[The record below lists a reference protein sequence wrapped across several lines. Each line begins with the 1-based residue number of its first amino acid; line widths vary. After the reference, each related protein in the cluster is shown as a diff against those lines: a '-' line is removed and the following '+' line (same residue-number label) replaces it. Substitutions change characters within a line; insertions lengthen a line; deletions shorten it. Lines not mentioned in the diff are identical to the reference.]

1 MNKIFKVIWNKTT
14 QSVVVVS
21 ELAKSVSG
29 STKSTST
36 SNATNVFKL
45 TAITGS
51 LLVALSADASVNL
64 GTVSSTDVG
73 VDTIV
78 VGERGTKAKASN
90 SQVIGGNTNVSS
102 LNNTVIGNDITTDYD
117 NSILIGNKAGSNIGS
132 ENGGRNIIIGTNAQV
147 GMKGTVNSQSI
158 AIGSGLATNETL
170 NPNVMGGSL
179 TEGAWARGD
188 QSVAIGGNVV
198 AYGNSSVAIGG
209 DDTNKASETVTKYI
223 DPITGKEITG
233 TGRVAFKSLTGVD
246 MQLPLYRNT
255 RAGEAS
261 VALGAKT
268 YAGDLSLALGTVA
281 TAEKTNT
288 VAIGSASHAK
298 YANSVAIGG
307 GSVTDKEGRAYVT
320 QTILGKTYTWAG
332 GAQTIAGDIVS
343 FGKKGYERQ
352 LINIAPGEVSET
364 STDAINGSQLFG
376 VMNSLERGPIV
387 FKGNE
392 NKVFHNLDTGLNE
405 TVAGAN
411 KKEGTGNRLNS
422 TIQIVGGVT
431 GTDETSS
438 SNLKT
443 VVTDGKVEIQMKT
456 KPEFKGTT
464 LKDGNNV
471 VNLAPTADGLKL
483 ANGTSNVKISGV
495 ANGTKAG
502 DAVNFEQLDALKNSP
517 ITFAGNTGN
526 IVKKLGET
534 LKIYGSDITAN
545 AGANGI
551 ELTLNK
557 GNVASGETK
566 AVSGGD
572 VYDAINTAKNSIVL
586 NTKAGSTT
594 GSVNLADKSLTFVS
608 SDLDITTA
616 NENVNL
622 GLSTAIKN
630 KINSIDTKIG
640 NNKIKL
646 TGDDGSTN
654 EVDLSNNGGINFD
667 IKGGATSANSG
678 GYALTENNIGVEKT
692 TTGVK
697 LKLAP
702 VLKGMKDITL
712 DSDDDVNK
720 LAINANNGL
729 TFTNGADGSTVKLNH
744 DGLNNGGHKI
754 TNVGEGAVTKTS
766 TDAVNGNQLFKVK
779 EDIEKSQYKGWKVN
793 TDKVTGGENTGSAST
808 DVASTDEVKFIA
820 GKNIKI
826 AQNGKDLT
834 FSTTDEISASKVT
847 VGDVELGSNG
857 INAGNKVVSN
867 VADGNIVANS
877 KEAVNGGQLF
887 DAKKEV
893 KDDLMDILAKK
904 KFGLTDD
911 DGNAVNQNLDNT
923 IGVIGDNANIQTE
936 VNGNNIAVKLKKDL
950 TLDSVTTG
958 NTVMDGNGIRIADA
972 GKTVS
977 LNHNGLDN
985 GGNKITNVDKGDIK
999 KNGTD
1004 AVNAGQLYDLQEIVN
1019 QNEAK
1024 AYKGF
1029 NVNSGKTTGEVSG
1042 NAKTKVNSDD
1052 EVKFVAGKNIK
1063 IGQNGTEFT
1072 FSTTDQLVADKVTV
1086 GDVNIDSNGIDAGN
1100 KKIKNVAD
1108 GDVSAN
1114 SKEAVNGGQ
1123 LHELKEEIRN
1133 TAATGYKGWKLTTDK
1148 VDTGESDG
1156 AEVKNIAS
1164 ETQVKFIAGKN
1175 MKVIQNG
1182 ADVTFTTVA
1191 DLVADSIKIGDV
1203 IINSDG
1209 INAGNKVVSNVADG
1223 VADKDAVN
1231 VSQLKDAKDTLNNKI
1246 DTTKDDLINKGFAI
1260 QATGGTVTKKLGE
1273 VVEMVGDDNITV
1285 KAENGKIN
1293 VNLNKDLVLT
1303 GGSITMGDNVMN
1315 DDGFKAGTNTFTK
1328 DGLKVGDVNI
1338 TNDGINAGNK
1348 VISNVADGKINQTS
1362 KDAVN
1367 GSQLYAVQ
1375 KDLDDTKQSIN
1386 NDIAGV
1392 KGDINTMKGNIAD
1405 LNTKVDDAK
1414 TDAIDT
1420 VTKKGFG
1427 IGTQNGS
1434 VMKELGQKVDI
1445 VGKNNIETKVDNGQV
1460 VVEMKKDVDLTN
1472 DGSLTIGNN
1481 KIDKDGVKIGDV
1493 TITASGI
1500 GAGNKTIVD
1509 VANGRVAKD
1518 SKEAVNGGQLFEIDE
1533 KIKNI
1538 STTANAGFNI
1548 TTDSVNGGEVTGTTV
1563 ENVRPTETVK
1573 FTAGKNIK
1581 VEQKGKEIVV
1591 ATSDNLKVTTITAGD
1606 TVVSDDGITISTG
1619 PALTKNGLN
1628 MGGKKV
1634 TNVADGEISENS
1646 KDAVNG
1652 SQIYALAGD
1661 QKEIV
1666 TQNEFVNTK
1675 GQKVTTNTKV
1685 VTDKDGNALLKTYNV
1700 EGNTEIVSNNVIEA
1714 INNMNEQ
1721 GIKFF
1726 HSNDGV
1732 KRTPKAEDTN
1742 DFDSSAT
1749 GKYATAIGAKTKV
1762 NGDQSSGLGVGN
1774 KINANDSIAVGN
1786 SNTIN
1791 KQKSGT
1797 YGSGNT
1803 INGEN
1808 SYAVG
1813 NDNTIESSNTV
1824 VVGNNVKSTAD
1835 NSVILGNNSGYSKAS
1850 NRTAGNGALTSQVL
1864 NGKERHFAGGAANE
1878 VVGVVSVGNTTVD
1891 PSGKETIQTRRI
1903 QNVAP
1908 GLISKDSTDAING
1921 SQLYALMEENSQ
1933 NLGKLKGQVNKMQK
1947 RHRAGLAGVNAAAT
1961 LPQVFL
1967 PGKSMV
1973 SVGAG
1978 HYKGQ
1983 NAIAVGYSRAAD
1995 SGKLI
2000 FKLQGNVNTQGEFGA
2015 GAGIG
2020 YQW

>member
-147 GMKGTVNSQSI
+147 GMRGTVNSQSI

-209 DDTNKASETVTKYI
+209 DDTTKASQTITKYI
-223 DPITGKEITG
+223 DPITGKEVTG
-233 TGRVAFKSLTGVD
+233 TGRIAFKSLTGVD
-246 MQLPLYRNT
+246 MQVPLYRNT
-255 RAGEAS
+255 QAGEAS

-431 GTDETSS
+431 GTDETSA

-471 VNLAPTADGLKL
+471 VDLAPTADGLKL

-517 ITFAGNTGN
+517 LTFAGNTGN
-526 IVKKLGET
+526 IVKRLGET
-534 LKIYGSDITAN
+534 LKIYGTDITTN

-557 GNVASGETK
+557 GGVTSGETK

-572 VYDAINTAKNSIVL
+572 VFDAINTAKNSIVL

-622 GLSTAIKN
+622 GLSTAIKD
-630 KINSIDTKIG
+630 KINSIDTKISD
-640 NNKIKL
+640 NKIKL
-646 TGDDGSTN
+646 TGDDGSTD
-654 EVDLSNNGGINFD
+654 EVALSNNGGINFD
-667 IKGGATSANSG
+667 IKGGATQANSG

-702 VLKGMKDITL
+702 VLKNMKNISLLGDDGFSTTEL
-712 DSDDDVNK
+712 D
-720 LAINANNGL
+720 ANNGL
-729 TFTNGADGSTVKLNH
+729 KLLNGTDGSIVKLNY
-744 DGLNNGGHKI
+744 DGLDNGGHKI
-754 TNVGEGAVTKTS
+754 TNVGEGAVSKTS
-766 TDAVNGNQLFKVK
+766 TDAVNGSQLFKIK

-834 FSTTDEISASKVT
+834 FSTTDEISASKVK
-847 VGDVELGSNG
+847 VGDVELGTDG
-857 INAGNKVVSN
+857 INAGNKVIKN
-867 VADGNIVANS
+867 VADGNVAANS

-893 KDDLMDILAKK
+893 KDDLMDVIAKK

-911 DGNAVNQNLDNT
+911 DGNAVTQNLDNT
-923 IGVIGDNANIQTE
+923 IGVIGDNTNIQTE
-936 VNGNNIAVKLKKDL
+936 VSGNNIAVKLKKDL
-950 TLDSVTTG
+950 NLDSVTTG
-958 NTVMDGNGIRIADA
+958 NTKVNSDGIKITDV

-977 LNHNGLDN
+977 LTYDGLDN

-1004 AVNAGQLYDLQEIVN
+1004 AVNAGQLYDLKEIVN

-1042 NAKTKVNSDD
+1042 SAKTKVNSDD

-1072 FSTTDQLVADKVTV
+1072 FSTTDELVADKVTV
-1086 GDVNIDSNGIDAGN
+1086 GDVNIGS
-1100 KKIKNVAD
+1100 
-1108 GDVSAN
+1108 
-1114 SKEAVNGGQ
+1114 
-1123 LHELKEEIRN
+1123 
-1133 TAATGYKGWKLTTDK
+1133 T
-1148 VDTGESDG
+1148 
-1156 AEVKNIAS
+1156 
-1164 ETQVKFIAGKN
+1164 
-1175 MKVIQNG
+1175 
-1182 ADVTFTTVA
+1182 
-1191 DLVADSIKIGDV
+1191 
-1203 IINSDG
+1203 G
-1209 INAGNKVVSNVADG
+1209 INAGNK
-1223 VADKDAVN
+1223 
-1231 VSQLKDAKDTLNNKI
+1231 KI
-1246 DTTKDDLINKGFAI
+1246 A
-1260 QATGGTVTKKLGE
+1260 
-1273 VVEMVGDDNITV
+1273 
-1285 KAENGKIN
+1285 
-1293 VNLNKDLVLT
+1293 
-1303 GGSITMGDNVMN
+1303 
-1315 DDGFKAGTNTFTK
+1315 
-1328 DGLKVGDVNI
+1328 
-1338 TNDGINAGNK
+1338 
-1348 VISNVADGKINQTS
+1348 
-1362 KDAVN
+1362 
-1367 GSQLYAVQ
+1367 
-1375 KDLDDTKQSIN
+1375 
-1386 NDIAGV
+1386 
-1392 KGDINTMKGNIAD
+1392 
-1405 LNTKVDDAK
+1405 
-1414 TDAIDT
+1414 
-1420 VTKKGFG
+1420 
-1427 IGTQNGS
+1427 
-1434 VMKELGQKVDI
+1434 
-1445 VGKNNIETKVDNGQV
+1445 
-1460 VVEMKKDVDLTN
+1460 
-1472 DGSLTIGNN
+1472 
-1481 KIDKDGVKIGDV
+1481 
-1493 TITASGI
+1493 
-1500 GAGNKTIVD
+1500 D
-1509 VANGRVAKD
+1509 VANGLVAKD
-1518 SKEAVNGGQLFEIDE
+1518 SKEAVNGGQLFELNE

-1538 STTANAGFNI
+1538 STSANAGFNV
-1548 TTDSVNGGEVTGTTV
+1548 TTDSVDGGEVTGTTV
-1563 ENVRPTETVK
+1563 ENVSPSETVK

-1581 VEQKGKEIVV
+1581 IEQKGKEIVV

-1661 QKEIV
+1661 QKNVV
-1666 TQNEFVNTK
+1666 TQNEFVNNK
-1675 GQKVTTNTKV
+1675 GQKVTTTNKV

-1774 KINANDSIAVGN
+1774 TINANDSVAVGN

-1850 NRTAGNGALTSQVL
+1850 KRTAGNGALTSQTL

-1891 PSGKETIQTRRI
+1891 PNGKETVQTRRI

-1921 SQLYALMEENSQ
+1921 SQLYAMMNESRGDLD
-1933 NLGKLKGQVNKMQK
+1933 KLKGQVNKMGK
-1947 RHRAGLAGVNAAAT
+1947 RHRAGLAGVNAATT
-1961 LPQVFL
+1961 LPQVFM
-1967 PGKSMV
+1967 PGKSMI
-1973 SVGAG
+1973 SAGAG

>member
-1 MNKIFKVIWNKTT
+1 MNKTFKVIWNKAT
-14 QSVVVVS
+14 QSMVVVS
-21 ELAKSVSG
+21 ELAKSISG
-29 STKSTST
+29 TKSTRT
-36 SNATNVFKL
+36 SNVLK
-45 TAITGS
+45 
-51 LLVALSADASVNL
+51 LSAVAGALLIATSANAKVSL
-64 GTVSSTDVG
+64 GNIDPNDVG
-73 VDTIV
+73 AGTIA
-78 VGERGTKAKASN
+78 VGDGGTTARGGN
-90 SQVIGGNTNVSS
+90 GQVIGTNNTIPNG
-102 LNNTVIGNDITTDYD
+102 NNTVVGNNIKNNLDTSVILGNNAGTVGADRG
-117 NSILIGNKAGSNIGS
+117 SRHILIGAY
-132 ENGGRNIIIGTNAQV
+132 AQV
-147 GMKGTVNSQSI
+147 GQKGVTNSQSI
-158 AIGSGLATNETL
+158 AIGGGWRTNDTL
-170 NPNVMGGSL
+170 DPNLLGGSL

-209 DDTNKASETVTKYI
+209 DDTNKAAGVITTYINPDNGQET
-223 DPITGKEITG
+223 TG
-233 TGRVAFKSLTGVD
+233 TVQTAFNKLTGVN
-246 MQLPLYRNT
+246 MQNPRYRNT
-255 RAGEAS
+255 QSGEAS

-268 YAGDLSLALGTVA
+268 FAGDLSLALGPVA

-307 GSVTDKEGRAYVT
+307 GSITDKEGRAYT
-320 QTILGKTYTWAG
+320 SETILGKTYTWAG
-332 GAQTIAGDIVS
+332 GAQTIAGDVVS
-343 FGKKGYERQ
+343 FGQRGYERQ

-364 STDAINGSQLFG
+364 STDAINGSQLFS
-376 VMNSLERGPIV
+376 VMNSLERGPII
-387 FKGNE
+387 FKGND
-392 NKVFHNLDTGLNE
+392 NKVYYNLDTGLND

-411 KKEGTGNRLNS
+411 KKEGTGNRLN
-422 TIQIVGGVT
+422 TTVEIVGGASNS
-431 GTDETSS
+431 DETSA

-471 VNLAPTADGLKL
+471 VDLAPTADGLKL
-483 ANGTSNVKISGV
+483 ANGTNNVKISGV
-495 ANGTKAG
+495 ANGTTAG

-517 ITFAGNTGN
+517 LTFAGNTGN

-534 LKIYGSDITAN
+534 LKIYGTDITTN
-545 AGANGI
+545 AGTNGI

-557 GNVASGETK
+557 GGVTSGETK

-572 VYDAINTAKNSIVL
+572 VFDAINTAKNSIVL

-630 KINSIDTKIG
+630 KIDSIDTKLSD
-640 NNKIKL
+640 NKIKL
-646 TGDDGSTN
+646 TGDDGSTD
-654 EVDLSNNGGINFD
+654 EVALSNNGGINFD
-667 IKGGATSANSG
+667 IKGGATQANSG

-702 VLKGMKDITL
+702 VLKNMKNISLLGDDGFSTTEL
-712 DSDDDVNK
+712 D
-720 LAINANNGL
+720 ANNGL
-729 TFTNGADGSTVKLNH
+729 KLINGTDGSIVKLNY
-744 DGLNNGGHKI
+744 DGLDNGGHKI

-766 TDAVNGNQLFKVK
+766 TDAVNGSQLFKVK

-834 FSTTDEISASKVT
+834 FSTTDEISASKVK
-847 VGDVELGSNG
+847 VGDVELGTDG
-857 INAGNKVVSN
+857 INAGNKVIKN
-867 VADGNIVANS
+867 VADGNIAANS

-893 KDDLMDILAKK
+893 KDDLMDVIAKK

-911 DGNAVNQNLDNT
+911 DGNAVTQNLDNT
-923 IGVIGDNANIQTE
+923 IGVIGDNTNIQTE
-936 VNGNNIAVKLKKDL
+936 VSGNNIAVKLKKDL
-950 TLDSVTTG
+950 NLDSVTTG
-958 NTVMDGNGIRIADA
+958 NTKVNSDGIKITDA

-977 LNHNGLDN
+977 LTYDGLDN

-1004 AVNAGQLYDLQEIVN
+1004 AVNAGQLYDLKEIVN

-1042 NAKTKVNSDD
+1042 SAKTKVNSDD

-1072 FSTTDQLVADKVTV
+1072 FSTTDELVADKVTV
-1086 GDVNIDSNGIDAGN
+1086 GDVNIGS
-1100 KKIKNVAD
+1100 
-1108 GDVSAN
+1108 
-1114 SKEAVNGGQ
+1114 
-1123 LHELKEEIRN
+1123 
-1133 TAATGYKGWKLTTDK
+1133 T
-1148 VDTGESDG
+1148 
-1156 AEVKNIAS
+1156 
-1164 ETQVKFIAGKN
+1164 
-1175 MKVIQNG
+1175 
-1182 ADVTFTTVA
+1182 
-1191 DLVADSIKIGDV
+1191 
-1203 IINSDG
+1203 G
-1209 INAGNKVVSNVADG
+1209 INAGNK
-1223 VADKDAVN
+1223 
-1231 VSQLKDAKDTLNNKI
+1231 KI
-1246 DTTKDDLINKGFAI
+1246 A
-1260 QATGGTVTKKLGE
+1260 
-1273 VVEMVGDDNITV
+1273 
-1285 KAENGKIN
+1285 
-1293 VNLNKDLVLT
+1293 
-1303 GGSITMGDNVMN
+1303 
-1315 DDGFKAGTNTFTK
+1315 
-1328 DGLKVGDVNI
+1328 
-1338 TNDGINAGNK
+1338 
-1348 VISNVADGKINQTS
+1348 
-1362 KDAVN
+1362 
-1367 GSQLYAVQ
+1367 
-1375 KDLDDTKQSIN
+1375 
-1386 NDIAGV
+1386 
-1392 KGDINTMKGNIAD
+1392 
-1405 LNTKVDDAK
+1405 
-1414 TDAIDT
+1414 
-1420 VTKKGFG
+1420 
-1427 IGTQNGS
+1427 
-1434 VMKELGQKVDI
+1434 
-1445 VGKNNIETKVDNGQV
+1445 
-1460 VVEMKKDVDLTN
+1460 
-1472 DGSLTIGNN
+1472 
-1481 KIDKDGVKIGDV
+1481 
-1493 TITASGI
+1493 
-1500 GAGNKTIVD
+1500 D
-1509 VANGRVAKD
+1509 VANGLVAKD
-1518 SKEAVNGGQLFEIDE
+1518 SKEAVNGGQLFELNE

-1538 STTANAGFNI
+1538 STSANAGFNV
-1548 TTDSVNGGEVTGTTV
+1548 TTDSVDGGEVTGTTV
-1563 ENVRPTETVK
+1563 ENISPTETVK

-1581 VEQKGKEIVV
+1581 IEQKGKEIVV

-1661 QKEIV
+1661 QKNVV
-1666 TQNEFVNTK
+1666 TQNEFVNNK
-1675 GQKVTTNTKV
+1675 GQKVTTTNKV

-1700 EGNTEIVSNNVIEA
+1700 EGNTEIVSNNVVDA

-1808 SYAVG
+1808 SYVVG
-1813 NDNTIESSNTV
+1813 NDNTVDSANTV

-1850 NRTAGNGALTSQVL
+1850 KRTAGNGALTSQTL

-1891 PSGKETIQTRRI
+1891 PNGKETVQTRRI

-1921 SQLYALMEENSQ
+1921 SQLYAMMNESNN
-1933 NLGKLKGQVNKMQK
+1933 NLDKLKGQVNKMGK
-1947 RHRAGLAGVNAAAT
+1947 RHRAGLAGVNAATT

>member
-1 MNKIFKVIWNKTT
+1 MNKTFKVIWNKAT
-14 QSVVVVS
+14 QSMVVVS
-21 ELAKSVSG
+21 ELAKSISG
-29 STKSTST
+29 TKSTRT
-36 SNATNVFKL
+36 SNVLK
-45 TAITGS
+45 
-51 LLVALSADASVNL
+51 LSAVAGALLIATSANAKVSL
-64 GTVSSTDVG
+64 GNIDPNDVG
-73 VDTIV
+73 AGTIA
-78 VGERGTKAKASN
+78 VGDGGTTARGGN
-90 SQVIGGNTNVSS
+90 GQVIGTNNTIPNG
-102 LNNTVIGNDITTDYD
+102 NNTVVGNNIENNLDTSVILGNNAGTVGADRG
-117 NSILIGNKAGSNIGS
+117 SRHILIGAY
-132 ENGGRNIIIGTNAQV
+132 AQV
-147 GMKGTVNSQSI
+147 GQKGVTNSQSI
-158 AIGSGLATNETL
+158 AIGGGWRTNDTL
-170 NPNVMGGSL
+170 NPNLLGGSL

-209 DDTNKASETVTKYI
+209 DDTNKAAGVITTYINPDNGQET
-223 DPITGKEITG
+223 TG
-233 TGRVAFKSLTGVD
+233 TVQTAFNRLTGVN
-246 MQLPLYRNT
+246 MQNPRYRNT
-255 RAGEAS
+255 QSGEAS

-268 YAGDLSLALGTVA
+268 FAGDLSLALGPVA

-307 GSVTDKEGRAYVT
+307 GSITDKAGRAYT
-320 QTILGKTYTWAG
+320 SETILGKTYTWAG
-332 GAQTIAGDIVS
+332 GAQTIAGDVVS
-343 FGKKGYERQ
+343 FGQRGYERQ

-364 STDAINGSQLFG
+364 STDAVNGSQLFS
-376 VMNSLERGPIV
+376 VMNSLERGPII
-387 FKGNE
+387 FKGND
-392 NKVFHNLDTGLNE
+392 NKVYHNLDTGLND
-405 TVAGAN
+405 TVAGPD

-422 TIQIVGGVT
+422 TVEIVGGASNS
-431 GTDETSS
+431 DETSA

-456 KPEFKGTT
+456 KPEFKGTS

-471 VNLAPTADGLKL
+471 VDLTPTADGLKL
-483 ANGTSNVKISGV
+483 ANGTNNVKISGV
-495 ANGTKAG
+495 ANGTTAG

-517 ITFAGNTGN
+517 LTFAGNTGN

-534 LKIYGSDITAN
+534 LKIYGTDITTN

-557 GNVASGETK
+557 GGVTSGETK

-572 VYDAINTAKNSIVL
+572 VFDAINTAKNSIVL

-622 GLSTAIKN
+622 GLSTAIKD
-630 KINSIDTKIG
+630 KINSIDTKISD
-640 NNKIKL
+640 NKIKL
-646 TGDDGSTN
+646 TGDDGSTD
-654 EVDLSNNGGINFD
+654 EVALSNNGGINFD
-667 IKGGATSANSG
+667 IKGGATQANSG

-702 VLKGMKDITL
+702 VLKNMKNISLLGDDGFSTTEL
-712 DSDDDVNK
+712 D
-720 LAINANNGL
+720 ANNGL
-729 TFTNGADGSTVKLNH
+729 KLLNGTDGSIVKLNY
-744 DGLNNGGHKI
+744 DGLDNGGHKI

-766 TDAVNGNQLFKVK
+766 TDAVNGSQLFKIK

-834 FSTTDEISASKVT
+834 FSTTDEISASKVK
-847 VGDVELGSNG
+847 VGDVELGTDG
-857 INAGNKVVSN
+857 INAGNKVIKN
-867 VADGNIVANS
+867 VADGNVAANS

-893 KDDLMDILAKK
+893 KDDLMDVIAKK

-911 DGNAVNQNLDNT
+911 DGNAVTQNLDNT
-923 IGVIGDNANIQTE
+923 IGVIGDNTNIQTE
-936 VNGNNIAVKLKKDL
+936 VSGNNIAVKLKKDL
-950 TLDSVTTG
+950 NLDSVTTG
-958 NTVMDGNGIRIADA
+958 NTKVNSDGIKITDA

-977 LNHNGLDN
+977 LTYDGLDN

-1004 AVNAGQLYDLQEIVN
+1004 AVNAGQLYDLKEIVN

-1042 NAKTKVNSDD
+1042 SAKTKVNSDD

-1072 FSTTDQLVADKVTV
+1072 FSTTDELVADKVTV
-1086 GDVNIDSNGIDAGN
+1086 GDVNIGS
-1100 KKIKNVAD
+1100 
-1108 GDVSAN
+1108 
-1114 SKEAVNGGQ
+1114 
-1123 LHELKEEIRN
+1123 
-1133 TAATGYKGWKLTTDK
+1133 T
-1148 VDTGESDG
+1148 
-1156 AEVKNIAS
+1156 
-1164 ETQVKFIAGKN
+1164 
-1175 MKVIQNG
+1175 
-1182 ADVTFTTVA
+1182 
-1191 DLVADSIKIGDV
+1191 
-1203 IINSDG
+1203 G
-1209 INAGNKVVSNVADG
+1209 INAGNK
-1223 VADKDAVN
+1223 
-1231 VSQLKDAKDTLNNKI
+1231 KI
-1246 DTTKDDLINKGFAI
+1246 A
-1260 QATGGTVTKKLGE
+1260 
-1273 VVEMVGDDNITV
+1273 
-1285 KAENGKIN
+1285 
-1293 VNLNKDLVLT
+1293 
-1303 GGSITMGDNVMN
+1303 
-1315 DDGFKAGTNTFTK
+1315 
-1328 DGLKVGDVNI
+1328 
-1338 TNDGINAGNK
+1338 
-1348 VISNVADGKINQTS
+1348 
-1362 KDAVN
+1362 
-1367 GSQLYAVQ
+1367 
-1375 KDLDDTKQSIN
+1375 
-1386 NDIAGV
+1386 
-1392 KGDINTMKGNIAD
+1392 
-1405 LNTKVDDAK
+1405 
-1414 TDAIDT
+1414 
-1420 VTKKGFG
+1420 
-1427 IGTQNGS
+1427 
-1434 VMKELGQKVDI
+1434 
-1445 VGKNNIETKVDNGQV
+1445 
-1460 VVEMKKDVDLTN
+1460 
-1472 DGSLTIGNN
+1472 
-1481 KIDKDGVKIGDV
+1481 
-1493 TITASGI
+1493 
-1500 GAGNKTIVD
+1500 D
-1509 VANGRVAKD
+1509 VANGLVAKD
-1518 SKEAVNGGQLFEIDE
+1518 SKEAVNGGQLFELNE

-1538 STTANAGFNI
+1538 STSANAGFNV
-1548 TTDSVNGGEVTGTTV
+1548 TTDSVDGGEVTGTTV
-1563 ENVRPTETVK
+1563 ENVSPSETVK

-1581 VEQKGKEIVV
+1581 IEQKGKEIVV

-1661 QKEIV
+1661 QKNVV
-1666 TQNEFVNTK
+1666 TQNEFVNNK
-1675 GQKVTTNTKV
+1675 GQKVTTNNKV

-1700 EGNTEIVSNNVIEA
+1700 EGNTEIVSNNVVDA

-1774 KINANDSIAVGN
+1774 TINANDSVAVGN

-1791 KQKSGT
+1791 KQKSGA

-1813 NDNTIESSNTV
+1813 NGNTVDSANTV

-1850 NRTAGNGALTSQVL
+1850 KRTAGNGALTSQTL

-1891 PSGKETIQTRRI
+1891 PNGKETVQTRRI

-1921 SQLYALMEENSQ
+1921 SQLYAMMNESRGDLD
-1933 NLGKLKGQVNKMQK
+1933 KLKGQVNKMGK
-1947 RHRAGLAGVNAAAT
+1947 RHRAGLAGVNAATT
-1961 LPQVFL
+1961 LPQVFM
-1967 PGKSMV
+1967 PGKSMI
-1973 SVGAG
+1973 SAGAG

>member
-1 MNKIFKVIWNKTT
+1 MNKTFKVIWNKAT
-14 QSVVVVS
+14 QSMVVVS

-29 STKSTST
+29 TKSTRT
-36 SNATNVFKL
+36 SNVLK
-45 TAITGS
+45 
-51 LLVALSADASVNL
+51 LSAVAGALLIATSANAKVSL
-64 GTVSSTDVG
+64 GNIDPNDVG
-73 VDTIV
+73 AGTIA
-78 VGERGTKAKASN
+78 VGDGGTTARGGN
-90 SQVIGGNTNVSS
+90 GQVIGTNNTIPNG
-102 LNNTVIGNDITTDYD
+102 NNTVVGNNIKNNLDTSVILGNNAGTVGADRG
-117 NSILIGNKAGSNIGS
+117 SRHILIGAY
-132 ENGGRNIIIGTNAQV
+132 AQV
-147 GMKGTVNSQSI
+147 GQKGVTNSQSI
-158 AIGSGLATNETL
+158 AIGGGWRTNDTL
-170 NPNVMGGSL
+170 DPNLLGGSL

-209 DDTNKASETVTKYI
+209 DDTNKAAGVITAYINPDNGQET
-223 DPITGKEITG
+223 TG
-233 TGRVAFKSLTGVD
+233 TVQTAFNRLTGVN
-246 MQLPLYRNT
+246 MQNPRYRNT
-255 RAGEAS
+255 QSGEAS

-268 YAGDLSLALGTVA
+268 FAGDLSLALGPVA

-307 GSVTDKEGRAYVT
+307 GSITDKAGRAYT
-320 QTILGKTYTWAG
+320 SETILGKTYTWAG
-332 GAQTIAGDIVS
+332 GAQTIAGDVVS
-343 FGKKGYERQ
+343 FGQRGYERQ

-364 STDAINGSQLFG
+364 STDAVNGSQLFS
-376 VMNSLERGPIV
+376 VMNSLERGPII
-387 FKGNE
+387 FKGND
-392 NKVFHNLDTGLNE
+392 NKVYHNLDTGLND
-405 TVAGAN
+405 TVAGPD

-422 TIQIVGGVT
+422 TVEIVGGASSS
-431 GTDETSS
+431 DETSA

-471 VNLAPTADGLKL
+471 VDLTPTADGLKL
-483 ANGTSNVKISGV
+483 ANGTNNVKISGV
-495 ANGTKAG
+495 ANGTTAG

-517 ITFAGNTGN
+517 LTFAGNTGN

-534 LKIYGSDITAN
+534 LKIYGTDITTN

-557 GNVASGETK
+557 GGVTSGETK

-572 VYDAINTAKNSIVL
+572 VFDAINTAKNSIVL

-622 GLSTAIKN
+622 GLSTAIKD
-630 KINSIDTKIG
+630 KINSIDTKISD
-640 NNKIKL
+640 NKIKL
-646 TGDDGSTN
+646 TGDDGSTD
-654 EVDLSNNGGINFD
+654 EVALSNNGGINFD
-667 IKGGATSANSG
+667 IKGGATQANSG

-702 VLKGMKDITL
+702 VLKNMKNISLLGDDGFSTTEL
-712 DSDDDVNK
+712 D
-720 LAINANNGL
+720 ANNGL
-729 TFTNGADGSTVKLNH
+729 KLINGTDGSIVKLNY
-744 DGLNNGGHKI
+744 DGLDNGGHKI

-766 TDAVNGNQLFKVK
+766 TDAVNGSQLFKVK

-834 FSTTDEISASKVT
+834 FSTTDEISASKVK
-847 VGDVELGSNG
+847 VGDIELGTDG
-857 INAGNKVVSN
+857 INAGNKVIKN
-867 VADGNIVANS
+867 VADGNIAANS

-893 KDDLMDILAKK
+893 KDDLMDVIAKK

-911 DGNAVNQNLDNT
+911 DGNAVTQNLDNT
-923 IGVIGDNANIQTE
+923 IGVIGDNTNIQTE
-936 VNGNNIAVKLKKDL
+936 VSGNNIAVKLKKDL
-950 TLDSVTTG
+950 NLDSVTTG
-958 NTVMDGNGIRIADA
+958 NTKVNSDGIKITDA

-977 LNHNGLDN
+977 LTYDGLDN

-1004 AVNAGQLYDLQEIVN
+1004 AVNAGQLYDLKEIVN

-1042 NAKTKVNSDD
+1042 SAKTKVNSDD

-1072 FSTTDQLVADKVTV
+1072 FSTTDELVADKVTV
-1086 GDVNIDSNGIDAGN
+1086 GDVNIGS
-1100 KKIKNVAD
+1100 
-1108 GDVSAN
+1108 
-1114 SKEAVNGGQ
+1114 
-1123 LHELKEEIRN
+1123 
-1133 TAATGYKGWKLTTDK
+1133 T
-1148 VDTGESDG
+1148 
-1156 AEVKNIAS
+1156 
-1164 ETQVKFIAGKN
+1164 
-1175 MKVIQNG
+1175 
-1182 ADVTFTTVA
+1182 
-1191 DLVADSIKIGDV
+1191 
-1203 IINSDG
+1203 G
-1209 INAGNKVVSNVADG
+1209 INAGNK
-1223 VADKDAVN
+1223 
-1231 VSQLKDAKDTLNNKI
+1231 KI
-1246 DTTKDDLINKGFAI
+1246 A
-1260 QATGGTVTKKLGE
+1260 
-1273 VVEMVGDDNITV
+1273 
-1285 KAENGKIN
+1285 
-1293 VNLNKDLVLT
+1293 
-1303 GGSITMGDNVMN
+1303 
-1315 DDGFKAGTNTFTK
+1315 
-1328 DGLKVGDVNI
+1328 
-1338 TNDGINAGNK
+1338 
-1348 VISNVADGKINQTS
+1348 
-1362 KDAVN
+1362 
-1367 GSQLYAVQ
+1367 
-1375 KDLDDTKQSIN
+1375 
-1386 NDIAGV
+1386 
-1392 KGDINTMKGNIAD
+1392 
-1405 LNTKVDDAK
+1405 
-1414 TDAIDT
+1414 
-1420 VTKKGFG
+1420 
-1427 IGTQNGS
+1427 
-1434 VMKELGQKVDI
+1434 
-1445 VGKNNIETKVDNGQV
+1445 
-1460 VVEMKKDVDLTN
+1460 
-1472 DGSLTIGNN
+1472 
-1481 KIDKDGVKIGDV
+1481 
-1493 TITASGI
+1493 
-1500 GAGNKTIVD
+1500 D
-1509 VANGRVAKD
+1509 VANGLVAKD
-1518 SKEAVNGGQLFEIDE
+1518 SKEAVNGGQLFELNE

-1538 STTANAGFNI
+1538 STSANAGFNV
-1548 TTDSVNGGEVTGTTV
+1548 TTDSVDGGEVTGTTV
-1563 ENVRPTETVK
+1563 ENVSPSETVK

-1581 VEQKGKEIVV
+1581 IEQKGKEIVV

-1661 QKEIV
+1661 QKNVV
-1666 TQNEFVNTK
+1666 TQNEFVNNK
-1675 GQKVTTNTKV
+1675 GQKVTTTNKV

-1700 EGNTEIVSNNVIEA
+1700 EGNTEIVSNNVVDA

-1762 NGDQSSGLGVGN
+1762 NGDRSSGLGVGN
-1774 KINANDSIAVGN
+1774 TINANDSVAVGN
-1786 SNTIN
+1786 TNTIN
-1791 KQKSGT
+1791 KQKSGA
-1797 YGSGNT
+1797 YGSSNT

-1808 SYAVG
+1808 SYVVG
-1813 NDNTIESSNTV
+1813 NDNTVDSANTV

-1850 NRTAGNGALTSQVL
+1850 KRTAGNGALTSQTL

-1891 PSGKETIQTRRI
+1891 PNGKETVQTRRI

-1921 SQLYALMEENSQ
+1921 SQLYAMMNESRGDLD
-1933 NLGKLKGQVNKMQK
+1933 KLKGQVNKMGK
-1947 RHRAGLAGVNAAAT
+1947 RHRAGLAGVNAATT
-1961 LPQVFL
+1961 LPQVFM
-1967 PGKSMV
+1967 PGKSMI
-1973 SVGAG
+1973 SAGAG

-1983 NAIAVGYSRAAD
+1983 SAVAVGYSRASD

>member
-431 GTDETSS
+431 GTDETSA

-471 VNLAPTADGLKL
+471 VDLAPTADGLKL

-495 ANGTKAG
+495 ANGTKTG

-545 AGANGI
+545 ADANGI

-557 GNVASGETK
+557 GNVISGETK

-572 VYDAINTAKNSIVL
+572 VYNAINTAKNSIVL

-594 GSVNLADKSLTFVS
+594 GSVNLSDKSLTFVS

-640 NNKIKL
+640 DNKIKL

-678 GYALTENNIGVEKT
+678 GYALTENNIAVEKT

-712 DSDDDVNK
+712 DSDDGVNK

-766 TDAVNGNQLFKVK
+766 TDAVNGSQLFKVK
-779 EDIEKSQYKGWKVN
+779 DDLEKAQYKGWKVN
-793 TDKVTGGENTGSAST
+793 TDKTTGGENTGSAST

-834 FSTTDEISASKVT
+834 FSTTDEINASKVT
-847 VGDVELGSNG
+847 VGDVELGANG
-857 INAGNKVVSN
+857 INAGNKVINN
-867 VADGNIVANS
+867 VADGSVA
-877 KEAVNGGQLF
+877 
-887 DAKKEV
+887 
-893 KDDLMDILAKK
+893 
-904 KFGLTDD
+904 
-911 DGNAVNQNLDNT
+911 
-923 IGVIGDNANIQTE
+923 
-936 VNGNNIAVKLKKDL
+936 
-950 TLDSVTTG
+950 
-958 NTVMDGNGIRIADA
+958 
-972 GKTVS
+972 
-977 LNHNGLDN
+977 
-985 GGNKITNVDKGDIK
+985 
-999 KNGTD
+999 
-1004 AVNAGQLYDLQEIVN
+1004 
-1019 QNEAK
+1019 
-1024 AYKGF
+1024 
-1029 NVNSGKTTGEVSG
+1029 
-1042 NAKTKVNSDD
+1042 
-1052 EVKFVAGKNIK
+1052 
-1063 IGQNGTEFT
+1063 
-1072 FSTTDQLVADKVTV
+1072 
-1086 GDVNIDSNGIDAGN
+1086 
-1100 KKIKNVAD
+1100 
-1108 GDVSAN
+1108 AN

-1156 AEVKNIAS
+1156 AEIKNIAS

-1209 INAGNKVVSNVADG
+1209 INAGNKVVSNVDNG

-1273 VVEMVGDDNITV
+1273 AVEMVGDDNITV

-1338 TNDGINAGNK
+1338 NNDGINAGNK
-1348 VISNVADGKINQTS
+1348 IISNVADGKINPTS

-1375 KDLDDTKQSIN
+1375 KDLDDTKQAIN

-1392 KGDINTMKGNIAD
+1392 KGDINTMKGDIAN

-1414 TDAIDT
+1414 ADAIDT

-1434 VMKELGQKVDI
+1434 IMKELGQKVDI
-1445 VGKNNIETKVDNGQV
+1445 VGKDNIETKVENGQV
-1460 VVEMKKDVDLTN
+1460 VIEMKKDVDLTN

-1481 KIDKDGVKIGDV
+1481 KIDKDGAKIGDV
-1493 TITASGI
+1493 TITDKGI
-1500 GAGNKTIVD
+1500 NAGNKKIAD
-1509 VANGRVAKD
+1509 VANGLVAKD

-1538 STTANAGFNI
+1538 STAANAGFNI

-1661 QKEIV
+1661 QKNVV
-1666 TQNEFVNTK
+1666 TQNEFVNNK
-1675 GQKVTTNTKV
+1675 GQKVTTTNKV

-1700 EGNTEIVSNNVIEA
+1700 EGNTEIVSNNVVDA

-1762 NGDQSSGLGVGN
+1762 NGDRSSGLGVGN
-1774 KINANDSIAVGN
+1774 TINANDSIAVGN

-1813 NDNTIESSNTV
+1813 NDNTVDSANTV

-1850 NRTAGNGALTSQVL
+1850 NRTAGNGALTSQTL

-1891 PSGKETIQTRRI
+1891 PSGKETVQTRRI

>member
-45 TAITGS
+45 TAITSS

-209 DDTNKASETVTKYI
+209 DDTTKASQTITKYI
-223 DPITGKEITG
+223 DPITGKEVTG

-246 MQLPLYRNT
+246 MQVPLYRNT
-255 RAGEAS
+255 QAGEAS

-483 ANGTSNVKISGV
+483 ANGTNNVKISGV

-557 GNVASGETK
+557 GNIASGETK

-594 GSVNLADKSLTFVS
+594 GSVNLSDKSLTFVS

-640 NNKIKL
+640 DNKIKL

-712 DSDDDVNK
+712 DSDDGVNK

-766 TDAVNGNQLFKVK
+766 TDAVNGSQLFKVK
-779 EDIEKSQYKGWKVN
+779 DDLEKAQYKGWKVN
-793 TDKVTGGENTGSAST
+793 TDKTTGGENTGSAST

-834 FSTTDEISASKVT
+834 FSTTDEINASKVT
-847 VGDVELGSNG
+847 VGDVELGANG
-857 INAGNKVVSN
+857 INAGNKVINN
-867 VADGNIVANS
+867 VADGSVA
-877 KEAVNGGQLF
+877 
-887 DAKKEV
+887 
-893 KDDLMDILAKK
+893 
-904 KFGLTDD
+904 
-911 DGNAVNQNLDNT
+911 
-923 IGVIGDNANIQTE
+923 
-936 VNGNNIAVKLKKDL
+936 
-950 TLDSVTTG
+950 
-958 NTVMDGNGIRIADA
+958 
-972 GKTVS
+972 
-977 LNHNGLDN
+977 
-985 GGNKITNVDKGDIK
+985 
-999 KNGTD
+999 
-1004 AVNAGQLYDLQEIVN
+1004 
-1019 QNEAK
+1019 
-1024 AYKGF
+1024 
-1029 NVNSGKTTGEVSG
+1029 
-1042 NAKTKVNSDD
+1042 
-1052 EVKFVAGKNIK
+1052 
-1063 IGQNGTEFT
+1063 
-1072 FSTTDQLVADKVTV
+1072 
-1086 GDVNIDSNGIDAGN
+1086 
-1100 KKIKNVAD
+1100 
-1108 GDVSAN
+1108 AN

-1148 VDTGESDG
+1148 VDTGENDG

-1231 VSQLKDAKDTLNNKI
+1231 VSQLKDVKDTLNNKI

-1260 QATGGTVTKKLGE
+1260 KATGGTVTKKLGE
-1273 VVEMVGDDNITV
+1273 AVEMVGDDNITV

-1303 GGSITMGDNVMN
+1303 GGSITMGNNVMN

-1375 KDLDDTKQSIN
+1375 KDLDDTKQAIN

-1414 TDAIDT
+1414 ADAIDT

-1481 KIDKDGVKIGDV
+1481 KIDKDGAKIGDV

-1591 ATSDNLKVTTITAGD
+1591 ATSDNLKVTTIIAGD

-1661 QKEIV
+1661 QKNVV
-1666 TQNEFVNTK
+1666 TQNEFVNNK
-1675 GQKVTTNTKV
+1675 GQKVTTNNKV

-1700 EGNTEIVSNNVIEA
+1700 EGNTEIVSNNVVDA

-1774 KINANDSIAVGN
+1774 TINANDSVAVGN

-1791 KQKSGT
+1791 KQKSGA

-1813 NDNTIESSNTV
+1813 NGNTVDSANTV

-1850 NRTAGNGALTSQVL
+1850 KRTAGNGALTSQTL

-1891 PSGKETIQTRRI
+1891 PNGKETVQTRRI

-1921 SQLYALMEENSQ
+1921 SQLYAMMNESRGDLD
-1933 NLGKLKGQVNKMQK
+1933 KLKGQVNKMQK

-1983 NAIAVGYSRAAD
+1983 SAVAVGYSRASD

>member
-1 MNKIFKVIWNKTT
+1 MNKTFKVIWNKAT
-14 QSVVVVS
+14 QSMVVVS
-21 ELAKSVSG
+21 ELAKSISG
-29 STKSTST
+29 TKSTRT
-36 SNATNVFKL
+36 SNVLK
-45 TAITGS
+45 
-51 LLVALSADASVNL
+51 LSAVAGALLIATSANAKVSL
-64 GTVSSTDVG
+64 GNIDPNDVG
-73 VDTIV
+73 AGTIA
-78 VGERGTKAKASN
+78 VGDGGTTARGGN
-90 SQVIGGNTNVSS
+90 GQVIGTNNTIPNG
-102 LNNTVIGNDITTDYD
+102 NNTVVGNNIENNLDTSVILGNNAGTVGADRG
-117 NSILIGNKAGSNIGS
+117 SRHILIGAY
-132 ENGGRNIIIGTNAQV
+132 AQV
-147 GMKGTVNSQSI
+147 GQKGVTNSQSI
-158 AIGSGLATNETL
+158 AIGGGWRTNDTL
-170 NPNVMGGSL
+170 NPNLLGGSL

-209 DDTNKASETVTKYI
+209 DDTNKAAGVITTYINPDNGQET
-223 DPITGKEITG
+223 TG
-233 TGRVAFKSLTGVD
+233 TVQTAFNRLTGVN
-246 MQLPLYRNT
+246 MQNPRYRNT
-255 RAGEAS
+255 QSGEAS

-268 YAGDLSLALGTVA
+268 FAGDLSLALGPVA

-307 GSVTDKEGRAYVT
+307 GSITDKAGRAYT
-320 QTILGKTYTWAG
+320 SETILGKTYTWAG
-332 GAQTIAGDIVS
+332 GAQTIAGDVVS
-343 FGKKGYERQ
+343 FGQRGYERQ

-364 STDAINGSQLFG
+364 STDAVNGSQLFS
-376 VMNSLERGPIV
+376 VMNSLERGPII
-387 FKGNE
+387 FKGND
-392 NKVFHNLDTGLNE
+392 NKVYHNLDTGLND
-405 TVAGAN
+405 TVAGPD

-422 TIQIVGGVT
+422 TVEIVGGASNS
-431 GTDETSS
+431 DETSA

-471 VNLAPTADGLKL
+471 VDLTPTADGLKL
-483 ANGTSNVKISGV
+483 ANGTNNVKISGV
-495 ANGTKAG
+495 ANGTTAG

-517 ITFAGNTGN
+517 LTFAGNTGN

-534 LKIYGSDITAN
+534 LKIYGTDITTN

-557 GNVASGETK
+557 GGVTSGETK

-572 VYDAINTAKNSIVL
+572 VFDAINTAKNSIVL

-630 KINSIDTKIG
+630 KIDSIDTKLSD
-640 NNKIKL
+640 NKIKL
-646 TGDDGSTN
+646 TGDDGSTD
-654 EVDLSNNGGINFD
+654 EVALSNNGGINFD
-667 IKGGATSANSG
+667 IKGGATQANSG

-702 VLKGMKDITL
+702 VLKNMKNISLLGDDGFSTTEL
-712 DSDDDVNK
+712 D
-720 LAINANNGL
+720 ANNGL
-729 TFTNGADGSTVKLNH
+729 KLLNGTDGSIVKLNYE
-744 DGLNNGGHKI
+744 GLDNGGHKI

-766 TDAVNGNQLFKVK
+766 TDAVNGSQLFKVK

-834 FSTTDEISASKVT
+834 FSTTDEINASKVK
-847 VGDVELGSNG
+847 VGDVELGTDG
-857 INAGNKVVSN
+857 INAGNKVIKN
-867 VADGNIVANS
+867 VADGNVAANS

-893 KDDLMDILAKK
+893 KDDLMDVIAKK

-911 DGNAVNQNLDNT
+911 DGNAVTQNLDNT
-923 IGVIGDNANIQTE
+923 IGVIGDNTNIQTE
-936 VNGNNIAVKLKKDL
+936 VSGNNIAVKLKKDL
-950 TLDSVTTG
+950 NLDSVTTG
-958 NTVMDGNGIRIADA
+958 NTKVNSDGIKITDA

-977 LNHNGLDN
+977 LTYDGLDN

-1004 AVNAGQLYDLQEIVN
+1004 AVNAGQLYDLKEIVN

-1042 NAKTKVNSDD
+1042 SAKTKVNSDD

-1072 FSTTDQLVADKVTV
+1072 FSTTDELVADKVTV
-1086 GDVNIDSNGIDAGN
+1086 GDVNIGS
-1100 KKIKNVAD
+1100 
-1108 GDVSAN
+1108 
-1114 SKEAVNGGQ
+1114 
-1123 LHELKEEIRN
+1123 
-1133 TAATGYKGWKLTTDK
+1133 T
-1148 VDTGESDG
+1148 
-1156 AEVKNIAS
+1156 
-1164 ETQVKFIAGKN
+1164 
-1175 MKVIQNG
+1175 
-1182 ADVTFTTVA
+1182 
-1191 DLVADSIKIGDV
+1191 
-1203 IINSDG
+1203 G
-1209 INAGNKVVSNVADG
+1209 INAGNK
-1223 VADKDAVN
+1223 
-1231 VSQLKDAKDTLNNKI
+1231 KI
-1246 DTTKDDLINKGFAI
+1246 A
-1260 QATGGTVTKKLGE
+1260 
-1273 VVEMVGDDNITV
+1273 
-1285 KAENGKIN
+1285 
-1293 VNLNKDLVLT
+1293 
-1303 GGSITMGDNVMN
+1303 
-1315 DDGFKAGTNTFTK
+1315 
-1328 DGLKVGDVNI
+1328 
-1338 TNDGINAGNK
+1338 
-1348 VISNVADGKINQTS
+1348 
-1362 KDAVN
+1362 
-1367 GSQLYAVQ
+1367 
-1375 KDLDDTKQSIN
+1375 
-1386 NDIAGV
+1386 
-1392 KGDINTMKGNIAD
+1392 
-1405 LNTKVDDAK
+1405 
-1414 TDAIDT
+1414 
-1420 VTKKGFG
+1420 
-1427 IGTQNGS
+1427 
-1434 VMKELGQKVDI
+1434 
-1445 VGKNNIETKVDNGQV
+1445 
-1460 VVEMKKDVDLTN
+1460 
-1472 DGSLTIGNN
+1472 
-1481 KIDKDGVKIGDV
+1481 
-1493 TITASGI
+1493 
-1500 GAGNKTIVD
+1500 D
-1509 VANGRVAKD
+1509 VANGLVAKD
-1518 SKEAVNGGQLFEIDE
+1518 SKEAVNGGQLFELNE

-1538 STTANAGFNI
+1538 STSANAGFNV
-1548 TTDSVNGGEVTGTTV
+1548 TTDSVDGGEVTGTTV
-1563 ENVRPTETVK
+1563 ENVSPSETVK

-1581 VEQKGKEIVV
+1581 IEQKGKEIVV

-1661 QKEIV
+1661 QKNVV
-1666 TQNEFVNTK
+1666 TQNEFVNNK
-1675 GQKVTTNTKV
+1675 GQKVTTTNKV

-1850 NRTAGNGALTSQVL
+1850 KRTAGNGALTSQTL

-1891 PSGKETIQTRRI
+1891 PNGKETVQTRRI

-1921 SQLYALMEENSQ
+1921 SQLYAMMNESRGDLD
-1933 NLGKLKGQVNKMQK
+1933 KLKGQVNKMGK
-1947 RHRAGLAGVNAAAT
+1947 RHRAGLAGVNAATT
-1961 LPQVFL
+1961 LPQVFM
-1967 PGKSMV
+1967 PGKSMI
-1973 SVGAG
+1973 SAGAG

>member
-1 MNKIFKVIWNKTT
+1 MNKTFKVIWNKAT
-14 QSVVVVS
+14 QSMVVVS
-21 ELAKSVSG
+21 ELAKSISG
-29 STKSTST
+29 TKSTRT
-36 SNATNVFKL
+36 SNVLK
-45 TAITGS
+45 
-51 LLVALSADASVNL
+51 LSAVAGALLIATSANAKVSL
-64 GTVSSTDVG
+64 GNIDPNDVG
-73 VDTIV
+73 AGTIA
-78 VGERGTKAKASN
+78 VGDGGTTARGGN
-90 SQVIGGNTNVSS
+90 GQVIGTNNTIPNG
-102 LNNTVIGNDITTDYD
+102 NNTVVGNNIENNLDTSVILGNNAGTVGADRG
-117 NSILIGNKAGSNIGS
+117 SRHILIGAY
-132 ENGGRNIIIGTNAQV
+132 AQV
-147 GMKGTVNSQSI
+147 GQKGVTNSQSI
-158 AIGSGLATNETL
+158 AIGGGWRTNDTL
-170 NPNVMGGSL
+170 NPNLLGGSL

-209 DDTNKASETVTKYI
+209 DDTNKAAGVITTYINPDNGQET
-223 DPITGKEITG
+223 TG
-233 TGRVAFKSLTGVD
+233 TVQTAFNRLTGVN
-246 MQLPLYRNT
+246 MQNPRYRNT
-255 RAGEAS
+255 QSGEAS

-268 YAGDLSLALGTVA
+268 FAGDLSLALGPVA

-307 GSVTDKEGRAYVT
+307 GSITDKAGRAYT
-320 QTILGKTYTWAG
+320 SETILGKTYTWAG
-332 GAQTIAGDIVS
+332 GAQTIAGDVVS
-343 FGKKGYERQ
+343 FGQRGYERQ

-364 STDAINGSQLFG
+364 STDAVNGSQLFS
-376 VMNSLERGPIV
+376 VMNSLERGPII
-387 FKGNE
+387 FKGND
-392 NKVFHNLDTGLNE
+392 NKVYHNLDTGLND
-405 TVAGAN
+405 TVAGPD

-422 TIQIVGGVT
+422 TVQIVGGASNS
-431 GTDETSS
+431 DETSA

-471 VNLAPTADGLKL
+471 VDLAPTADGLKL
-483 ANGTSNVKISGV
+483 ANGTNNVKISGV
-495 ANGTKAG
+495 ANGTTAG

-517 ITFAGNTGN
+517 LTFAGNTGN

-534 LKIYGSDITAN
+534 LKIYGTDVTTN
-545 AGANGI
+545 AGTNGI

-557 GNVASGETK
+557 GGVTSGETK

-572 VYDAINTAKNSIVL
+572 VFDAINTAKNSIVL

-622 GLSTAIKN
+622 GLSTAIKD
-630 KINSIDTKIG
+630 KINSIDTKISD
-640 NNKIKL
+640 NKIKL
-646 TGDDGSTN
+646 TGDDGSTD
-654 EVDLSNNGGINFD
+654 EVALSNNGGINFD
-667 IKGGATSANSG
+667 IKGGATQANSG

-702 VLKGMKDITL
+702 VLKNMKNISLLGDDGFSTTEL
-712 DSDDDVNK
+712 D
-720 LAINANNGL
+720 ANNGL
-729 TFTNGADGSTVKLNH
+729 KLLNGTDGSIVKLNY
-744 DGLNNGGHKI
+744 DGLDNGGHKI

-766 TDAVNGNQLFKVK
+766 TDAVNGSQLFKIK

-793 TDKVTGGENTGSAST
+793 TDKVTGGENTGSTST

-834 FSTTDEISASKVT
+834 FSTTDEISASKVK
-847 VGDVELGSNG
+847 VGDVELGTDG
-857 INAGNKVVSN
+857 INAGNKVIKN
-867 VADGNIVANS
+867 VADGNIAANS

-893 KDDLMDILAKK
+893 KDDLMDVIAKK

-911 DGNAVNQNLDNT
+911 DGNAVSQNLDNT
-923 IGVIGDNANIQTE
+923 IGVIGDNTNIQTE
-936 VNGNNIAVKLKKDL
+936 VSGNNIAVKLKKDL
-950 TLDSVTTG
+950 NLDSVTTG
-958 NTVMDGNGIRIADA
+958 NTKVNSDGIKITDA

-977 LNHNGLDN
+977 LTYDGLDN

-1004 AVNAGQLYDLQEIVN
+1004 AVNAGQLYDLKEIVN

-1029 NVNSGKTTGEVSG
+1029 NVNSSKTTGEVSG
-1042 NAKTKVNSDD
+1042 SAKTKVNSDD

-1072 FSTTDQLVADKVTV
+1072 FSTTDELVADKVTV
-1086 GDVNIDSNGIDAGN
+1086 GDVNIGS
-1100 KKIKNVAD
+1100 
-1108 GDVSAN
+1108 
-1114 SKEAVNGGQ
+1114 
-1123 LHELKEEIRN
+1123 
-1133 TAATGYKGWKLTTDK
+1133 T
-1148 VDTGESDG
+1148 
-1156 AEVKNIAS
+1156 
-1164 ETQVKFIAGKN
+1164 
-1175 MKVIQNG
+1175 
-1182 ADVTFTTVA
+1182 
-1191 DLVADSIKIGDV
+1191 
-1203 IINSDG
+1203 G
-1209 INAGNKVVSNVADG
+1209 INAGNK
-1223 VADKDAVN
+1223 
-1231 VSQLKDAKDTLNNKI
+1231 KI
-1246 DTTKDDLINKGFAI
+1246 A
-1260 QATGGTVTKKLGE
+1260 
-1273 VVEMVGDDNITV
+1273 
-1285 KAENGKIN
+1285 
-1293 VNLNKDLVLT
+1293 
-1303 GGSITMGDNVMN
+1303 
-1315 DDGFKAGTNTFTK
+1315 
-1328 DGLKVGDVNI
+1328 
-1338 TNDGINAGNK
+1338 
-1348 VISNVADGKINQTS
+1348 
-1362 KDAVN
+1362 
-1367 GSQLYAVQ
+1367 
-1375 KDLDDTKQSIN
+1375 
-1386 NDIAGV
+1386 
-1392 KGDINTMKGNIAD
+1392 
-1405 LNTKVDDAK
+1405 
-1414 TDAIDT
+1414 
-1420 VTKKGFG
+1420 
-1427 IGTQNGS
+1427 
-1434 VMKELGQKVDI
+1434 
-1445 VGKNNIETKVDNGQV
+1445 
-1460 VVEMKKDVDLTN
+1460 
-1472 DGSLTIGNN
+1472 
-1481 KIDKDGVKIGDV
+1481 
-1493 TITASGI
+1493 
-1500 GAGNKTIVD
+1500 D
-1509 VANGRVAKD
+1509 VANGLVAKD
-1518 SKEAVNGGQLFEIDE
+1518 SKEAVNGGQLFELNE

-1538 STTANAGFNI
+1538 STSANAGFNV
-1548 TTDSVNGGEVTGTTV
+1548 TTDSVDGGEVTGTTV
-1563 ENVRPTETVK
+1563 ENVSPSETVK

-1581 VEQKGKEIVV
+1581 IEQKGKEIVV

-1661 QKEIV
+1661 QKNVV
-1666 TQNEFVNTK
+1666 TQNEFVNNK
-1675 GQKVTTNTKV
+1675 GQKVTTTNKV

-1700 EGNTEIVSNNVIEA
+1700 EGNTEIVSNNVVDA

-1762 NGDQSSGLGVGN
+1762 NGDRSSGLGVSN
-1774 KINANDSIAVGN
+1774 TINANDSVAVGN
-1786 SNTIN
+1786 TNTIN
-1791 KQKSGT
+1791 KQKSGA
-1797 YGSGNT
+1797 YGSSNT

-1813 NDNTIESSNTV
+1813 NDNTVDSANTV

-1850 NRTAGNGALTSQVL
+1850 KRTAGNGALTSQTL

-1891 PSGKETIQTRRI
+1891 PNGKETVQTRRI

-1921 SQLYALMEENSQ
+1921 SQLYAMMNESRGDLD
-1933 NLGKLKGQVNKMQK
+1933 KLKGQVNKMGK
-1947 RHRAGLAGVNAAAT
+1947 RHRAGLAGVNAATT
-1961 LPQVFL
+1961 LPQVFM
-1967 PGKSMV
+1967 PGKSMI
-1973 SVGAG
+1973 SAGAG

-1983 NAIAVGYSRAAD
+1983 SAVAVGYSRASD

>member
-1 MNKIFKVIWNKTT
+1 MNKTFKVIWNKAT
-14 QSVVVVS
+14 QSMVVVS

-29 STKSTST
+29 TKSTHT
-36 SNATNVFKL
+36 SNVLK
-45 TAITGS
+45 
-51 LLVALSADASVNL
+51 LSAVAGALLIATSANAKVSL
-64 GTVSSTDVG
+64 GNIDPNDVG
-73 VDTIV
+73 AGTIA
-78 VGERGTKAKASN
+78 VGDGGTTARGGN
-90 SQVIGGNTNVSS
+90 GQVIGTNNTIPNG
-102 LNNTVIGNDITTDYD
+102 NNTVVGNNIKNNLDTSVILGNNAGTVGADRG
-117 NSILIGNKAGSNIGS
+117 SRHILIGAY
-132 ENGGRNIIIGTNAQV
+132 AQV
-147 GMKGTVNSQSI
+147 GQKGVVNSQSI
-158 AIGSGLATNETL
+158 AIGGGWRTNDTL
-170 NPNVMGGSL
+170 DPNLLGGSL

-209 DDTNKASETVTKYI
+209 DDTNKAAGVITTYINPDNGQET
-223 DPITGKEITG
+223 TG
-233 TGRVAFKSLTGVD
+233 TVQTAFNRLTGVN
-246 MQLPLYRNT
+246 MQNPRYRNT
-255 RAGEAS
+255 QSGEAS

-268 YAGDLSLALGTVA
+268 FAGDLSLALGPVA

-307 GSVTDKEGRAYVT
+307 GSITDKAGRAYT
-320 QTILGKTYTWAG
+320 SETILGKTYTWAG
-332 GAQTIAGDIVS
+332 GAQTIAGDVVS
-343 FGKKGYERQ
+343 FGQRGYERQ

-364 STDAINGSQLFG
+364 STDAINGSQLFS
-376 VMNSLERGPIV
+376 VMNSLERGPII
-387 FKGNE
+387 FKGND
-392 NKVFHNLDTGLNE
+392 NKVYHNLDTGLND
-405 TVAGAN
+405 TVAGPD

-422 TIQIVGGVT
+422 TVQIVGGASNS
-431 GTDETSS
+431 DETSA

-471 VNLAPTADGLKL
+471 VDLTPTADGLKL
-483 ANGTSNVKISGV
+483 ANGTNNVKISGV
-495 ANGTKAG
+495 ANGTTAG

-517 ITFAGNTGN
+517 LTFAGNTGN

-534 LKIYGSDITAN
+534 LKIYGTDITTN
-545 AGANGI
+545 AGTNGI

-557 GNVASGETK
+557 GGVASGETK

-572 VYDAINTAKNSIVL
+572 VFDAINTAKNSIVL

-622 GLSTAIKN
+622 GLSTAIKD
-630 KINSIDTKIG
+630 KINSIDTKI
-640 NNKIKL
+640 NDNKIKL
-646 TGDDGSTN
+646 TGDDGSTD
-654 EVDLSNNGGINFD
+654 EVALSNNGGINFD
-667 IKGGATSANSG
+667 IKGGATQANSG

-702 VLKGMKDITL
+702 VLKNMKNISLLGDDGFSTTEL
-712 DSDDDVNK
+712 D
-720 LAINANNGL
+720 ANNGL
-729 TFTNGADGSTVKLNH
+729 KLLNGTDGSIVKLNY
-744 DGLNNGGHKI
+744 DGLDNGGHKI

-766 TDAVNGNQLFKVK
+766 TDAVNGSQLFKVK

-834 FSTTDEISASKVT
+834 FSTTDEISASKVK
-847 VGDVELGSNG
+847 VGDVELGTDG
-857 INAGNKVVSN
+857 INAGNKVIKN
-867 VADGNIVANS
+867 VADGNVAANS

-893 KDDLMDILAKK
+893 KDDLMDVIAKK

-923 IGVIGDNANIQTE
+923 IGVVGDNTNINTE
-936 VNGNNIAVKLKKDL
+936 VSGNNIAVKLKRDL
-950 TLDSVTTG
+950 NLDSVTTG
-958 NTVMDGNGIRIADA
+958 NTKVNSDGIKIADA

-977 LNHNGLDN
+977 LTYDGLDN

-1042 NAKTKVNSDD
+1042 SAKTKVNSDD
-1052 EVKFVAGKNIK
+1052 EVKFVAGQNIK

-1072 FSTTDQLVADKVTV
+1072 FSTTDELVADKVTV
-1086 GDVNIDSNGIDAGN
+1086 GDVNIDSTGIDAGN

-1108 GDVSAN
+1108 GDISAN
-1114 SKEAVNGGQ
+1114 SKDAINGGQ
-1123 LHELKEEIRN
+1123 LHDLKEQIRN

-1156 AEVKNIAS
+1156 SEVKNIAS
-1164 ETQVKFIAGKN
+1164 ETEVKFIAGKN

-1203 IINSDG
+1203 IVNSSG

-1260 QATGGTVTKKLGE
+1260 KATGGTVTKKLGE
-1273 VVEMVGDDNITV
+1273 AVEMVGDDNITV
-1285 KAENGKIN
+1285 KAENGKIA

-1303 GGSITMGDNVMN
+1303 GGSITMGDNLMN
-1315 DDGFKAGTNTFTK
+1315 DNGFKAGTNTFTK

-1338 TNDGINAGNK
+1338 NNDGINAGNK
-1348 VISNVADGKINQTS
+1348 VISNVADGKINPTS

-1375 KDLDDTKQSIN
+1375 KDLDDTKKAIN
-1386 NDIAGV
+1386 D
-1392 KGDINTMKGNIAD
+1392 DIAD
-1405 LNTKVDDAK
+1405 LNTKVDNAK
-1414 TDAIDT
+1414 SDAIDT

-1460 VVEMKKDVDLTN
+1460 VIEMKKDVDLTN

-1481 KIDKDGVKIGDV
+1481 KINKDGAKIGDV
-1493 TITASGI
+1493 TINDKGI
-1500 GAGNKTIVD
+1500 NAGNKKIAD
-1509 VANGRVAKD
+1509 VANGLVAKD
-1518 SKEAVNGGQLFEIDE
+1518 SKEAVNGGQLFELDE

-1538 STTANAGFNI
+1538 STSANAGFNV
-1548 TTDSVNGGEVTGTTV
+1548 TTDSVDGGEVTGTTV

-1581 VEQKGKEIVV
+1581 IEQKGKEIVV

-1634 TNVADGEISENS
+1634 TNLADGEISENS

-1661 QKEIV
+1661 QKNVV
-1666 TQNEFVNTK
+1666 TQNEFVNNK
-1675 GQKVTTNTKV
+1675 GQKVTTTNKV

-1700 EGNTEIVSNNVIEA
+1700 EGNTEIVSNNVVDA

-1762 NGDQSSGLGVGN
+1762 NGDHSSGLGVSN
-1774 KINANDSIAVGN
+1774 TINANDSVAVGN

-1808 SYAVG
+1808 SYVVG

-1864 NGKERHFAGGAANE
+1864 NGKERQFAGGAANE

-1891 PSGKETIQTRRI
+1891 PSGKETVQTRRI

-1908 GLISKDSTDAING
+1908 GLISKDSTDAVNG
-1921 SQLYALMEENSQ
+1921 SQLYALMEENGQ

-1983 NAIAVGYSRAAD
+1983 NAIAVGYSRASD

-2000 FKLQGNVNTQGEFGA
+2000 FKLQGNANTQGEFGA

>member
-1 MNKIFKVIWNKTT
+1 MNKTFKVIWNKAT
-14 QSVVVVS
+14 QSMVVVS

-29 STKSTST
+29 TKSTRT
-36 SNATNVFKL
+36 SNVLK
-45 TAITGS
+45 
-51 LLVALSADASVNL
+51 LSAVAGALLIATSANAKVSL
-64 GTVSSTDVG
+64 GNIDPNDVG
-73 VDTIV
+73 AGTIA
-78 VGERGTKAKASN
+78 VGDGGTTARGGN
-90 SQVIGGNTNVSS
+90 GQVIGTNNTIPNG
-102 LNNTVIGNDITTDYD
+102 NNTVVGNNIKNNLDTSVILGNNAGTVGADRG
-117 NSILIGNKAGSNIGS
+117 SRHILIGAY
-132 ENGGRNIIIGTNAQV
+132 AQV
-147 GMKGTVNSQSI
+147 GQKGVTNSQSI
-158 AIGSGLATNETL
+158 AIGGGWRTNDTL
-170 NPNVMGGSL
+170 DPNLLGGSL

-209 DDTNKASETVTKYI
+209 DDTNKAAGVITAYINPDNGQET
-223 DPITGKEITG
+223 TG
-233 TGRVAFKSLTGVD
+233 TVQTAFNRLTGVN
-246 MQLPLYRNT
+246 MQNPRYRNT
-255 RAGEAS
+255 QSGEAS

-268 YAGDLSLALGTVA
+268 FAGDLSLALGPVA

-307 GSVTDKEGRAYVT
+307 GSITDKAGRAYT
-320 QTILGKTYTWAG
+320 SETILGKTYTWAG
-332 GAQTIAGDIVS
+332 GAQTIAGDVVS
-343 FGKKGYERQ
+343 FGQRGYERQ

-364 STDAINGSQLFG
+364 STDAVNGSQLFS
-376 VMNSLERGPIV
+376 VMNSLERGPII
-387 FKGNE
+387 FKGND
-392 NKVFHNLDTGLNE
+392 NKVYHNLDTGLND
-405 TVAGAN
+405 TVAGPD

-422 TIQIVGGVT
+422 TVEIVGGASSS
-431 GTDETSS
+431 DETSA

-471 VNLAPTADGLKL
+471 VDLTPTADGLKL
-483 ANGTSNVKISGV
+483 ANGTNNVKISGV
-495 ANGTKAG
+495 ANGTTAG

-517 ITFAGNTGN
+517 LTFAGNTGN

-534 LKIYGSDITAN
+534 LKIYGTDITTN

-557 GNVASGETK
+557 GGVTSGETK

-572 VYDAINTAKNSIVL
+572 VFDAINTAKNSIVL

-622 GLSTAIKN
+622 GLSTAIKD
-630 KINSIDTKIG
+630 KINSIDTKISD
-640 NNKIKL
+640 NKIKL
-646 TGDDGSTN
+646 TGDDGSTD
-654 EVDLSNNGGINFD
+654 EVALSNNGGINFD
-667 IKGGATSANSG
+667 IKGGATQANSG

-702 VLKGMKDITL
+702 VLKNMKNISLLGDDGFSTTEL
-712 DSDDDVNK
+712 D
-720 LAINANNGL
+720 ANNGL
-729 TFTNGADGSTVKLNH
+729 KLINGTDGSIVKLNY
-744 DGLNNGGHKI
+744 DGLDNGGHKI

-766 TDAVNGNQLFKVK
+766 TDAVNGSQLFKVK

-834 FSTTDEISASKVT
+834 FSTTDEISASKVK
-847 VGDVELGSNG
+847 VGDIELGTDG
-857 INAGNKVVSN
+857 INAGNKVIKN
-867 VADGNIVANS
+867 VADGNIAANS

-893 KDDLMDILAKK
+893 KDDLMDVIAKK

-911 DGNAVNQNLDNT
+911 DGNAVTQNLDNT
-923 IGVIGDNANIQTE
+923 IGVIGDNTNIQTE
-936 VNGNNIAVKLKKDL
+936 VSGNNIAVKLKKDL
-950 TLDSVTTG
+950 NLDSVTTG
-958 NTVMDGNGIRIADA
+958 NTKVNSDGIKITDA

-977 LNHNGLDN
+977 LTYDGLDN

-1004 AVNAGQLYDLQEIVN
+1004 AVNAGQLYDLKEIVN

-1042 NAKTKVNSDD
+1042 SAKTKVNSDD

-1072 FSTTDQLVADKVTV
+1072 FSTTDELVADKVTV
-1086 GDVNIDSNGIDAGN
+1086 GDVNIGS
-1100 KKIKNVAD
+1100 
-1108 GDVSAN
+1108 
-1114 SKEAVNGGQ
+1114 
-1123 LHELKEEIRN
+1123 
-1133 TAATGYKGWKLTTDK
+1133 T
-1148 VDTGESDG
+1148 
-1156 AEVKNIAS
+1156 
-1164 ETQVKFIAGKN
+1164 
-1175 MKVIQNG
+1175 
-1182 ADVTFTTVA
+1182 
-1191 DLVADSIKIGDV
+1191 
-1203 IINSDG
+1203 G
-1209 INAGNKVVSNVADG
+1209 INAGNK
-1223 VADKDAVN
+1223 
-1231 VSQLKDAKDTLNNKI
+1231 KI
-1246 DTTKDDLINKGFAI
+1246 A
-1260 QATGGTVTKKLGE
+1260 
-1273 VVEMVGDDNITV
+1273 
-1285 KAENGKIN
+1285 
-1293 VNLNKDLVLT
+1293 
-1303 GGSITMGDNVMN
+1303 
-1315 DDGFKAGTNTFTK
+1315 
-1328 DGLKVGDVNI
+1328 
-1338 TNDGINAGNK
+1338 
-1348 VISNVADGKINQTS
+1348 
-1362 KDAVN
+1362 
-1367 GSQLYAVQ
+1367 
-1375 KDLDDTKQSIN
+1375 
-1386 NDIAGV
+1386 
-1392 KGDINTMKGNIAD
+1392 
-1405 LNTKVDDAK
+1405 
-1414 TDAIDT
+1414 
-1420 VTKKGFG
+1420 
-1427 IGTQNGS
+1427 
-1434 VMKELGQKVDI
+1434 
-1445 VGKNNIETKVDNGQV
+1445 
-1460 VVEMKKDVDLTN
+1460 
-1472 DGSLTIGNN
+1472 
-1481 KIDKDGVKIGDV
+1481 
-1493 TITASGI
+1493 
-1500 GAGNKTIVD
+1500 D
-1509 VANGRVAKD
+1509 VANGLVAKD
-1518 SKEAVNGGQLFEIDE
+1518 SKEAVNGGQLFELNE

-1538 STTANAGFNI
+1538 STSANAGFNV
-1548 TTDSVNGGEVTGTTV
+1548 TTDSVDGGEVTGTTV
-1563 ENVRPTETVK
+1563 ENVSPSETVK

-1581 VEQKGKEIVV
+1581 IEQKGKEIVV

-1661 QKEIV
+1661 QKNVV
-1666 TQNEFVNTK
+1666 TQNEFVNNK
-1675 GQKVTTNTKV
+1675 GQKVTTTNKV

-1700 EGNTEIVSNNVIEA
+1700 EGNTEIVSNNVVDA

-1762 NGDQSSGLGVGN
+1762 NGDRSSGLGVGN
-1774 KINANDSIAVGN
+1774 TINANDSVAVGN
-1786 SNTIN
+1786 TNTIN
-1791 KQKSGT
+1791 KQKSGA
-1797 YGSGNT
+1797 YGSSNT

-1808 SYAVG
+1808 SYVVG
-1813 NDNTIESSNTV
+1813 NDNTVDSANTV

-1850 NRTAGNGALTSQVL
+1850 KRTAGNGALTSQTL

-1891 PSGKETIQTRRI
+1891 PNGKETVQTRRI

-1921 SQLYALMEENSQ
+1921 SQLYAMMNESRGDLD
-1933 NLGKLKGQVNKMQK
+1933 KLKGQVNKTGK
-1947 RHRAGLAGVNAAAT
+1947 RHRAGLAGVNAATT
-1961 LPQVFL
+1961 LPQVFM
-1967 PGKSMV
+1967 PGKSMI
-1973 SVGAG
+1973 SAGAG

-1983 NAIAVGYSRAAD
+1983 SAVAVGYSRASD

>member
-1 MNKIFKVIWNKTT
+1 MNKTFKVIWNKAT
-14 QSVVVVS
+14 QSMVVVS
-21 ELAKSVSG
+21 ELAKSISG
-29 STKSTST
+29 TKSTRT
-36 SNATNVFKL
+36 SNVLKLSTVAGALLIATSANAKV
-45 TAITGS
+45 S
-51 LLVALSADASVNL
+51 LGNIDPN
-64 GTVSSTDVG
+64 DVG
-73 VDTIV
+73 AGTIA
-78 VGERGTKAKASN
+78 VGDGGTTARGGN
-90 SQVIGGNTNVSS
+90 GQVIGTNNTIPNG
-102 LNNTVIGNDITTDYD
+102 NNTVVGNNIENNLDTSVILGNNAGTVGADRG
-117 NSILIGNKAGSNIGS
+117 SRHILIGAY
-132 ENGGRNIIIGTNAQV
+132 AQV
-147 GMKGTVNSQSI
+147 GQKGVTNSQSI
-158 AIGSGLATNETL
+158 AIGGGWRTNDTL
-170 NPNVMGGSL
+170 NPNLLGGSL

-209 DDTNKASETVTKYI
+209 DDTNKAAGVITTYINPDNGQET
-223 DPITGKEITG
+223 TG
-233 TGRVAFKSLTGVD
+233 TVQTAFNRLTGVN
-246 MQLPLYRNT
+246 MQNPRYRNT
-255 RAGEAS
+255 QSGEAS

-268 YAGDLSLALGTVA
+268 FAGDLSLALGPVA

-307 GSVTDKEGRAYVT
+307 GSITDKAGRAYT
-320 QTILGKTYTWAG
+320 SETILGKTYTWAG
-332 GAQTIAGDIVS
+332 GAQTIAGDVVS
-343 FGKKGYERQ
+343 FGQRGYERQ

-364 STDAINGSQLFG
+364 STDAVNGSQLFS
-376 VMNSLERGPIV
+376 VMNSLERGPII
-387 FKGNE
+387 FKGND
-392 NKVFHNLDTGLNE
+392 NKVYHNLDTGLND
-405 TVAGAN
+405 TVAGPD

-422 TIQIVGGVT
+422 TVQIVGGASNS
-431 GTDETSS
+431 DETSA

-443 VVTDGKVEIQMKT
+443 VVTDGKVEIQIKT

-471 VNLAPTADGLKL
+471 VDLTPTADGLKL
-483 ANGTSNVKISGV
+483 ANGTNNVKISGV
-495 ANGTKAG
+495 ANGTTAG

-517 ITFAGNTGN
+517 LTFAGNTGN

-534 LKIYGSDITAN
+534 LKIYGTDITTN
-545 AGANGI
+545 AGTNGI

-557 GNVASGETK
+557 GGVASGETK

-572 VYDAINTAKNSIVL
+572 VFDAINTAKNSIVL

-622 GLSTAIKN
+622 GLSTAIKD
-630 KINSIDTKIG
+630 KINSIDTKISD
-640 NNKIKL
+640 NKIKL
-646 TGDDGSTN
+646 TGDDGSTD
-654 EVDLSNNGGINFD
+654 EVALSNNGGINFD
-667 IKGGATSANSG
+667 IKGGATQANSG

-702 VLKGMKDITL
+702 VLKNMKNISLLGDDGFSTTEL
-712 DSDDDVNK
+712 D
-720 LAINANNGL
+720 ANNGL
-729 TFTNGADGSTVKLNH
+729 KLLNGTDGSIVKLNY
-744 DGLNNGGHKI
+744 DGLDNGGHKI

-766 TDAVNGNQLFKVK
+766 TDAVNGSQLFKVK

-834 FSTTDEISASKVT
+834 FSTTDEISASKVK
-847 VGDVELGSNG
+847 VGDVELGTDG
-857 INAGNKVVSN
+857 INAGNKVIKN
-867 VADGNIVANS
+867 VADGNVAANS

-893 KDDLMDILAKK
+893 KDDLMDVIAKK

-911 DGNAVNQNLDNT
+911 DGNAVTQNLDNT
-923 IGVIGDNANIQTE
+923 IGVIGDNTNIQTE
-936 VNGNNIAVKLKKDL
+936 VSGNNIAVKLKKDL
-950 TLDSVTTG
+950 NLDSVTTG
-958 NTVMDGNGIRIADA
+958 NTKVNSDGIKITDA

-977 LNHNGLDN
+977 LTYDGLDN

-1004 AVNAGQLYDLQEIVN
+1004 AVNAGQLYDLKEIVN

-1042 NAKTKVNSDD
+1042 SAKTKVNSDD

-1072 FSTTDQLVADKVTV
+1072 FSTTDELVADKVTV
-1086 GDVNIDSNGIDAGN
+1086 GDVNIGS
-1100 KKIKNVAD
+1100 
-1108 GDVSAN
+1108 
-1114 SKEAVNGGQ
+1114 
-1123 LHELKEEIRN
+1123 
-1133 TAATGYKGWKLTTDK
+1133 T
-1148 VDTGESDG
+1148 
-1156 AEVKNIAS
+1156 
-1164 ETQVKFIAGKN
+1164 
-1175 MKVIQNG
+1175 
-1182 ADVTFTTVA
+1182 
-1191 DLVADSIKIGDV
+1191 
-1203 IINSDG
+1203 G
-1209 INAGNKVVSNVADG
+1209 INAGNK
-1223 VADKDAVN
+1223 
-1231 VSQLKDAKDTLNNKI
+1231 KI
-1246 DTTKDDLINKGFAI
+1246 A
-1260 QATGGTVTKKLGE
+1260 
-1273 VVEMVGDDNITV
+1273 
-1285 KAENGKIN
+1285 
-1293 VNLNKDLVLT
+1293 
-1303 GGSITMGDNVMN
+1303 
-1315 DDGFKAGTNTFTK
+1315 
-1328 DGLKVGDVNI
+1328 
-1338 TNDGINAGNK
+1338 
-1348 VISNVADGKINQTS
+1348 
-1362 KDAVN
+1362 
-1367 GSQLYAVQ
+1367 
-1375 KDLDDTKQSIN
+1375 
-1386 NDIAGV
+1386 
-1392 KGDINTMKGNIAD
+1392 
-1405 LNTKVDDAK
+1405 
-1414 TDAIDT
+1414 
-1420 VTKKGFG
+1420 
-1427 IGTQNGS
+1427 
-1434 VMKELGQKVDI
+1434 
-1445 VGKNNIETKVDNGQV
+1445 
-1460 VVEMKKDVDLTN
+1460 
-1472 DGSLTIGNN
+1472 
-1481 KIDKDGVKIGDV
+1481 
-1493 TITASGI
+1493 
-1500 GAGNKTIVD
+1500 D
-1509 VANGRVAKD
+1509 VANGLVAKD
-1518 SKEAVNGGQLFEIDE
+1518 SKEAVNGGQLFELNE

-1538 STTANAGFNI
+1538 STSANAGFNV
-1548 TTDSVNGGEVTGTTV
+1548 TTDSVDGGEVTGTTV
-1563 ENVRPTETVK
+1563 ENVSPSETVK

-1581 VEQKGKEIVV
+1581 IEQKGKEIVV

-1661 QKEIV
+1661 QKNVV
-1666 TQNEFVNTK
+1666 TQNEFVNSK
-1675 GQKVTTNTKV
+1675 GEKVTTANKV

-1700 EGNTEIVSNNVIEA
+1700 EGNTEIVSNNVVDA

-1808 SYAVG
+1808 SYVVG
-1813 NDNTIESSNTV
+1813 NDNTVDSANTV

-1850 NRTAGNGALTSQVL
+1850 KRTAGNGALTSQTL

-1891 PSGKETIQTRRI
+1891 PNGKETVQTRRI

-1921 SQLYALMEENSQ
+1921 SQLYAMMNESRGDLD
-1933 NLGKLKGQVNKMQK
+1933 KLKGQVNKMGK
-1947 RHRAGLAGVNAAAT
+1947 RHRAGLAGVNAATT
-1961 LPQVFL
+1961 LPQVFM
-1967 PGKSMV
+1967 PGKSMI
-1973 SVGAG
+1973 SAGAG

-1983 NAIAVGYSRAAD
+1983 SAVAVGYSRASD

>member
-1 MNKIFKVIWNKTT
+1 MNKTFKVIWNKAT
-14 QSVVVVS
+14 QSMVVVS

-29 STKSTST
+29 TKSTHT
-36 SNATNVFKL
+36 SNVLK
-45 TAITGS
+45 
-51 LLVALSADASVNL
+51 LSAVAGALLIATSANAKVSL
-64 GTVSSTDVG
+64 GNIDPNDVG
-73 VDTIV
+73 AGTIA
-78 VGERGTKAKASN
+78 VGDGGTTARGGN
-90 SQVIGGNTNVSS
+90 GQVIGTNNTIPNG
-102 LNNTVIGNDITTDYD
+102 NNTVVGNNIKNNLDTSVILGNNAGTVGADRG
-117 NSILIGNKAGSNIGS
+117 SRHILIGAY
-132 ENGGRNIIIGTNAQV
+132 AQV
-147 GMKGTVNSQSI
+147 GQKGVVNSQSI
-158 AIGSGLATNETL
+158 AIGGGWRTNDTL
-170 NPNVMGGSL
+170 DPNLLGGSL

-209 DDTNKASETVTKYI
+209 DDTNKAAGVITTYINPDNGQET
-223 DPITGKEITG
+223 TG
-233 TGRVAFKSLTGVD
+233 TVQTAFNRLTGVN
-246 MQLPLYRNT
+246 MQNPRYRNT
-255 RAGEAS
+255 QSGEAS

-268 YAGDLSLALGTVA
+268 FAGDLSLALGPVA

-307 GSVTDKEGRAYVT
+307 GSITDKAGRAYT
-320 QTILGKTYTWAG
+320 SETILGKTYTWAG
-332 GAQTIAGDIVS
+332 GAQTIAGDVVS
-343 FGKKGYERQ
+343 FGQRGYERQ

-364 STDAINGSQLFG
+364 STDAINGSQLFS
-376 VMNSLERGPIV
+376 VMNSLERGPII
-387 FKGNE
+387 FKGND
-392 NKVFHNLDTGLNE
+392 NKVYHNLDTGLNDS
-405 TVAGAN
+405 VAGAN

-422 TIQIVGGVT
+422 TVQIVGGASNS
-431 GTDETSS
+431 DEITA

-471 VNLAPTADGLKL
+471 VDLTPTADGLKL
-483 ANGTSNVKISGV
+483 ANGTNNVKISGV
-495 ANGTKAG
+495 ANGTTAG

-517 ITFAGNTGN
+517 LTFAGNTGN

-534 LKIYGSDITAN
+534 LKIYGTDITTN
-545 AGANGI
+545 AGTNGI

-557 GNVASGETK
+557 GGVTSGETK

-572 VYDAINTAKNSIVL
+572 VFDAINTAKNSIVL

-622 GLSTAIKN
+622 GLSTAIKD
-630 KINSIDTKIG
+630 KINSIDTKISD
-640 NNKIKL
+640 NKIKL
-646 TGDDGSTN
+646 TGDDGSTD
-654 EVDLSNNGGINFD
+654 EVALSNNGGINFD
-667 IKGGATSANSG
+667 IKGGATQANSG

-702 VLKGMKDITL
+702 VLKNMKNISLLGDDGFSTTEL
-712 DSDDDVNK
+712 D
-720 LAINANNGL
+720 ANNGL
-729 TFTNGADGSTVKLNH
+729 KLLNGTDGSIVKLNY
-744 DGLNNGGHKI
+744 DGLDNGGHKI

-766 TDAVNGNQLFKVK
+766 TDAVNGSQLFKVK

-834 FSTTDEISASKVT
+834 FSTTDEINASKVK
-847 VGDVELGSNG
+847 VGDVELGTDG
-857 INAGNKVVSN
+857 INAGNKVVKN
-867 VADGNIVANS
+867 VADGNVAANS

-893 KDDLMDILAKK
+893 KDDLMDVIAKK

-923 IGVIGDNANIQTE
+923 IGVVGDNTNINTE
-936 VNGNNIAVKLKKDL
+936 VSGNNIAVKLKRDL
-950 TLDSVTTG
+950 NLDSVTTG
-958 NTVMDGNGIRIADA
+958 NTKVNSDGIKITDA

-977 LNHNGLDN
+977 LTYNGLDN

-1042 NAKTKVNSDD
+1042 SAKTKVNSDD

-1072 FSTTDQLVADKVTV
+1072 FSTTDELVADKVTV
-1086 GDVNIDSNGIDAGN
+1086 GDVNIDSTGIDAGN

-1108 GDVSAN
+1108 GDISAN
-1114 SKEAVNGGQ
+1114 SKDAINGGQ
-1123 LHELKEEIRN
+1123 LHDLKEQIRN

-1156 AEVKNIAS
+1156 SEVKNIAS
-1164 ETQVKFIAGKN
+1164 ETEVKFIAGKN

-1203 IINSDG
+1203 IVNSSG

-1260 QATGGTVTKKLGE
+1260 KATGGTVTKKLGE
-1273 VVEMVGDDNITV
+1273 AVEMVGDDNITV
-1285 KAENGKIN
+1285 KAENGKIA

-1303 GGSITMGDNVMN
+1303 GGSITMGDNLMN
-1315 DDGFKAGTNTFTK
+1315 DNGFKAGTNTFTK

-1338 TNDGINAGNK
+1338 NNDGINAGNK
-1348 VISNVADGKINQTS
+1348 VISNVADGKINPTS

-1375 KDLDDTKQSIN
+1375 KDLDDTKKAIN
-1386 NDIAGV
+1386 D
-1392 KGDINTMKGNIAD
+1392 DIAD
-1405 LNTKVDDAK
+1405 LNTKVDNAK
-1414 TDAIDT
+1414 SDAIDT

-1460 VVEMKKDVDLTN
+1460 VIEMKKDVDLTN

-1481 KIDKDGVKIGDV
+1481 KINKDGAKIGDV
-1493 TITASGI
+1493 TINDKGI
-1500 GAGNKTIVD
+1500 NAGNKKIAD
-1509 VANGRVAKD
+1509 VANGLVAKD
-1518 SKEAVNGGQLFEIDE
+1518 SKEAVNGGQLFELDE

-1538 STTANAGFNI
+1538 STSANAGFNV
-1548 TTDSVNGGEVTGTTV
+1548 TTDSVDGGEVTGTTV

-1581 VEQKGKEIVV
+1581 IEQKGKEIVV

-1661 QKEIV
+1661 QKNVV
-1666 TQNEFVNTK
+1666 TQNEFVNNK
-1675 GQKVTTNTKV
+1675 GQKVTTTNKV

-1700 EGNTEIVSNNVIEA
+1700 EGNTEIVSNNVVDA

-1762 NGDQSSGLGVGN
+1762 NGDHSSGLGVSN
-1774 KINANDSIAVGN
+1774 TINANDSVAVGN

-1808 SYAVG
+1808 SYVVG

-1864 NGKERHFAGGAANE
+1864 NGKERQFAGGAANE

-1891 PSGKETIQTRRI
+1891 PSGKETVQTRRI

-1908 GLISKDSTDAING
+1908 GLISKDSTDAVNG
-1921 SQLYALMEENSQ
+1921 SQLYALMEENGQ

-1983 NAIAVGYSRAAD
+1983 NAIAVGYSRASD

-2000 FKLQGNVNTQGEFGA
+2000 FKLQGNANTQGEFGA

>member
-1 MNKIFKVIWNKTT
+1 MNKTFKVIWNKAT
-14 QSVVVVS
+14 QSMVVVS
-21 ELAKSVSG
+21 ELAKSISG
-29 STKSTST
+29 TKSTRT
-36 SNATNVFKL
+36 SNVLK
-45 TAITGS
+45 
-51 LLVALSADASVNL
+51 LSAVAGALLIATSANAKVSL
-64 GTVSSTDVG
+64 GNIDPNDVG
-73 VDTIV
+73 AGTIA
-78 VGERGTKAKASN
+78 VGDGGTTARGGN
-90 SQVIGGNTNVSS
+90 GQVIGTNNTIPNG
-102 LNNTVIGNDITTDYD
+102 NNTVVGNNIENNLDTSVILGNNAGTVGADRG
-117 NSILIGNKAGSNIGS
+117 SRHILIGAY
-132 ENGGRNIIIGTNAQV
+132 AQV
-147 GMKGTVNSQSI
+147 GQKGVTNSQSI
-158 AIGSGLATNETL
+158 AIGGGWRTNDTL
-170 NPNVMGGSL
+170 NPNLLGGSL

-209 DDTNKASETVTKYI
+209 DDTNKAAGVITTYINPDNGQET
-223 DPITGKEITG
+223 TG
-233 TGRVAFKSLTGVD
+233 TVQTAFNRLTGVN
-246 MQLPLYRNT
+246 MQNPRYRNT
-255 RAGEAS
+255 QSGEAS

-268 YAGDLSLALGTVA
+268 FAGDLSLALGPVA

-307 GSVTDKEGRAYVT
+307 GSITDKAGRAYT
-320 QTILGKTYTWAG
+320 SETILGKTYTWAG
-332 GAQTIAGDIVS
+332 GAQTIAGDVVS
-343 FGKKGYERQ
+343 FGQRGYERQ

-364 STDAINGSQLFG
+364 STDAVNGSQLFS
-376 VMNSLERGPIV
+376 VMNSLERGPII
-387 FKGNE
+387 FKGND
-392 NKVFHNLDTGLNE
+392 NKVYHNLDTGLND

-411 KKEGTGNRLNS
+411 KKEGTGNRLN
-422 TIQIVGGVT
+422 TTVEIVGGASNS
-431 GTDETSS
+431 DETSA

-471 VNLAPTADGLKL
+471 VDLTPTADGLKL
-483 ANGTSNVKISGV
+483 ANGTNNVKISGV
-495 ANGTKAG
+495 ANGTTAG

-517 ITFAGNTGN
+517 LTFAGNTGN

-534 LKIYGSDITAN
+534 LKIYGTDITTN
-545 AGANGI
+545 AGTNGI

-557 GNVASGETK
+557 GGVTSGETK

-572 VYDAINTAKNSIVL
+572 VFDAINNAKNSIVL

-622 GLSTAIKN
+622 GLSTAIKD
-630 KINSIDTKIG
+630 KINSIDTKISD
-640 NNKIKL
+640 NKIKL
-646 TGDDGSTN
+646 TGDDGSTD
-654 EVDLSNNGGINFD
+654 EVALSNNGGINFD
-667 IKGGATSANSG
+667 IKGGATQANSG

-702 VLKGMKDITL
+702 VLKNMKNISLLGDDGFSTTEL
-712 DSDDDVNK
+712 D
-720 LAINANNGL
+720 ANNGFKL
-729 TFTNGADGSTVKLNH
+729 LNGTDGSIVKLNY
-744 DGLNNGGHKI
+744 DGLDNGGHKI

-766 TDAVNGNQLFKVK
+766 TDAVNGSQLFKVK

-834 FSTTDEISASKVT
+834 FSTTDEISASKVK
-847 VGDVELGSNG
+847 VGDVELGTDG
-857 INAGNKVVSN
+857 INAGNKVIKN
-867 VADGNIVANS
+867 VADGNIAANS

-893 KDDLMDILAKK
+893 KDDLMDVIAKK

-911 DGNAVNQNLDNT
+911 DGNAVTQNLDNT
-923 IGVIGDNANIQTE
+923 IGVIGDNTNIQTE
-936 VNGNNIAVKLKKDL
+936 VSGNNIAVKLKKDL
-950 TLDSVTTG
+950 NLDSVTTG
-958 NTVMDGNGIRIADA
+958 NTKVNSDGIKITDA

-977 LNHNGLDN
+977 LTYDGLDN

-1004 AVNAGQLYDLQEIVN
+1004 AVNAGQLYDLKEIVN

-1042 NAKTKVNSDD
+1042 SAKTKVNSDD

-1072 FSTTDQLVADKVTV
+1072 FSTTDELVADKVTV
-1086 GDVNIDSNGIDAGN
+1086 GDVNIGS
-1100 KKIKNVAD
+1100 
-1108 GDVSAN
+1108 
-1114 SKEAVNGGQ
+1114 
-1123 LHELKEEIRN
+1123 
-1133 TAATGYKGWKLTTDK
+1133 T
-1148 VDTGESDG
+1148 
-1156 AEVKNIAS
+1156 
-1164 ETQVKFIAGKN
+1164 
-1175 MKVIQNG
+1175 
-1182 ADVTFTTVA
+1182 
-1191 DLVADSIKIGDV
+1191 
-1203 IINSDG
+1203 G
-1209 INAGNKVVSNVADG
+1209 INAGNK
-1223 VADKDAVN
+1223 
-1231 VSQLKDAKDTLNNKI
+1231 KI
-1246 DTTKDDLINKGFAI
+1246 A
-1260 QATGGTVTKKLGE
+1260 
-1273 VVEMVGDDNITV
+1273 
-1285 KAENGKIN
+1285 
-1293 VNLNKDLVLT
+1293 
-1303 GGSITMGDNVMN
+1303 
-1315 DDGFKAGTNTFTK
+1315 
-1328 DGLKVGDVNI
+1328 
-1338 TNDGINAGNK
+1338 
-1348 VISNVADGKINQTS
+1348 
-1362 KDAVN
+1362 
-1367 GSQLYAVQ
+1367 
-1375 KDLDDTKQSIN
+1375 
-1386 NDIAGV
+1386 
-1392 KGDINTMKGNIAD
+1392 
-1405 LNTKVDDAK
+1405 
-1414 TDAIDT
+1414 
-1420 VTKKGFG
+1420 
-1427 IGTQNGS
+1427 
-1434 VMKELGQKVDI
+1434 
-1445 VGKNNIETKVDNGQV
+1445 
-1460 VVEMKKDVDLTN
+1460 
-1472 DGSLTIGNN
+1472 
-1481 KIDKDGVKIGDV
+1481 
-1493 TITASGI
+1493 
-1500 GAGNKTIVD
+1500 D
-1509 VANGRVAKD
+1509 VANGLVAKD
-1518 SKEAVNGGQLFEIDE
+1518 SKEAVNGGQLFELNE

-1538 STTANAGFNI
+1538 STSANAGFNV
-1548 TTDSVNGGEVTGTTV
+1548 TTDSVDGGEVTGTTV
-1563 ENVRPTETVK
+1563 ENVSPSETVK

-1581 VEQKGKEIVV
+1581 IEQKGKEIVV

-1661 QKEIV
+1661 QKNVV
-1666 TQNEFVNTK
+1666 TQNEFVNNK
-1675 GQKVTTNTKV
+1675 GQKVTTNNKV

-1700 EGNTEIVSNNVIEA
+1700 EGNTEIVSNNVVDA

-1774 KINANDSIAVGN
+1774 TINANDSVAVGN

-1808 SYAVG
+1808 SYVVG
-1813 NDNTIESSNTV
+1813 NDNTVDSANTV

-1850 NRTAGNGALTSQVL
+1850 KRTAGNGALTSQTL

-1891 PSGKETIQTRRI
+1891 PNGKETVQTRRI

-1921 SQLYALMEENSQ
+1921 SQLYAMMNESRGDLD
-1933 NLGKLKGQVNKMQK
+1933 KLKGQVNKMGK
-1947 RHRAGLAGVNAAAT
+1947 RHRAGLAGVNAATT
-1961 LPQVFL
+1961 LPQVFM
-1967 PGKSMV
+1967 PGKSMI
-1973 SVGAG
+1973 SAGAG

-1983 NAIAVGYSRAAD
+1983 SAVAVGYSRASD

>member
-1 MNKIFKVIWNKTT
+1 MNKTFKVIWNKAT
-14 QSVVVVS
+14 QSMVVVS
-21 ELAKSVSG
+21 ELAKSISG
-29 STKSTST
+29 TKSTRT
-36 SNATNVFKL
+36 SNALKL
-45 TAITGS
+45 SAVAGALLIAI
-51 LLVALSADASVNL
+51 SADAKVNL
-64 GTVSSTDVG
+64 GTVNANDVG
-73 VDTIV
+73 GSTIAI
-78 VGERGTKAKASN
+78 GDEGTTAR
-90 SQVIGGNTNVSS
+90 GGNAQIIGSNNTLNTP
-102 LNNTVIGNDITTDYD
+102 NNTVVGNNINTNIDTSVILGNNAGNAGADRG
-117 NSILIGNKAGSNIGS
+117 SRHILIGA
-132 ENGGRNIIIGTNAQV
+132 NAQV
-147 GMKGTVNSQSI
+147 GQKGVFNSQSI
-158 AIGSGLATNETL
+158 AIGAGWRTNETL
-170 NPNVMGGSL
+170 NPNLMGGSL

-188 QSVAIGGNVV
+188 QSVAIGGNVI
-198 AYGNSSVAIGG
+198 AYGNASIAIGG
-209 DDTNKASETVTKYI
+209 DDTDKASRVITSYINPDDGQEATDTVQS
-223 DPITGKEITG
+223 
-233 TGRVAFKSLTGVD
+233 AFRKLTGVD
-246 MQLPLYRNT
+246 MQSPRYRNT
-255 RAGEAS
+255 QSGEAS

-268 YAGDLSLALGTVA
+268 FAGDLSLALGPVA
-281 TAEKTNT
+281 NAEKTNT

-307 GSVTDKEGRAYVT
+307 GSITDKAGRAYT
-320 QTILGKTYTWAG
+320 SETILGKTYTWAG
-332 GAQTIAGDIVS
+332 GAQTIAGDVVS
-343 FGKKGYERQ
+343 FGQRGYERQ

-364 STDAINGSQLFG
+364 STDAVNGSQLFS
-376 VMNSLERGPIV
+376 VMNSLERGPII
-387 FKGNE
+387 FKGND
-392 NKVFHNLDTGLNE
+392 NKVYHNLDTGLND
-405 TVAGAN
+405 TVAGPD

-422 TIQIVGGVT
+422 TVQIVGGASNS
-431 GTDETSS
+431 DETSA

-471 VNLAPTADGLKL
+471 VDLAPTVDGLKL
-483 ANGTSNVKISGV
+483 ANGTNNVKISGV
-495 ANGTKAG
+495 ANGTTAG

-517 ITFAGNTGN
+517 LTFAGNTGN

-534 LKIYGSDITAN
+534 LKIYGTDITTN
-545 AGANGI
+545 AGTNGI

-557 GNVASGETK
+557 GSVTSGETK

-572 VYDAINTAKNSIVL
+572 VFDAINTAKNSIVL

-630 KINSIDTKIG
+630 KIDSIDTKLSD
-640 NNKIKL
+640 NKIKL
-646 TGDDGSTN
+646 TGDDGSTD
-654 EVDLSNNGGINFD
+654 EVALSNNGGINFD
-667 IKGGATSANSG
+667 IKGGATQANSG

-702 VLKGMKDITL
+702 VLKNMKNISLLGDDGFSTTEL
-712 DSDDDVNK
+712 D
-720 LAINANNGL
+720 ANNGL
-729 TFTNGADGSTVKLNH
+729 KLLNGTDGSIVKLNYE
-744 DGLNNGGHKI
+744 GLDNGGHKI

-766 TDAVNGNQLFKVK
+766 TDAVNGSQLFKVK

-834 FSTTDEISASKVT
+834 FSTTDEINASKVK
-847 VGDVELGSNG
+847 VGDVELGTDG
-857 INAGNKVVSN
+857 INAGNKVIKN
-867 VADGNIVANS
+867 VADGNVAANS

-893 KDDLMDILAKK
+893 KDDLMDVIAKK

-911 DGNAVNQNLDNT
+911 DGNAVTQNLDNT
-923 IGVIGDNANIQTE
+923 IGVIGDNTNIQTE

-950 TLDSVTTG
+950 NLDSVTTG
-958 NTVMDGNGIRIADA
+958 NTKVNSDGIKITDA

-977 LNHNGLDN
+977 LTYDGLDN

-1004 AVNAGQLYDLQEIVN
+1004 AVNAGQLYDLKEIVN

-1042 NAKTKVNSDD
+1042 SAKTKVNSDD

-1072 FSTTDQLVADKVTV
+1072 FSTTDELVADKVTV
-1086 GDVNIDSNGIDAGN
+1086 GDVNIGS
-1100 KKIKNVAD
+1100 
-1108 GDVSAN
+1108 
-1114 SKEAVNGGQ
+1114 
-1123 LHELKEEIRN
+1123 
-1133 TAATGYKGWKLTTDK
+1133 T
-1148 VDTGESDG
+1148 
-1156 AEVKNIAS
+1156 
-1164 ETQVKFIAGKN
+1164 
-1175 MKVIQNG
+1175 
-1182 ADVTFTTVA
+1182 
-1191 DLVADSIKIGDV
+1191 
-1203 IINSDG
+1203 G
-1209 INAGNKVVSNVADG
+1209 INAGNK
-1223 VADKDAVN
+1223 
-1231 VSQLKDAKDTLNNKI
+1231 KI
-1246 DTTKDDLINKGFAI
+1246 A
-1260 QATGGTVTKKLGE
+1260 
-1273 VVEMVGDDNITV
+1273 
-1285 KAENGKIN
+1285 
-1293 VNLNKDLVLT
+1293 
-1303 GGSITMGDNVMN
+1303 
-1315 DDGFKAGTNTFTK
+1315 
-1328 DGLKVGDVNI
+1328 
-1338 TNDGINAGNK
+1338 
-1348 VISNVADGKINQTS
+1348 
-1362 KDAVN
+1362 
-1367 GSQLYAVQ
+1367 
-1375 KDLDDTKQSIN
+1375 
-1386 NDIAGV
+1386 
-1392 KGDINTMKGNIAD
+1392 
-1405 LNTKVDDAK
+1405 
-1414 TDAIDT
+1414 
-1420 VTKKGFG
+1420 
-1427 IGTQNGS
+1427 
-1434 VMKELGQKVDI
+1434 
-1445 VGKNNIETKVDNGQV
+1445 
-1460 VVEMKKDVDLTN
+1460 
-1472 DGSLTIGNN
+1472 
-1481 KIDKDGVKIGDV
+1481 
-1493 TITASGI
+1493 
-1500 GAGNKTIVD
+1500 D
-1509 VANGRVAKD
+1509 VANGLVAKD
-1518 SKEAVNGGQLFEIDE
+1518 SKEAVNGGQLFELNE

-1538 STTANAGFNI
+1538 STSANAGFNV
-1548 TTDSVNGGEVTGTTV
+1548 TTDSVDGGEVMGTTV
-1563 ENVRPTETVK
+1563 ENVSPSETVK

-1581 VEQKGKEIVV
+1581 IEQKGKEIVV

-1661 QKEIV
+1661 QKNVV
-1666 TQNEFVNTK
+1666 TQNEFVNSK
-1675 GQKVTTNTKV
+1675 GEKVTTANKV
-1685 VTDKDGNALLKTYNV
+1685 VTDKDGKALLKTYNV
-1700 EGNTEIVSNNVIEA
+1700 EGNTEIVSNNVVDA

-1774 KINANDSIAVGN
+1774 TINANDSVAVGN

-1850 NRTAGNGALTSQVL
+1850 KRTAGNGALTSQTL

-1891 PSGKETIQTRRI
+1891 PNGKETVQTRRI

-1921 SQLYALMEENSQ
+1921 SQLYAMMNESRGDLD
-1933 NLGKLKGQVNKMQK
+1933 KLKGQVNKMGK
-1947 RHRAGLAGVNAAAT
+1947 RHRAGLAGVNAATT
-1961 LPQVFL
+1961 LPQVFM
-1967 PGKSMV
+1967 PGKSMI
-1973 SVGAG
+1973 SAGAG

>member
-1 MNKIFKVIWNKTT
+1 MNKTFKVIWNKAT
-14 QSVVVVS
+14 QSMVVVS

-29 STKSTST
+29 TKSTRT
-36 SNATNVFKL
+36 SNVLK
-45 TAITGS
+45 
-51 LLVALSADASVNL
+51 LSAVAGALLIATSANAKVSL
-64 GTVSSTDVG
+64 GNIDPNDVG
-73 VDTIV
+73 AGTIA
-78 VGERGTKAKASN
+78 VGDGGTTARGGN
-90 SQVIGGNTNVSS
+90 GQVIGTNNTIPNG
-102 LNNTVIGNDITTDYD
+102 NNTVVGNNIKNNLDTSVILGNNAGTVGADRG
-117 NSILIGNKAGSNIGS
+117 SRHILIGAY
-132 ENGGRNIIIGTNAQV
+132 AQV
-147 GMKGTVNSQSI
+147 GQKGVANSQSI
-158 AIGSGLATNETL
+158 AIGGGWRTNDTL
-170 NPNVMGGSL
+170 DPNLLGGSL

-209 DDTNKASETVTKYI
+209 DDTNKAAGVITTYINPDNGQET
-223 DPITGKEITG
+223 TG
-233 TGRVAFKSLTGVD
+233 TVQTAFNKLTGVN
-246 MQLPLYRNT
+246 MQNPRYRNT
-255 RAGEAS
+255 QSGEAS

-268 YAGDLSLALGTVA
+268 FAGDLSLALGPVA

-307 GSVTDKEGRAYVT
+307 GSITDKEGRAYT
-320 QTILGKTYTWAG
+320 SETILGKTYTWAG
-332 GAQTIAGDIVS
+332 GAQTIAGDVVS
-343 FGKKGYERQ
+343 FGQRGYERQ

-364 STDAINGSQLFG
+364 STDAINGSQLFS
-376 VMNSLERGPIV
+376 VMNSLERGPII
-387 FKGNE
+387 FKGND
-392 NKVFHNLDTGLNE
+392 NKVYYNLDTGLND

-411 KKEGTGNRLNS
+411 KKEGTGNRLN
-422 TIQIVGGVT
+422 TTVEIVGGASNS
-431 GTDETSS
+431 DETTA

-471 VNLAPTADGLKL
+471 VDLTPTADGLKL
-483 ANGTSNVKISGV
+483 ANGTNNVKISGV
-495 ANGTKAG
+495 ANGTTSG

-517 ITFAGNTGN
+517 LTFAGNTGN

-534 LKIYGSDITAN
+534 LKIYGTDITTN
-545 AGANGI
+545 AGTNGI

-557 GNVASGETK
+557 GGVTSGETK

-572 VYDAINTAKNSIVL
+572 VFDAINTAKNSIVL

-622 GLSTAIKN
+622 GLSTAIKD
-630 KINSIDTKIG
+630 KINSIDTKISD
-640 NNKIKL
+640 NKIKL
-646 TGDDGSTN
+646 TGDDGSTD
-654 EVDLSNNGGINFD
+654 EVALSNNGGINFD
-667 IKGGATSANSG
+667 IKGGATQANSG

-702 VLKGMKDITL
+702 VLKNMKNISLLGDDGFSTTEL
-712 DSDDDVNK
+712 D
-720 LAINANNGL
+720 ANNGL
-729 TFTNGADGSTVKLNH
+729 KLINGTDGSIVKLNY
-744 DGLNNGGHKI
+744 DGLDNGGHKI

-766 TDAVNGNQLFKVK
+766 TDAVNGSQLFKIK

-834 FSTTDEISASKVT
+834 FSTTDEISASKVK
-847 VGDVELGSNG
+847 VGDVELGTDG
-857 INAGNKVVSN
+857 INAGNKVIKN
-867 VADGNIVANS
+867 VADGNIAANS

-893 KDDLMDILAKK
+893 KDDLMDVIAKK

-911 DGNAVNQNLDNT
+911 DGNAVTQNLDNT
-923 IGVIGDNANIQTE
+923 IGVIGDNTNIQTE
-936 VNGNNIAVKLKKDL
+936 VSGNNIAVKLKKDL
-950 TLDSVTTG
+950 NLDSVTTG
-958 NTVMDGNGIRIADA
+958 NTKVNSDGIKITDA

-977 LNHNGLDN
+977 LTYDGLDN

-1004 AVNAGQLYDLQEIVN
+1004 AVNSGQLYDLQEIVN

-1042 NAKTKVNSDD
+1042 STKTKVNSDD

-1072 FSTTDQLVADKVTV
+1072 FNTTDELVADKVTV
-1086 GDVNIDSNGIDAGN
+1086 GDVNIGS
-1100 KKIKNVAD
+1100 
-1108 GDVSAN
+1108 
-1114 SKEAVNGGQ
+1114 
-1123 LHELKEEIRN
+1123 
-1133 TAATGYKGWKLTTDK
+1133 T
-1148 VDTGESDG
+1148 
-1156 AEVKNIAS
+1156 
-1164 ETQVKFIAGKN
+1164 
-1175 MKVIQNG
+1175 
-1182 ADVTFTTVA
+1182 
-1191 DLVADSIKIGDV
+1191 
-1203 IINSDG
+1203 G
-1209 INAGNKVVSNVADG
+1209 INAGNK
-1223 VADKDAVN
+1223 
-1231 VSQLKDAKDTLNNKI
+1231 KI
-1246 DTTKDDLINKGFAI
+1246 A
-1260 QATGGTVTKKLGE
+1260 
-1273 VVEMVGDDNITV
+1273 
-1285 KAENGKIN
+1285 
-1293 VNLNKDLVLT
+1293 
-1303 GGSITMGDNVMN
+1303 
-1315 DDGFKAGTNTFTK
+1315 
-1328 DGLKVGDVNI
+1328 
-1338 TNDGINAGNK
+1338 
-1348 VISNVADGKINQTS
+1348 
-1362 KDAVN
+1362 
-1367 GSQLYAVQ
+1367 
-1375 KDLDDTKQSIN
+1375 
-1386 NDIAGV
+1386 
-1392 KGDINTMKGNIAD
+1392 
-1405 LNTKVDDAK
+1405 
-1414 TDAIDT
+1414 
-1420 VTKKGFG
+1420 
-1427 IGTQNGS
+1427 
-1434 VMKELGQKVDI
+1434 
-1445 VGKNNIETKVDNGQV
+1445 
-1460 VVEMKKDVDLTN
+1460 
-1472 DGSLTIGNN
+1472 
-1481 KIDKDGVKIGDV
+1481 
-1493 TITASGI
+1493 
-1500 GAGNKTIVD
+1500 D
-1509 VANGRVAKD
+1509 VANGLVAKD
-1518 SKEAVNGGQLFEIDE
+1518 SKEAVNGGQLFELNE

-1538 STTANAGFNI
+1538 STSANAGFNV
-1548 TTDSVNGGEVTGTTV
+1548 TTDSVDGGEVTGTTV
-1563 ENVRPTETVK
+1563 ENISPTETVK

-1581 VEQKGKEIVV
+1581 IEQKGKEIVV

-1606 TVVSDDGITISTG
+1606 TVVSNDGITISTG

-1661 QKEIV
+1661 QKNVV
-1666 TQNEFVNTK
+1666 TQNEFVNNK
-1675 GQKVTTNTKV
+1675 GQKVTTTNKV

-1700 EGNTEIVSNNVIEA
+1700 EGNTEIVSNNVVDA

-1774 KINANDSIAVGN
+1774 TINANDSIAVGN
-1786 SNTIN
+1786 TNTIN

-1797 YGSGNT
+1797 YGSSNT

-1808 SYAVG
+1808 SYVVG
-1813 NDNTIESSNTV
+1813 NGNTVDSANTV

-1850 NRTAGNGALTSQVL
+1850 KRTAGNGALTSQTL

-1891 PSGKETIQTRRI
+1891 PNGKETIQTRRI

-1921 SQLYALMEENSQ
+1921 SQLYAMMNESRGDLD
-1933 NLGKLKGQVNKMQK
+1933 KLKGQVNKMGK
-1947 RHRAGLAGVNAAAT
+1947 RHRAGLAGVNAATT
-1961 LPQVFL
+1961 LPQVFM
-1967 PGKSMV
+1967 PGKSMI
-1973 SVGAG
+1973 SAGAG

>member
-1 MNKIFKVIWNKTT
+1 MNKTFKVIWNKAT
-14 QSVVVVS
+14 QSMVVVS
-21 ELAKSVSG
+21 ELAKSISG
-29 STKSTST
+29 TKSTRT
-36 SNATNVFKL
+36 SNVLK
-45 TAITGS
+45 
-51 LLVALSADASVNL
+51 LSAVAGALLIATSANAKVSL
-64 GTVSSTDVG
+64 GNIDPNDVG
-73 VDTIV
+73 AGTIA
-78 VGERGTKAKASN
+78 VGDGGTTARGGN
-90 SQVIGGNTNVSS
+90 GQVIGTNNTIPNG
-102 LNNTVIGNDITTDYD
+102 NNTVVGNNIENNLDTSVILGNNAGTVGADRG
-117 NSILIGNKAGSNIGS
+117 SRHILIGAY
-132 ENGGRNIIIGTNAQV
+132 AQV
-147 GMKGTVNSQSI
+147 GQKGVTNSQSI
-158 AIGSGLATNETL
+158 AIGGGWRTNDTL
-170 NPNVMGGSL
+170 NPNLLGGSL

-209 DDTNKASETVTKYI
+209 DDTNKAAGVITTYINPDNGQET
-223 DPITGKEITG
+223 TG
-233 TGRVAFKSLTGVD
+233 TVQTAFNRLTGVN
-246 MQLPLYRNT
+246 MQNPRYRNT
-255 RAGEAS
+255 QSGEAS

-268 YAGDLSLALGTVA
+268 FAGDLSLALGPVA

-307 GSVTDKEGRAYVT
+307 GSITDKAGRAYT
-320 QTILGKTYTWAG
+320 SETILGKTYTWAG
-332 GAQTIAGDIVS
+332 GAQTIAGDVVS
-343 FGKKGYERQ
+343 FGQRGYERQ

-364 STDAINGSQLFG
+364 STDAVNGSQLFS
-376 VMNSLERGPIV
+376 VMNSLERGPII
-387 FKGNE
+387 FKGND
-392 NKVFHNLDTGLNE
+392 NKVYHNLDTGLND
-405 TVAGAN
+405 TVAGPD

-422 TIQIVGGVT
+422 TVEIVGGASNS
-431 GTDETSS
+431 DETTA

-471 VNLAPTADGLKL
+471 VDLTPTADGLKL
-483 ANGTSNVKISGV
+483 ANGTNNVKISGV
-495 ANGTKAG
+495 ANGTTAG

-517 ITFAGNTGN
+517 LTFAGNTGN

-534 LKIYGSDITAN
+534 LKIYGTDITTN
-545 AGANGI
+545 AGTNGI

-557 GNVASGETK
+557 GGVTSGETK

-572 VYDAINTAKNSIVL
+572 VFDAINTAKNSIVL

-622 GLSTAIKN
+622 GLSTAIKD
-630 KINSIDTKIG
+630 KINSIDTKISD
-640 NNKIKL
+640 NKIKL
-646 TGDDGSTN
+646 TGDDGSTD
-654 EVDLSNNGGINFD
+654 EVALSNNGGINFD
-667 IKGGATSANSG
+667 IKGGATQANSG

-702 VLKGMKDITL
+702 VLKNMKNISLLGDDGFSTTEL
-712 DSDDDVNK
+712 D
-720 LAINANNGL
+720 ANNGL
-729 TFTNGADGSTVKLNH
+729 KLLNGTDGSIVKLNY
-744 DGLNNGGHKI
+744 DGLDNGGHKI

-766 TDAVNGNQLFKVK
+766 TDAVNGSQLFKVK

-834 FSTTDEISASKVT
+834 FSTTDEINASKVK
-847 VGDVELGSNG
+847 VGDVELGTDG
-857 INAGNKVVSN
+857 INAGNKVVKN
-867 VADGNIVANS
+867 VADGNVAANS

-893 KDDLMDILAKK
+893 KDDLMDVIAKK

-923 IGVIGDNANIQTE
+923 IGVVGDNTNINTE
-936 VNGNNIAVKLKKDL
+936 VSGNNIAVKLKRDL
-950 TLDSVTTG
+950 NLDSVTTG
-958 NTVMDGNGIRIADA
+958 NTKVNSDGIKITDA

-977 LNHNGLDN
+977 LTYNGLDN

-1042 NAKTKVNSDD
+1042 SAKTKVNSDD

-1072 FSTTDQLVADKVTV
+1072 FSTTDELVADKVTV
-1086 GDVNIDSNGIDAGN
+1086 GDVNIDSTGIDAGN

-1108 GDVSAN
+1108 GDISAN
-1114 SKEAVNGGQ
+1114 SKDAINGGQ
-1123 LHELKEEIRN
+1123 LHDLKEQIRN

-1156 AEVKNIAS
+1156 SEVKNIAS
-1164 ETQVKFIAGKN
+1164 ETEVKFIAGKN

-1203 IINSDG
+1203 IVNSSG

-1260 QATGGTVTKKLGE
+1260 KATGGTVTKKLGE
-1273 VVEMVGDDNITV
+1273 AVEMVGDDNITV
-1285 KAENGKIN
+1285 KAENGKIA

-1303 GGSITMGDNVMN
+1303 GGSITMGDNLMN
-1315 DDGFKAGTNTFTK
+1315 DNGFKAGTNTFTK

-1338 TNDGINAGNK
+1338 NNDGINAGNK
-1348 VISNVADGKINQTS
+1348 VISNVADGKINPTS

-1375 KDLDDTKQSIN
+1375 KDLDDTKKAIN
-1386 NDIAGV
+1386 D
-1392 KGDINTMKGNIAD
+1392 DIAD
-1405 LNTKVDDAK
+1405 LNTKVDNAK
-1414 TDAIDT
+1414 SDAIDT

-1460 VVEMKKDVDLTN
+1460 VIEMKKDVDLTN

-1481 KIDKDGVKIGDV
+1481 KINKDGAKIGDV
-1493 TITASGI
+1493 TINDKGI
-1500 GAGNKTIVD
+1500 NAGNKKIAD
-1509 VANGRVAKD
+1509 VANGLVAKD
-1518 SKEAVNGGQLFEIDE
+1518 SKEAVNGGQLFELDE

-1538 STTANAGFNI
+1538 STSANAGFNV
-1548 TTDSVNGGEVTGTTV
+1548 TTDSVDGGEVTGTTV

-1581 VEQKGKEIVV
+1581 IEQKGKEIVV

-1661 QKEIV
+1661 QKNVV
-1666 TQNEFVNTK
+1666 TQNEFVNNK
-1675 GQKVTTNTKV
+1675 GQKVTTTNKV

-1700 EGNTEIVSNNVIEA
+1700 EGNTEIVSNNVVDA

-1762 NGDQSSGLGVGN
+1762 NGDHSSGLGVSN
-1774 KINANDSIAVGN
+1774 TINANDSVAVGN

-1808 SYAVG
+1808 SYVVG

-1864 NGKERHFAGGAANE
+1864 NGKERQFAGGAANE

-1891 PSGKETIQTRRI
+1891 PSGKETVQTRRI

-1908 GLISKDSTDAING
+1908 GLISKDSTDAVNG
-1921 SQLYALMEENSQ
+1921 SQLYALMEENGQ

-1983 NAIAVGYSRAAD
+1983 NAIAVGYSRASD

-2000 FKLQGNVNTQGEFGA
+2000 FKLQGNANTQGEFGA

>member
-1 MNKIFKVIWNKTT
+1 MNKTFKVIWNKAT
-14 QSVVVVS
+14 QSMVVVS
-21 ELAKSVSG
+21 ELAKSISG
-29 STKSTST
+29 TKSTRT
-36 SNATNVFKL
+36 SNVLK
-45 TAITGS
+45 
-51 LLVALSADASVNL
+51 LSAVAGALLIATSANAKVSL
-64 GTVSSTDVG
+64 GNIDPNDVG
-73 VDTIV
+73 AGTIA
-78 VGERGTKAKASN
+78 VGDGGTTARGGN
-90 SQVIGGNTNVSS
+90 GQVIGTNNTIPNG
-102 LNNTVIGNDITTDYD
+102 NNTVVGNNIENNLDTSVILGNNAGTVGADRG
-117 NSILIGNKAGSNIGS
+117 SRHILIGAY
-132 ENGGRNIIIGTNAQV
+132 AQV
-147 GMKGTVNSQSI
+147 GQKGVTNSQSI
-158 AIGSGLATNETL
+158 AIGGGWRTNDTL
-170 NPNVMGGSL
+170 NPNLLGGSL

-209 DDTNKASETVTKYI
+209 DDTNKAAGVITTYINPDNGQET
-223 DPITGKEITG
+223 TG
-233 TGRVAFKSLTGVD
+233 TVQTAFNRLTGVN
-246 MQLPLYRNT
+246 MQNPRYRNT
-255 RAGEAS
+255 QSGEAS

-268 YAGDLSLALGTVA
+268 FAGDLSLALGPVA

-307 GSVTDKEGRAYVT
+307 GSITDKAGRAYT
-320 QTILGKTYTWAG
+320 SETILGKTYTWAG
-332 GAQTIAGDIVS
+332 GAQTIAGDVVS
-343 FGKKGYERQ
+343 FGQRGYERQ

-364 STDAINGSQLFG
+364 STDAVNGSQLFS
-376 VMNSLERGPIV
+376 VMNSLERGPII
-387 FKGNE
+387 FKGND
-392 NKVFHNLDTGLNE
+392 NKVYHNLDTGLND
-405 TVAGAN
+405 TVAGPD

-422 TIQIVGGVT
+422 TVEIVGGASNS
-431 GTDETSS
+431 DETSA

-471 VNLAPTADGLKL
+471 VDLTPTADGLKL
-483 ANGTSNVKISGV
+483 ANGTNNVKISGV
-495 ANGTKAG
+495 ANGTTAG

-517 ITFAGNTGN
+517 LTFAGNTGN

-534 LKIYGSDITAN
+534 LKIYGTDITTN

-557 GNVASGETK
+557 GGVTSGETK

-572 VYDAINTAKNSIVL
+572 VFDAINTAKNSIVL

-630 KINSIDTKIG
+630 KIDSIDTKLSD
-640 NNKIKL
+640 NKIKL
-646 TGDDGSTN
+646 TGDDGSTD
-654 EVDLSNNGGINFD
+654 EVALSNNGGINFD
-667 IKGGATSANSG
+667 IKGGATQANSG

-702 VLKGMKDITL
+702 VLKNMKNISLLGDDGFSTTEL
-712 DSDDDVNK
+712 D
-720 LAINANNGL
+720 ANNGL
-729 TFTNGADGSTVKLNH
+729 KLLNGTDGSIVKLNYE
-744 DGLNNGGHKI
+744 GLDNGGHKI

-766 TDAVNGNQLFKVK
+766 TDAVNGSQLFKVK

-834 FSTTDEISASKVT
+834 FSTTDEINASKVK
-847 VGDVELGSNG
+847 VGDVELGTDG
-857 INAGNKVVSN
+857 INAGNKVIKN
-867 VADGNIVANS
+867 VADGNVAANS

-893 KDDLMDILAKK
+893 KDDLMDVIAKK

-911 DGNAVNQNLDNT
+911 DGNAVTQNLDNT
-923 IGVIGDNANIQTE
+923 IGVIGDNTNIQTE
-936 VNGNNIAVKLKKDL
+936 VSGNNIAVKLKKDL

-958 NTVMDGNGIRIADA
+958 NSKMDVNGVKIADA

-977 LNHNGLDN
+977 LTADGLDN

-1072 FSTTDQLVADKVTV
+1072 FSTTDELVADKVTV
-1086 GDVNIDSNGIDAGN
+1086 GDVNIDSTGIDAGN

-1108 GDVSAN
+1108 GDISAN
-1114 SKEAVNGGQ
+1114 SKDAINGGQ
-1123 LHELKEEIRN
+1123 LHDLKEQIRN
-1133 TAATGYKGWKLTTDK
+1133 TAATGYKGWKLTTGK

-1156 AEVKNIAS
+1156 SEVKNIAS
-1164 ETQVKFIAGKN
+1164 ETEVKFIAGKN

-1203 IINSDG
+1203 IVNSSG

-1260 QATGGTVTKKLGE
+1260 KATGGTVTKKLGE
-1273 VVEMVGDDNITV
+1273 AVEMVGDDNITI
-1285 KAENGKIN
+1285 KAENGKIA

-1303 GGSITMGDNVMN
+1303 GGSITMGDNLMN
-1315 DDGFKAGTNTFTK
+1315 DNGFKAGTNTFTK

-1338 TNDGINAGNK
+1338 NNDGINAGNK
-1348 VISNVADGKINQTS
+1348 VISGVADGKINPTS
-1362 KDAVN
+1362 KEAVN
-1367 GSQLYAVQ
+1367 GSQLYTVQ
-1375 KDLDDTKQSIN
+1375 KDLDATKKAIN
-1386 NDIAGV
+1386 DDIAG
-1392 KGDINTMKGNIAD
+1392 
-1405 LNTKVDDAK
+1405 LNTKVDNAK
-1414 TDAIDT
+1414 SDAIDT

-1460 VVEMKKDVDLTN
+1460 VIEMKKDVDLTN

-1481 KIDKDGVKIGDV
+1481 KINKDGAKIGDV
-1493 TITASGI
+1493 TINDKGI
-1500 GAGNKTIVD
+1500 NAGNKKIAD
-1509 VANGRVAKD
+1509 VANGLVAKD
-1518 SKEAVNGGQLFEIDE
+1518 SKEAVNGGQLFELDE

-1538 STTANAGFNI
+1538 STSANAGFNV
-1548 TTDSVNGGEVTGTTV
+1548 TTDSVDGGEVTGTTV

-1581 VEQKGKEIVV
+1581 IEQKGKEIIV

-1628 MGGKKV
+1628 MTGKKV

-1661 QKEIV
+1661 QKNVV
-1666 TQNEFVNTK
+1666 TQNEFVNNK
-1675 GQKVTTNTKV
+1675 GQKVTTTNKV

-1700 EGNTEIVSNNVIEA
+1700 EGNTEIVSNNVVDA

-1732 KRTPKAEDTN
+1732 KRAPKAEDTN

-1774 KINANDSIAVGN
+1774 TINANDSVAVGN
-1786 SNTIN
+1786 TNAIN
-1791 KQKSGT
+1791 KQKSGA
-1797 YGSGNT
+1797 YGSSNT

-1808 SYAVG
+1808 SYVVG
-1813 NDNTIESSNTV
+1813 NDNTVDSANTV
-1824 VVGNNVKSTAD
+1824 VIGNNVKSTAD

-1850 NRTAGNGALTSQVL
+1850 KRTAGNGALTSQTL

-1891 PSGKETIQTRRI
+1891 PNGKETVQTRRI

-1921 SQLYALMEENSQ
+1921 SQLYAMMNESRGDLN
-1933 NLGKLKGQVNKMQK
+1933 KLKGQVNKMGK
-1947 RHRAGLAGVNAAAT
+1947 RHRAGLAGVNAATT
-1961 LPQVFL
+1961 LPQVFM
-1967 PGKSMV
+1967 PGKSMI
-1973 SVGAG
+1973 SAGAG

-1983 NAIAVGYSRAAD
+1983 SAVAVGYSRASD

>member
-1 MNKIFKVIWNKTT
+1 MNKTFKVIWNKAT
-14 QSVVVVS
+14 QSMVVS

-29 STKSTST
+29 TKSTRA
-36 SNATNVFKL
+36 SNVLK
-45 TAITGS
+45 
-51 LLVALSADASVNL
+51 LSAVAGALLIATSANAKVSL
-64 GTVSSTDVG
+64 GNIDPNDVG
-73 VDTIV
+73 AGTIA
-78 VGERGTKAKASN
+78 VGDGGTTARGGN
-90 SQVIGGNTNVSS
+90 GQVIGTNNTIPNG
-102 LNNTVIGNDITTDYD
+102 NNTVVGNNIKNNLDTSVILGNNAGTVGADRG
-117 NSILIGNKAGSNIGS
+117 SRHILIGAY
-132 ENGGRNIIIGTNAQV
+132 AQV
-147 GMKGTVNSQSI
+147 GQKGVTNSQSI
-158 AIGSGLATNETL
+158 AIGGGWRTNDTL
-170 NPNVMGGSL
+170 DPNLLGGSL

-209 DDTNKASETVTKYI
+209 DDTNKAAGVITTYINPDNGQET
-223 DPITGKEITG
+223 TG
-233 TGRVAFKSLTGVD
+233 TVQTAFNKLTGVN
-246 MQLPLYRNT
+246 MQNPRYRNT
-255 RAGEAS
+255 QSGEAS

-268 YAGDLSLALGTVA
+268 FAGDLSLALGPVA

-307 GSVTDKEGRAYVT
+307 GSITDKAGRAYT
-320 QTILGKTYTWAG
+320 SETILGKTYTWAG
-332 GAQTIAGDIVS
+332 GAQTIAGDVVS
-343 FGKKGYERQ
+343 FGQRGYERQ

-364 STDAINGSQLFG
+364 STDAVNGSQLFS
-376 VMNSLERGPIV
+376 VMNSLERGPII
-387 FKGNE
+387 FKGND
-392 NKVFHNLDTGLNE
+392 NKVYHNLDTGLND
-405 TVAGAN
+405 TVAGPD

-422 TIQIVGGVT
+422 TVQIVGGASNS
-431 GTDETSS
+431 DETSA

-471 VNLAPTADGLKL
+471 VDLTPTADGLKL
-483 ANGTSNVKISGV
+483 ANGTNNVKISGV
-495 ANGTKAG
+495 ANGTTAG

-517 ITFAGNTGN
+517 LTFAGNTGN

-534 LKIYGSDITAN
+534 LKIYGTDITTN
-545 AGANGI
+545 AGTNGI

-557 GNVASGETK
+557 GGVASGETK

-572 VYDAINTAKNSIVL
+572 VFDAINTAKNSIVL

-622 GLSTAIKN
+622 GLSTAIKD
-630 KINSIDTKIG
+630 KINSIDTKI
-640 NNKIKL
+640 NDNKIKL
-646 TGDDGSTN
+646 TGDDGSTD
-654 EVDLSNNGGINFD
+654 EVALSNNGGINFD
-667 IKGGATSANSG
+667 IKGGATQANSG

-692 TTGVK
+692 ATGVK

-702 VLKGMKDITL
+702 VLKNMKNISLLGDDGFSTTEL
-712 DSDDDVNK
+712 D
-720 LAINANNGL
+720 ANNGL
-729 TFTNGADGSTVKLNH
+729 KLLNGTDGSIVKLNY
-744 DGLNNGGHKI
+744 DGLDNGGHKI

-766 TDAVNGNQLFKVK
+766 TDAVNGSQLFKVK

-826 AQNGKDLT
+826 AQNGKNLT
-834 FSTTDEISASKVT
+834 FSTTDEISASKVK
-847 VGDVELGSNG
+847 VGDVELGTDG
-857 INAGNKVVSN
+857 INAGNKVIKN
-867 VADGNIVANS
+867 VADGNVAANS

-893 KDDLMDILAKK
+893 KDDLMDVIAKK

-911 DGNAVNQNLDNT
+911 DGNAVTQNLDNT
-923 IGVIGDNANIQTE
+923 IGVIGDNTNIQTE
-936 VNGNNIAVKLKKDL
+936 VSGNNIAVKLKKDL
-950 TLDSVTTG
+950 NLDSVTTG
-958 NTVMDGNGIRIADA
+958 NTKVNSDGIKITDA

-977 LNHNGLDN
+977 LTYDGLDN

-1004 AVNAGQLYDLQEIVN
+1004 AVNSGQLYDLQEIVN

-1042 NAKTKVNSDD
+1042 SAKTKVNSDD

-1072 FSTTDQLVADKVTV
+1072 FSTTDELVADKVTV
-1086 GDVNIDSNGIDAGN
+1086 GDVNIGS
-1100 KKIKNVAD
+1100 
-1108 GDVSAN
+1108 
-1114 SKEAVNGGQ
+1114 
-1123 LHELKEEIRN
+1123 
-1133 TAATGYKGWKLTTDK
+1133 T
-1148 VDTGESDG
+1148 
-1156 AEVKNIAS
+1156 
-1164 ETQVKFIAGKN
+1164 
-1175 MKVIQNG
+1175 
-1182 ADVTFTTVA
+1182 
-1191 DLVADSIKIGDV
+1191 
-1203 IINSDG
+1203 G
-1209 INAGNKVVSNVADG
+1209 INAGNK
-1223 VADKDAVN
+1223 
-1231 VSQLKDAKDTLNNKI
+1231 KI
-1246 DTTKDDLINKGFAI
+1246 A
-1260 QATGGTVTKKLGE
+1260 
-1273 VVEMVGDDNITV
+1273 
-1285 KAENGKIN
+1285 
-1293 VNLNKDLVLT
+1293 
-1303 GGSITMGDNVMN
+1303 
-1315 DDGFKAGTNTFTK
+1315 
-1328 DGLKVGDVNI
+1328 
-1338 TNDGINAGNK
+1338 
-1348 VISNVADGKINQTS
+1348 
-1362 KDAVN
+1362 
-1367 GSQLYAVQ
+1367 
-1375 KDLDDTKQSIN
+1375 
-1386 NDIAGV
+1386 
-1392 KGDINTMKGNIAD
+1392 
-1405 LNTKVDDAK
+1405 
-1414 TDAIDT
+1414 
-1420 VTKKGFG
+1420 
-1427 IGTQNGS
+1427 
-1434 VMKELGQKVDI
+1434 
-1445 VGKNNIETKVDNGQV
+1445 
-1460 VVEMKKDVDLTN
+1460 
-1472 DGSLTIGNN
+1472 
-1481 KIDKDGVKIGDV
+1481 
-1493 TITASGI
+1493 
-1500 GAGNKTIVD
+1500 D
-1509 VANGRVAKD
+1509 VANGLVAKD
-1518 SKEAVNGGQLFEIDE
+1518 SKEAVNGGQLFELDE

-1538 STTANAGFNI
+1538 STSANAGFNV
-1548 TTDSVNGGEVTGTTV
+1548 TTDSVDGGEVTGTTV

-1581 VEQKGKEIVV
+1581 IEQKGKEIVV

-1628 MGGKKV
+1628 MAGKKV

-1661 QKEIV
+1661 QKNVV
-1666 TQNEFVNTK
+1666 TQNEFVNNK
-1675 GQKVTTNTKV
+1675 GQKVTTTNKV

-1700 EGNTEIVSNNVIEA
+1700 EGNTEIVSNNVVDA

-1774 KINANDSIAVGN
+1774 TINANDSVAVGN
-1786 SNTIN
+1786 TNTIN
-1791 KQKSGT
+1791 KQKSGA
-1797 YGSGNT
+1797 YGSSNT

-1813 NDNTIESSNTV
+1813 NSNTVDSANTV

-1850 NRTAGNGALTSQVL
+1850 NRTAGNGALTSQTL

-1891 PSGKETIQTRRI
+1891 PNGKETVQTRRI

-1921 SQLYALMEENSQ
+1921 SQLYAMMNESRGDLD
-1933 NLGKLKGQVNKMQK
+1933 KLKGQVNKMGK
-1947 RHRAGLAGVNAAAT
+1947 RHRAGLAGVNAATT
-1961 LPQVFL
+1961 LPQVFM
-1967 PGKSMV
+1967 PGKSMI
-1973 SVGAG
+1973 SAGAG

-1983 NAIAVGYSRAAD
+1983 SAVAVGYSRASD

>member
-1 MNKIFKVIWNKTT
+1 MNKTFKVIWNKAT
-14 QSVVVVS
+14 QSMVVVS

-29 STKSTST
+29 TKSTRT
-36 SNATNVFKL
+36 SNVLK
-45 TAITGS
+45 
-51 LLVALSADASVNL
+51 LSAVAGALLIATSANAKVSL
-64 GTVSSTDVG
+64 GNIDPNDVG
-73 VDTIV
+73 AGTIA
-78 VGERGTKAKASN
+78 VGDGGTTARGGN
-90 SQVIGGNTNVSS
+90 GQVIGTNNTIPNG
-102 LNNTVIGNDITTDYD
+102 NNTVVGNNIQNNLDTSVILGNNAGTVGADRG
-117 NSILIGNKAGSNIGS
+117 SRHILIGAY
-132 ENGGRNIIIGTNAQV
+132 AQV
-147 GMKGTVNSQSI
+147 GQKGVTNSQSI
-158 AIGSGLATNETL
+158 AIGGGWRTNDTL
-170 NPNVMGGSL
+170 NPNLLGGSL

-209 DDTNKASETVTKYI
+209 DDTNKAAGVITTYINPDNGQET
-223 DPITGKEITG
+223 TG
-233 TGRVAFKSLTGVD
+233 TVQTAFNRLTGVN
-246 MQLPLYRNT
+246 MQNPRYRNT
-255 RAGEAS
+255 QSGEAS

-268 YAGDLSLALGTVA
+268 FAGDLSLALGPVA

-307 GSVTDKEGRAYVT
+307 GSITDKAGRAYT
-320 QTILGKTYTWAG
+320 SETILGKTYTWAG
-332 GAQTIAGDIVS
+332 GAQTIAGDVVS
-343 FGKKGYERQ
+343 FGQRGYERQ
-352 LINIAPGEVSET
+352 LINVAPGEVSET
-364 STDAINGSQLFG
+364 STDAVNGSQLFS
-376 VMNSLERGPIV
+376 VMNSLERGPII
-387 FKGNE
+387 FKGND
-392 NKVFHNLDTGLNE
+392 NKIYYNLDTGLND

-411 KKEGTGNRLNS
+411 KKEGTGNRLN
-422 TIQIVGGVT
+422 TTVEIVGGASNS
-431 GTDETSS
+431 DETSA

-471 VNLAPTADGLKL
+471 VDLTPTADGLKL
-483 ANGTSNVKISGV
+483 ANGTNNVKISGV
-495 ANGTKAG
+495 ANGTTAG

-517 ITFAGNTGN
+517 LTFAGNTGN

-534 LKIYGSDITAN
+534 LKIYGTDITTN
-545 AGANGI
+545 AGTNGI

-557 GNVASGETK
+557 GGVTSGETK

-572 VYDAINTAKNSIVL
+572 VFDAINTAKNSIVL

-622 GLSTAIKN
+622 GLSTTIKD
-630 KINSIDTKIG
+630 KINSIDTKISD
-640 NNKIKL
+640 NKIKL
-646 TGDDGSTN
+646 TGDDGSTD
-654 EVDLSNNGGINFD
+654 EVALSNNGGINFD
-667 IKGGATSANSG
+667 IKGGATQANSG

-702 VLKGMKDITL
+702 VLKNMKNISLLGDDGFSTTEL
-712 DSDDDVNK
+712 D
-720 LAINANNGL
+720 ANNGL
-729 TFTNGADGSTVKLNH
+729 KLLNGTDGSIVKLNY
-744 DGLNNGGHKI
+744 DGLDNGGHKI

-766 TDAVNGNQLFKVK
+766 TDAVNGSQLFKIK

-834 FSTTDEISASKVT
+834 FSTTDEISASKVK
-847 VGDVELGSNG
+847 VGDVELGTDG
-857 INAGNKVVSN
+857 INAGNKVIKN
-867 VADGNIVANS
+867 VADGNVAANS

-893 KDDLMDILAKK
+893 KDDLMDVIAKK

-911 DGNAVNQNLDNT
+911 DGNAVTQNLDNT
-923 IGVIGDNANIQTE
+923 IGVIGDNTNIQTE
-936 VNGNNIAVKLKKDL
+936 VSGNNIAVKLKKDL
-950 TLDSVTTG
+950 NLDSVTTG
-958 NTVMDGNGIRIADA
+958 NTKVNSDGIKITDA

-977 LNHNGLDN
+977 LTYDGLDN

-1004 AVNAGQLYDLQEIVN
+1004 AVNAGQLYDLKEIVN

-1042 NAKTKVNSDD
+1042 SAKTKVNSDD

-1072 FSTTDQLVADKVTV
+1072 FSTTDELVADKVTV
-1086 GDVNIDSNGIDAGN
+1086 GDVNIGS
-1100 KKIKNVAD
+1100 
-1108 GDVSAN
+1108 
-1114 SKEAVNGGQ
+1114 
-1123 LHELKEEIRN
+1123 
-1133 TAATGYKGWKLTTDK
+1133 T
-1148 VDTGESDG
+1148 
-1156 AEVKNIAS
+1156 
-1164 ETQVKFIAGKN
+1164 
-1175 MKVIQNG
+1175 
-1182 ADVTFTTVA
+1182 
-1191 DLVADSIKIGDV
+1191 
-1203 IINSDG
+1203 G
-1209 INAGNKVVSNVADG
+1209 INAGNK
-1223 VADKDAVN
+1223 
-1231 VSQLKDAKDTLNNKI
+1231 KI
-1246 DTTKDDLINKGFAI
+1246 A
-1260 QATGGTVTKKLGE
+1260 
-1273 VVEMVGDDNITV
+1273 
-1285 KAENGKIN
+1285 
-1293 VNLNKDLVLT
+1293 
-1303 GGSITMGDNVMN
+1303 
-1315 DDGFKAGTNTFTK
+1315 
-1328 DGLKVGDVNI
+1328 
-1338 TNDGINAGNK
+1338 
-1348 VISNVADGKINQTS
+1348 
-1362 KDAVN
+1362 
-1367 GSQLYAVQ
+1367 
-1375 KDLDDTKQSIN
+1375 
-1386 NDIAGV
+1386 
-1392 KGDINTMKGNIAD
+1392 
-1405 LNTKVDDAK
+1405 
-1414 TDAIDT
+1414 
-1420 VTKKGFG
+1420 
-1427 IGTQNGS
+1427 
-1434 VMKELGQKVDI
+1434 
-1445 VGKNNIETKVDNGQV
+1445 
-1460 VVEMKKDVDLTN
+1460 
-1472 DGSLTIGNN
+1472 
-1481 KIDKDGVKIGDV
+1481 
-1493 TITASGI
+1493 
-1500 GAGNKTIVD
+1500 D
-1509 VANGRVAKD
+1509 VANGLVAKD
-1518 SKEAVNGGQLFEIDE
+1518 SKEAVNGGQLFELNE

-1538 STTANAGFNI
+1538 STSANAGFNV
-1548 TTDSVNGGEVTGTTV
+1548 TTDSVDGGEVTGTTV
-1563 ENVRPTETVK
+1563 ENVSPSETVK

-1581 VEQKGKEIVV
+1581 IEQKGKEIVV

-1661 QKEIV
+1661 QKNVV
-1666 TQNEFVNTK
+1666 TQNEFVNNK
-1675 GQKVTTNTKV
+1675 GQKVTTTNKV

-1700 EGNTEIVSNNVIEA
+1700 EGNTEIVSNNVVDA

-1850 NRTAGNGALTSQVL
+1850 KRTAGNGALTSQTL

-1891 PSGKETIQTRRI
+1891 PNGKETVQTRRI

-1921 SQLYALMEENSQ
+1921 SQLYAMMNESRGDLD
-1933 NLGKLKGQVNKMQK
+1933 KLKGQVNKMGK
-1947 RHRAGLAGVNAAAT
+1947 RHRAGLAGVNAATT
-1961 LPQVFL
+1961 LPQVFM
-1967 PGKSMV
+1967 PGKSMI
-1973 SVGAG
+1973 SAGAG

>member
-158 AIGSGLATNETL
+158 AIGSGLATNESL

-209 DDTNKASETVTKYI
+209 DDTTKASQTITKYI
-223 DPITGKEITG
+223 DPITGKEVTG

-246 MQLPLYRNT
+246 MQVPLYRNT
-255 RAGEAS
+255 QAGEAS

-443 VVTDGKVEIQMKT
+443 IVTDGKVEIQMKT

-471 VNLAPTADGLKL
+471 VDLAPTADGLKL

-545 AGANGI
+545 ADANGI

-640 NNKIKL
+640 DNKIKL

-678 GYALTENNIGVEKT
+678 GYALTENNIAVEKT

-712 DSDDDVNK
+712 DSDDGVNK

-766 TDAVNGNQLFKVK
+766 TDAVNGSQLFKVK

-857 INAGNKVVSN
+857 INAGNKVISN
-867 VADGNIVANS
+867 VADGNIA
-877 KEAVNGGQLF
+877 
-887 DAKKEV
+887 
-893 KDDLMDILAKK
+893 
-904 KFGLTDD
+904 
-911 DGNAVNQNLDNT
+911 
-923 IGVIGDNANIQTE
+923 
-936 VNGNNIAVKLKKDL
+936 
-950 TLDSVTTG
+950 
-958 NTVMDGNGIRIADA
+958 
-972 GKTVS
+972 
-977 LNHNGLDN
+977 
-985 GGNKITNVDKGDIK
+985 
-999 KNGTD
+999 
-1004 AVNAGQLYDLQEIVN
+1004 
-1019 QNEAK
+1019 
-1024 AYKGF
+1024 
-1029 NVNSGKTTGEVSG
+1029 
-1042 NAKTKVNSDD
+1042 
-1052 EVKFVAGKNIK
+1052 
-1063 IGQNGTEFT
+1063 
-1072 FSTTDQLVADKVTV
+1072 
-1086 GDVNIDSNGIDAGN
+1086 
-1100 KKIKNVAD
+1100 
-1108 GDVSAN
+1108 AN

-1156 AEVKNIAS
+1156 AEIKNIAS

-1209 INAGNKVVSNVADG
+1209 INAGNKVVSNVDNG

-1273 VVEMVGDDNITV
+1273 AVEMVGDDNITV

-1338 TNDGINAGNK
+1338 NNDGINAGNK
-1348 VISNVADGKINQTS
+1348 IISNVADGKINPTS

-1375 KDLDDTKQSIN
+1375 KDLDDTKQAIN

-1392 KGDINTMKGNIAD
+1392 KGDINTMKGDIAD
-1405 LNTKVDDAK
+1405 LNTKVDNAK
-1414 TDAIDT
+1414 VDAIDT

-1445 VGKNNIETKVDNGQV
+1445 VGKDNIETKVKNGQV
-1460 VVEMKKDVDLTN
+1460 VIEMKKDVDLTN

-1481 KIDKDGVKIGDV
+1481 KINKDGAKIGDV
-1493 TITASGI
+1493 TITDKGI
-1500 GAGNKTIVD
+1500 NAGNKKIAD
-1509 VANGRVAKD
+1509 VANGLVAKD

-1661 QKEIV
+1661 QKDIV

-1685 VTDKDGNALLKTYNV
+1685 ITDKDGNALLKTYNV

-1732 KRTPKAEDTN
+1732 KRKPKAEDTN

-1762 NGDQSSGLGVGN
+1762 NGDHSSGLGVGN

-1891 PSGKETIQTRRI
+1891 PSGKETVQTRRI

-1921 SQLYALMEENSQ
+1921 SQLYAMMNESRGDLD
-1933 NLGKLKGQVNKMQK
+1933 KLKGQVNKMGK
-1947 RHRAGLAGVNAAAT
+1947 RHRAGLAGVNAATT
-1961 LPQVFL
+1961 LPQVFM
-1967 PGKSMV
+1967 PGKSMI
-1973 SVGAG
+1973 SAGAG

-1983 NAIAVGYSRAAD
+1983 SAVAVGYSRASD

>member
-1 MNKIFKVIWNKTT
+1 MNKTFKVIWNKAT
-14 QSVVVVS
+14 QSMVVVS

-29 STKSTST
+29 TKSTRT
-36 SNATNVFKL
+36 SNVLK
-45 TAITGS
+45 
-51 LLVALSADASVNL
+51 LSAVAGALLIATSANAKVSL
-64 GTVSSTDVG
+64 GNIDPNDVG
-73 VDTIV
+73 AGTIA
-78 VGERGTKAKASN
+78 VGDGGTTARGGN
-90 SQVIGGNTNVSS
+90 GQVIGTNNTIPNG
-102 LNNTVIGNDITTDYD
+102 NNTVVGNNIKNNLDTSVILGNNAGTVGADRG
-117 NSILIGNKAGSNIGS
+117 SRHILIGAY
-132 ENGGRNIIIGTNAQV
+132 AQV
-147 GMKGTVNSQSI
+147 GQKGVTNSQSI
-158 AIGSGLATNETL
+158 AIGGGWRTNDTL
-170 NPNVMGGSL
+170 DPNLLGGSL

-209 DDTNKASETVTKYI
+209 DDTNKAAGVITAYINPDNGQET
-223 DPITGKEITG
+223 TG
-233 TGRVAFKSLTGVD
+233 TVQTAFNRLTGVN
-246 MQLPLYRNT
+246 MQNPRYRNT
-255 RAGEAS
+255 QSGEAS

-268 YAGDLSLALGTVA
+268 FAGDLSLALGPVA

-307 GSVTDKEGRAYVT
+307 GSITDKAGRAYT
-320 QTILGKTYTWAG
+320 SETILGKTYTWAG
-332 GAQTIAGDIVS
+332 GAQTIAGDVVS
-343 FGKKGYERQ
+343 FGQRGYERQ

-364 STDAINGSQLFG
+364 STDAVNGSQLFS
-376 VMNSLERGPIV
+376 VMNSLERGPII
-387 FKGNE
+387 FKGND
-392 NKVFHNLDTGLNE
+392 NKVYYNLDTGLND

-411 KKEGTGNRLNS
+411 KKEGTGNRLN
-422 TIQIVGGVT
+422 TTVEIVGGASNS
-431 GTDETSS
+431 DETSA

-471 VNLAPTADGLKL
+471 VDLAPTADGLKL
-483 ANGTSNVKISGV
+483 ANGTNNVKISGV
-495 ANGTKAG
+495 ANGTTAG

-517 ITFAGNTGN
+517 LTFAGNTGN

-534 LKIYGSDITAN
+534 LKIYGTDITTN
-545 AGANGI
+545 AGTNGI

-557 GNVASGETK
+557 GGVTSGETK

-572 VYDAINTAKNSIVL
+572 VFDAINTAKNSIVL

-630 KINSIDTKIG
+630 KIDSIDTKLSD
-640 NNKIKL
+640 NKIKL
-646 TGDDGSTN
+646 TGDDGSTD
-654 EVDLSNNGGINFD
+654 EVALSNNGGINFD
-667 IKGGATSANSG
+667 IKGGATQANSG

-702 VLKGMKDITL
+702 VLKNMKNISLLGDDGFSTTEL
-712 DSDDDVNK
+712 D
-720 LAINANNGL
+720 ANNGL
-729 TFTNGADGSTVKLNH
+729 KLLNGTDGSIVKLNYE
-744 DGLNNGGHKI
+744 GLDNGGHKI

-766 TDAVNGNQLFKVK
+766 TDAVNGSQLFKVK

-834 FSTTDEISASKVT
+834 FSTTDEISASKVK
-847 VGDVELGSNG
+847 VGDVELGTDG
-857 INAGNKVVSN
+857 INAGNKVIKN
-867 VADGNIVANS
+867 VADGNVAANS

-893 KDDLMDILAKK
+893 KDDLMDVIAKK

-923 IGVIGDNANIQTE
+923 IGVIGDNTNINTE
-936 VNGNNIAVKLKKDL
+936 VNGNNIAVKLKRDL
-950 TLDSVTTG
+950 NLDSVSTG
-958 NTVMDGNGIRIADA
+958 NTKVNNDGIKITDA

-977 LNHNGLDN
+977 LTYNGLDN

-1042 NAKTKVNSDD
+1042 SAKTKVNSDD

-1072 FSTTDQLVADKVTV
+1072 FSTTDELVADKVTV
-1086 GDVNIDSNGIDAGN
+1086 GDVNIDSTGIDAGN
-1100 KKIKNVAD
+1100 KKIKNVDD
-1108 GDVSAN
+1108 GDISAN
-1114 SKEAVNGGQ
+1114 SKDAINGGQ
-1123 LHELKEEIRN
+1123 LHDLKEQIRN
-1133 TAATGYKGWKLTTDK
+1133 TAATGYKGWKLTTGK

-1156 AEVKNIAS
+1156 SEVKNIAS
-1164 ETQVKFIAGKN
+1164 ETEVKFIAGKN

-1182 ADVTFTTVA
+1182 VDVTFTTVA

-1203 IINSDG
+1203 IVNSSG

-1260 QATGGTVTKKLGE
+1260 KATGGTVTKKLGE
-1273 VVEMVGDDNITV
+1273 AVEMVGDDNITV
-1285 KAENGKIN
+1285 KAENGKIA

-1303 GGSITMGDNVMN
+1303 GGSITMGDNLMN
-1315 DDGFKAGTNTFTK
+1315 DNGFKAGTNTFTK

-1338 TNDGINAGNK
+1338 NNDGINAGNK
-1348 VISNVADGKINQTS
+1348 VISNVADGKINPTS

-1375 KDLDDTKQSIN
+1375 KDLDDTKKAIN
-1386 NDIAGV
+1386 D
-1392 KGDINTMKGNIAD
+1392 DIAD
-1405 LNTKVDDAK
+1405 LNTKVDNAK
-1414 TDAIDT
+1414 SDAIDT

-1460 VVEMKKDVDLTN
+1460 VIEMKKDVDLTN

-1481 KIDKDGVKIGDV
+1481 KINKDGAKIGDV
-1493 TITASGI
+1493 TINNKGI
-1500 GAGNKTIVD
+1500 NAGNKKIAD
-1509 VANGRVAKD
+1509 VANGLVAKD
-1518 SKEAVNGGQLFEIDE
+1518 SKEAVNGGQLFELDE

-1538 STTANAGFNI
+1538 STSANAGFNV
-1548 TTDSVNGGEVTGTTV
+1548 TTDSVDGGEVTGTTV
-1563 ENVRPTETVK
+1563 ETVRPTETVK

-1581 VEQKGKEIVV
+1581 IEQKGKEIVV

-1619 PALTKNGLN
+1619 PTLTKNGLN

-1661 QKEIV
+1661 QKNVI
-1666 TQNEFVNTK
+1666 TQNEFVNNK
-1675 GQKVTTNTKV
+1675 GRKVTTNNKV

-1700 EGNTEIVSNNVIEA
+1700 EGNTEIVSNNVVDA

-1774 KINANDSIAVGN
+1774 TINANDSV
-1786 SNTIN
+1786 
-1791 KQKSGT
+1791 
-1797 YGSGNT
+1797 
-1803 INGEN
+1803 
-1808 SYAVG
+1808 AVG

-1835 NSVILGNNSGYSKAS
+1835 NSVFLGNNSGYSKAS
-1850 NRTAGNGALTSQVL
+1850 NRTAGNGALTSQTL

-1891 PSGKETIQTRRI
+1891 PNGKETVQTRRI

-1921 SQLYALMEENSQ
+1921 SQLYAMMNESRGDLD
-1933 NLGKLKGQVNKMQK
+1933 KLKGQVNKMGK
-1947 RHRAGLAGVNAAAT
+1947 RHRAGLAGVNAATT
-1961 LPQVFL
+1961 LPQVFM
-1967 PGKSMV
+1967 PGKSMI
-1973 SVGAG
+1973 SAGAG

-1983 NAIAVGYSRAAD
+1983 SAVAVGYSRASD

>member
-1 MNKIFKVIWNKTT
+1 MNKTFKVIWNKAT
-14 QSVVVVS
+14 QSMVVVS

-29 STKSTST
+29 TKSTRT
-36 SNATNVFKL
+36 SNVLK
-45 TAITGS
+45 
-51 LLVALSADASVNL
+51 LSAVAGALLIATSANAKVSL
-64 GTVSSTDVG
+64 GNIDPNDVG
-73 VDTIV
+73 AGTIA
-78 VGERGTKAKASN
+78 VGDGGTTARGGN
-90 SQVIGGNTNVSS
+90 GQVIGTNNTIPNG
-102 LNNTVIGNDITTDYD
+102 NNTVVGNNIQNNLDTSVILGNNAGTVGADRG
-117 NSILIGNKAGSNIGS
+117 SRHILIGAY
-132 ENGGRNIIIGTNAQV
+132 AQV
-147 GMKGTVNSQSI
+147 GQKGVTNSQSI
-158 AIGSGLATNETL
+158 AIGGGWRTNDTL
-170 NPNVMGGSL
+170 NPNLLGGSL

-209 DDTNKASETVTKYI
+209 DDTNKAAGVITTYINPDNGQET
-223 DPITGKEITG
+223 TG
-233 TGRVAFKSLTGVD
+233 TVQTAFNRLTGVN
-246 MQLPLYRNT
+246 MQNPRYRNT
-255 RAGEAS
+255 QSGEAS

-268 YAGDLSLALGTVA
+268 FAGDLSLALGPVA

-307 GSVTDKEGRAYVT
+307 GSITDKAGRAYT
-320 QTILGKTYTWAG
+320 SETILGKTYTWAG
-332 GAQTIAGDIVS
+332 GAQTIAGDVVS
-343 FGKKGYERQ
+343 FGQRGYERQ

-364 STDAINGSQLFG
+364 STDAVNGSQLFS
-376 VMNSLERGPIV
+376 VMNSLERGPII
-387 FKGNE
+387 FKGND
-392 NKVFHNLDTGLNE
+392 NKIYYNLDTGLND

-411 KKEGTGNRLNS
+411 KKEGTGNRLN
-422 TIQIVGGVT
+422 TTVEIVGGASNS
-431 GTDETSS
+431 DETSA

-471 VNLAPTADGLKL
+471 VDLTPTADGLKL
-483 ANGTSNVKISGV
+483 ANGTNNVKISGV
-495 ANGTKAG
+495 ANGTTAG

-517 ITFAGNTGN
+517 LTFAGNTGN

-534 LKIYGSDITAN
+534 LKIYGTDITTN
-545 AGANGI
+545 AGTNGI

-557 GNVASGETK
+557 GGVTSGETK

-572 VYDAINTAKNSIVL
+572 VFDAINTAKNSIVL

-622 GLSTAIKN
+622 GLSTTIKD
-630 KINSIDTKIG
+630 KINSIDTKISD
-640 NNKIKL
+640 NKIKL
-646 TGDDGSTN
+646 TGDDGSTD
-654 EVDLSNNGGINFD
+654 EVALSNNGGINFD
-667 IKGGATSANSG
+667 IKGGATQANSG

-702 VLKGMKDITL
+702 VLKNMKNISLLGDDGFSTTEL
-712 DSDDDVNK
+712 D
-720 LAINANNGL
+720 ANNGL
-729 TFTNGADGSTVKLNH
+729 KLLNGTDGSIVKLNY
-744 DGLNNGGHKI
+744 DGLDNGGHKI

-766 TDAVNGNQLFKVK
+766 TDAVNGSQLFKVK

-834 FSTTDEISASKVT
+834 FSTTDEISASKVK
-847 VGDVELGSNG
+847 VGDVELGTDG
-857 INAGNKVVSN
+857 INAGNKVIKN
-867 VADGNIVANS
+867 VADGNVAANS

-893 KDDLMDILAKK
+893 KDDLMDVIAKK

-911 DGNAVNQNLDNT
+911 DGNAVTQNLDNT
-923 IGVIGDNANIQTE
+923 IGVIGDNTNIQTE
-936 VNGNNIAVKLKKDL
+936 VSGNNIAVKLKKDL
-950 TLDSVTTG
+950 NLDSVTTG
-958 NTVMDGNGIRIADA
+958 NTKVNSDGIKITDA

-977 LNHNGLDN
+977 LTYDGLDN

-1004 AVNAGQLYDLQEIVN
+1004 AVNAGQLYDLKEIVN

-1042 NAKTKVNSDD
+1042 SAKTKVNSDD

-1072 FSTTDQLVADKVTV
+1072 FSTTDELVADKVTV
-1086 GDVNIDSNGIDAGN
+1086 GDVNIGS
-1100 KKIKNVAD
+1100 
-1108 GDVSAN
+1108 
-1114 SKEAVNGGQ
+1114 
-1123 LHELKEEIRN
+1123 
-1133 TAATGYKGWKLTTDK
+1133 T
-1148 VDTGESDG
+1148 
-1156 AEVKNIAS
+1156 
-1164 ETQVKFIAGKN
+1164 
-1175 MKVIQNG
+1175 
-1182 ADVTFTTVA
+1182 
-1191 DLVADSIKIGDV
+1191 
-1203 IINSDG
+1203 G
-1209 INAGNKVVSNVADG
+1209 INAGNK
-1223 VADKDAVN
+1223 
-1231 VSQLKDAKDTLNNKI
+1231 KI
-1246 DTTKDDLINKGFAI
+1246 A
-1260 QATGGTVTKKLGE
+1260 
-1273 VVEMVGDDNITV
+1273 
-1285 KAENGKIN
+1285 
-1293 VNLNKDLVLT
+1293 
-1303 GGSITMGDNVMN
+1303 
-1315 DDGFKAGTNTFTK
+1315 
-1328 DGLKVGDVNI
+1328 
-1338 TNDGINAGNK
+1338 
-1348 VISNVADGKINQTS
+1348 
-1362 KDAVN
+1362 
-1367 GSQLYAVQ
+1367 
-1375 KDLDDTKQSIN
+1375 
-1386 NDIAGV
+1386 
-1392 KGDINTMKGNIAD
+1392 
-1405 LNTKVDDAK
+1405 
-1414 TDAIDT
+1414 
-1420 VTKKGFG
+1420 
-1427 IGTQNGS
+1427 
-1434 VMKELGQKVDI
+1434 
-1445 VGKNNIETKVDNGQV
+1445 
-1460 VVEMKKDVDLTN
+1460 
-1472 DGSLTIGNN
+1472 
-1481 KIDKDGVKIGDV
+1481 
-1493 TITASGI
+1493 
-1500 GAGNKTIVD
+1500 D
-1509 VANGRVAKD
+1509 VANGLVAKD
-1518 SKEAVNGGQLFEIDE
+1518 SKEAVNGGQLFELNE

-1538 STTANAGFNI
+1538 STSANAGFNV
-1548 TTDSVNGGEVTGTTV
+1548 TTDSVDGGEVTGTTV
-1563 ENVRPTETVK
+1563 ENVSPSETVK

-1581 VEQKGKEIVV
+1581 IEQKGKEIVV

-1661 QKEIV
+1661 QKNVV
-1666 TQNEFVNTK
+1666 TQNEFVNNK
-1675 GQKVTTNTKV
+1675 GQKVTTTNKV

-1700 EGNTEIVSNNVIEA
+1700 EGNTEIVSNNVVDA

-1774 KINANDSIAVGN
+1774 TINANDSVAVGN
-1786 SNTIN
+1786 TNAIN
-1791 KQKSGT
+1791 KQKSGA
-1797 YGSGNT
+1797 YGSSNT

-1808 SYAVG
+1808 SYVVG
-1813 NDNTIESSNTV
+1813 NDNTVDSANTV
-1824 VVGNNVKSTAD
+1824 VIGNNVKSTAD

-1850 NRTAGNGALTSQVL
+1850 KRTAGNGALTSQTL

-1891 PSGKETIQTRRI
+1891 PNGKETVQTRRI

-1921 SQLYALMEENSQ
+1921 SQLYAMMNESRGDLD
-1933 NLGKLKGQVNKMQK
+1933 KLKGQVNKMGK
-1947 RHRAGLAGVNAAAT
+1947 RHRAGLAGVNAATT
-1961 LPQVFL
+1961 LPQVFM
-1967 PGKSMV
+1967 PGKSMI
-1973 SVGAG
+1973 SAGAG

-1983 NAIAVGYSRAAD
+1983 SAVAVGYSRASD

>member
-29 STKSTST
+29 SSKSTST

-209 DDTNKASETVTKYI
+209 DDTTKASQTITKYI
-223 DPITGKEITG
+223 DPITGKEVTG

-246 MQLPLYRNT
+246 MQVPLYRNT
-255 RAGEAS
+255 QAGEAS

-471 VNLAPTADGLKL
+471 VDLAPTADGLKL

-545 AGANGI
+545 ADANGI

-557 GNVASGETK
+557 GNVISGETK

-572 VYDAINTAKNSIVL
+572 VYNAINTAKNSIVL

-594 GSVNLADKSLTFVS
+594 GSVNLSDKSLTFVS

-640 NNKIKL
+640 DNKIKL

-678 GYALTENNIGVEKT
+678 GYALTENNIAVEKT

-712 DSDDDVNK
+712 DSDDGVNK

-766 TDAVNGNQLFKVK
+766 TDAVNGSQLFKVK

-834 FSTTDEISASKVT
+834 FSTTDEINASKVT

-867 VADGNIVANS
+867 VADGNIA
-877 KEAVNGGQLF
+877 
-887 DAKKEV
+887 
-893 KDDLMDILAKK
+893 
-904 KFGLTDD
+904 
-911 DGNAVNQNLDNT
+911 
-923 IGVIGDNANIQTE
+923 
-936 VNGNNIAVKLKKDL
+936 
-950 TLDSVTTG
+950 
-958 NTVMDGNGIRIADA
+958 
-972 GKTVS
+972 
-977 LNHNGLDN
+977 
-985 GGNKITNVDKGDIK
+985 
-999 KNGTD
+999 
-1004 AVNAGQLYDLQEIVN
+1004 
-1019 QNEAK
+1019 
-1024 AYKGF
+1024 
-1029 NVNSGKTTGEVSG
+1029 
-1042 NAKTKVNSDD
+1042 
-1052 EVKFVAGKNIK
+1052 
-1063 IGQNGTEFT
+1063 
-1072 FSTTDQLVADKVTV
+1072 
-1086 GDVNIDSNGIDAGN
+1086 
-1100 KKIKNVAD
+1100 
-1108 GDVSAN
+1108 AN

-1203 IINSDG
+1203 LINSDG
-1209 INAGNKVVSNVADG
+1209 INAGNKVVSNVANG

-1273 VVEMVGDDNITV
+1273 AVEMVGDDNITV

-1315 DDGFKAGTNTFTK
+1315 DDGFKAGTNTFSK

-1338 TNDGINAGNK
+1338 NNDGINAGNK
-1348 VISNVADGKINQTS
+1348 VISNVANGKINPTS

-1405 LNTKVDDAK
+1405 LNTKVDNAK
-1414 TDAIDT
+1414 ADAIDT

-1481 KIDKDGVKIGDV
+1481 KIDKDGAKIGDV

-1661 QKEIV
+1661 QKDIV
-1666 TQNEFVNTK
+1666 TKNEFVNTK

-1774 KINANDSIAVGN
+1774 KINANDSVAVGN

-1797 YGSGNT
+1797 YGSGNA

-1808 SYAVG
+1808 SYVVG

-1878 VVGVVSVGNTTVD
+1878 VVGVVSVGNTTVN
-1891 PSGKETIQTRRI
+1891 PSGKETVQTRRI

>member
-1 MNKIFKVIWNKTT
+1 MNKTFKVIWNKAT
-14 QSVVVVS
+14 QSMVVVS
-21 ELAKSVSG
+21 ELAKSISG
-29 STKSTST
+29 TKSTRT
-36 SNATNVFKL
+36 SNVLKL
-45 TAITGS
+45 SAVAGALLIAI
-51 LLVALSADASVNL
+51 SADAKVNL
-64 GTVSSTDVG
+64 GTVNANDVG
-73 VDTIV
+73 GSTIAI
-78 VGERGTKAKASN
+78 GDEGTTAR
-90 SQVIGGNTNVSS
+90 GGNAQIIGSNNTLNTP
-102 LNNTVIGNDITTDYD
+102 NNTVVGNNINTNIDTSVILGNNAGNAGADRG
-117 NSILIGNKAGSNIGS
+117 SRHILIGA
-132 ENGGRNIIIGTNAQV
+132 NAQV
-147 GMKGTVNSQSI
+147 GQKGVFNSQSI
-158 AIGSGLATNETL
+158 AIGAGWRTNETL
-170 NPNVMGGSL
+170 NPNLMGGSL

-198 AYGNSSVAIGG
+198 AYGNASIAIGG
-209 DDTNKASETVTKYI
+209 DDTDKASRVITSYINPDDGQEATDTVQS
-223 DPITGKEITG
+223 
-233 TGRVAFKSLTGVD
+233 AFRKLTGVD
-246 MQLPLYRNT
+246 MQSPRYRNT
-255 RAGEAS
+255 QSGEAS

-268 YAGDLSLALGTVA
+268 FAGDLSLALGPVA
-281 TAEKTNT
+281 NAEKTNT

-307 GSVTDKEGRAYVT
+307 GSITDKAGRAYT
-320 QTILGKTYTWAG
+320 SETILGKTYTWAG
-332 GAQTIAGDIVS
+332 GAQTIAGDVVS
-343 FGKKGYERQ
+343 FGQRGYERQ

-364 STDAINGSQLFG
+364 STDAINGSQLFS

-387 FKGNE
+387 FKGND
-392 NKVFHNLDTGLNE
+392 NKVWHNLDTGLND

-411 KKEGTGNRLNS
+411 SKEGTGNRLN
-422 TIQIVGGVT
+422 TTVQIVGGASNS
-431 GTDETSS
+431 DETTA

-471 VNLAPTADGLKL
+471 VDLTPTADGLKL
-483 ANGTSNVKISGV
+483 ANGTNNVKISGV
-495 ANGTKAG
+495 ANGTTAG
-502 DAVNFEQLDALKNSP
+502 DAVNFEQLDE
-517 ITFAGNTGN
+517 
-526 IVKKLGET
+526 VK
-534 LKIYGSDITAN
+534 
-545 AGANGI
+545 
-551 ELTLNK
+551 
-557 GNVASGETK
+557 
-566 AVSGGD
+566 
-572 VYDAINTAKNSIVL
+572 
-586 NTKAGSTT
+586 
-594 GSVNLADKSLTFVS
+594 
-608 SDLDITTA
+608 
-616 NENVNL
+616 
-622 GLSTAIKN
+622 
-630 KINSIDTKIG
+630 
-640 NNKIKL
+640 
-646 TGDDGSTN
+646 
-654 EVDLSNNGGINFD
+654 
-667 IKGGATSANSG
+667 
-678 GYALTENNIGVEKT
+678 
-692 TTGVK
+692 
-697 LKLAP
+697 
-702 VLKGMKDITL
+702 
-712 DSDDDVNK
+712 
-720 LAINANNGL
+720 
-729 TFTNGADGSTVKLNH
+729 
-744 DGLNNGGHKI
+744 
-754 TNVGEGAVTKTS
+754 
-766 TDAVNGNQLFKVK
+766 
-779 EDIEKSQYKGWKVN
+779 KSQYKGWKVN

-826 AQNGKDLT
+826 AQNGKELT
-834 FSTTDEISASKVT
+834 FSTTDEINASKVK
-847 VGDVELGSNG
+847 VGDVELGTNG
-857 INAGNKVVSN
+857 INAGNKVIDN
-867 VADGNIVANS
+867 VADGDVAANS

-893 KDDLMDILAKK
+893 KDDLMDVIAKK

-923 IGVIGDNANIQTE
+923 IGVVGDNTNINTE
-936 VNGNNIAVKLKKDL
+936 VSGNNIAVKLKRDL
-950 TLDSVTTG
+950 NLDSVTTG
-958 NTVMDGNGIRIADA
+958 NTKVNSDGIKIADA

-977 LNHNGLDN
+977 LTYDGLDN

-1042 NAKTKVNSDD
+1042 SAKTKVNSDD

-1072 FSTTDQLVADKVTV
+1072 FSTTDELVADKVTV
-1086 GDVNIDSNGIDAGN
+1086 GDVNIDSTGIDAGN

-1108 GDVSAN
+1108 GDISAN
-1114 SKEAVNGGQ
+1114 SKDAINGGQ
-1123 LHELKEEIRN
+1123 LHDLKEQIRN
-1133 TAATGYKGWKLTTDK
+1133 TAATGYKGWKLTTGK

-1156 AEVKNIAS
+1156 SEVKNIAS
-1164 ETQVKFIAGKN
+1164 ETEVKFIAGKN

-1203 IINSDG
+1203 IVNSNG

-1260 QATGGTVTKKLGE
+1260 KATGGTVTKKLGE
-1273 VVEMVGDDNITV
+1273 AVEMVGDDNITV
-1285 KAENGKIN
+1285 KAENGKIA

-1303 GGSITMGDNVMN
+1303 GGSITMGDNLIN
-1315 DDGFKAGTNTFTK
+1315 DNGFKAGTNTFTK
-1328 DGLKVGDVNI
+1328 DGLKVGDVKIN
-1338 TNDGINAGNK
+1338 NDGINAGNK
-1348 VISNVADGKINQTS
+1348 VISNVADGKINPTS

-1375 KDLDDTKQSIN
+1375 KDLDDTKKAIN
-1386 NDIAGV
+1386 D
-1392 KGDINTMKGNIAD
+1392 DIAD
-1405 LNTKVDDAK
+1405 LNTKVDNAK
-1414 TDAIDT
+1414 SDAIDT

-1427 IGTQNGS
+1427 IGTQDGS

-1445 VGKNNIETKVDNGQV
+1445 VGKNNIETKVENGQV

-1481 KIDKDGVKIGDV
+1481 KIDKDGAKIGDV
-1493 TITASGI
+1493 TITDKGI
-1500 GAGNKTIVD
+1500 NAGNKKIVD
-1509 VANGRVAKD
+1509 VANGLVAKD
-1518 SKEAVNGGQLFEIDE
+1518 SKEAVNGGQLFEIDQ

-1538 STTANAGFNI
+1538 STAANAGFDI
-1548 TTDSVNGGEVTGTTV
+1548 TTDSVNGGEVIGTTV
-1563 ENVRPTETVK
+1563 ENVRPTDTVK

-1581 VEQKGKEIVV
+1581 IEQKGKEIVV

-1661 QKEIV
+1661 QKNVV
-1666 TQNEFVNTK
+1666 TQNEFVNSK
-1675 GQKVTTNTKV
+1675 GEKVTTANKV
-1685 VTDKDGNALLKTYNV
+1685 VTDKDGKALLKTYNV
-1700 EGNTEIVSNNVIEA
+1700 EGNTEIVSNNVIDA

-1762 NGDQSSGLGVGN
+1762 NGDRSSGLGVGN
-1774 KINANDSIAVGN
+1774 TINANDSVAVGN
-1786 SNTIN
+1786 SNTIS

-1813 NDNTIESSNTV
+1813 NDNTVDSANTV

-1850 NRTAGNGALTSQVL
+1850 KRTAGNGALTSQVL

-1891 PSGKETIQTRRI
+1891 PNGKETVQTRRI

-1921 SQLYALMEENSQ
+1921 SQLYAMMNESKGDLD
-1933 NLGKLKGQVNKMQK
+1933 KLKGQVNKMGK
-1947 RHRAGLAGVNAAAT
+1947 RHRAGLAGVNAATT
-1961 LPQVFL
+1961 LPQVFM
-1967 PGKSMV
+1967 PGKSMI
-1973 SVGAG
+1973 SAGAG
-1978 HYKGQ
+1978 HFKGQ
-1983 NAIAVGYSRAAD
+1983 SAVAVGYSRASD
-1995 SGKLI
+1995 SGKVI

>member
-158 AIGSGLATNETL
+158 AIGSGLATNESL

-209 DDTNKASETVTKYI
+209 DDTTKASQTITKYI
-223 DPITGKEITG
+223 DPITGKEVTG

-246 MQLPLYRNT
+246 MQVPLYRNT
-255 RAGEAS
+255 QAGEAS

-502 DAVNFEQLDALKNSP
+502 EAVNFEQLDALKNSP
-517 ITFAGNTGN
+517 ITFVGNTGN

-640 NNKIKL
+640 DNKIKL

-712 DSDDDVNK
+712 DSDDGVNK

-766 TDAVNGNQLFKVK
+766 TDAVNGSQLFKVK
-779 EDIEKSQYKGWKVN
+779 DDLEKAQYKGWKVN
-793 TDKVTGGENTGSAST
+793 TDKTTGGENTGSAST

-847 VGDVELGSNG
+847 VGDVELGANG
-857 INAGNKVVSN
+857 INAGNKVINN
-867 VADGNIVANS
+867 VADGSVA
-877 KEAVNGGQLF
+877 
-887 DAKKEV
+887 
-893 KDDLMDILAKK
+893 
-904 KFGLTDD
+904 
-911 DGNAVNQNLDNT
+911 
-923 IGVIGDNANIQTE
+923 
-936 VNGNNIAVKLKKDL
+936 
-950 TLDSVTTG
+950 
-958 NTVMDGNGIRIADA
+958 
-972 GKTVS
+972 
-977 LNHNGLDN
+977 
-985 GGNKITNVDKGDIK
+985 
-999 KNGTD
+999 
-1004 AVNAGQLYDLQEIVN
+1004 
-1019 QNEAK
+1019 
-1024 AYKGF
+1024 
-1029 NVNSGKTTGEVSG
+1029 
-1042 NAKTKVNSDD
+1042 
-1052 EVKFVAGKNIK
+1052 
-1063 IGQNGTEFT
+1063 
-1072 FSTTDQLVADKVTV
+1072 
-1086 GDVNIDSNGIDAGN
+1086 
-1100 KKIKNVAD
+1100 
-1108 GDVSAN
+1108 AN

-1273 VVEMVGDDNITV
+1273 AVEMVGDDNITV

-1303 GGSITMGDNVMN
+1303 GGSITMGNNVMN

-1348 VISNVADGKINQTS
+1348 IISNVADGKINPTS

-1375 KDLDDTKQSIN
+1375 KDLDDTKQAIN

-1392 KGDINTMKGNIAD
+1392 KGDINTMKGDIAD
-1405 LNTKVDDAK
+1405 LNTKVDNAK
-1414 TDAIDT
+1414 VDAIDT

-1481 KIDKDGVKIGDV
+1481 KINKDGAKIGDV

-1661 QKEIV
+1661 QKDIV

-1774 KINANDSIAVGN
+1774 KINSNDSIAVGN

-1824 VVGNNVKSTAD
+1824 VVGNNVKSTTD

-1891 PSGKETIQTRRI
+1891 PSGKETVQTRRI

-2000 FKLQGNVNTQGEFGA
+2000 FKLQGNINTQGEFGA

>member
-1 MNKIFKVIWNKTT
+1 MNKTFKVIWNKAT
-14 QSVVVVS
+14 QSMVVVS
-21 ELAKSVSG
+21 ELAKSISG
-29 STKSTST
+29 TKSTRT
-36 SNATNVFKL
+36 SNVLK
-45 TAITGS
+45 
-51 LLVALSADASVNL
+51 LSAVAGALLIATSANAKVSL
-64 GTVSSTDVG
+64 GNIDPNDVG
-73 VDTIV
+73 AGTIA
-78 VGERGTKAKASN
+78 VGDGGTTARGGN
-90 SQVIGGNTNVSS
+90 GQVIGTNNTIPNG
-102 LNNTVIGNDITTDYD
+102 NNTVVGNNIENNLDTSVILGNNAGTVGADRG
-117 NSILIGNKAGSNIGS
+117 SRHILIGAY
-132 ENGGRNIIIGTNAQV
+132 AQV
-147 GMKGTVNSQSI
+147 GQKGVTNSQSI
-158 AIGSGLATNETL
+158 AIGGGWRTNDTL
-170 NPNVMGGSL
+170 NPNLLGGSL

-209 DDTNKASETVTKYI
+209 DDTNKAAGVITTYINPDNGQET
-223 DPITGKEITG
+223 TG
-233 TGRVAFKSLTGVD
+233 TVQTAFNRLTGVN
-246 MQLPLYRNT
+246 MQNPRYRNT
-255 RAGEAS
+255 QSGEAS

-268 YAGDLSLALGTVA
+268 FAGDLSLALGPVA

-307 GSVTDKEGRAYVT
+307 GSITDKAGRAYT
-320 QTILGKTYTWAG
+320 SETILGKTYTWAG
-332 GAQTIAGDIVS
+332 GAQTIAGDVVS
-343 FGKKGYERQ
+343 FGQRGYERQ

-364 STDAINGSQLFG
+364 STDAVNGSQLFS
-376 VMNSLERGPIV
+376 VMNSLERGPII
-387 FKGNE
+387 FKGND
-392 NKVFHNLDTGLNE
+392 NKVYHNLDTGLND
-405 TVAGAN
+405 TVAGPD
-411 KKEGTGNRLNS
+411 KKEGTGNRLN
-422 TIQIVGGVT
+422 TTVQIVGGASNS
-431 GTDETSS
+431 DETSA

-471 VNLAPTADGLKL
+471 VDLTPTADGLKL
-483 ANGTSNVKISGV
+483 ANGTNNVKISGV
-495 ANGTKAG
+495 ANGTTAG
-502 DAVNFEQLDALKNSP
+502 DAVNFEQLEEVKN
-517 ITFAGNTGN
+517 
-526 IVKKLGET
+526 
-534 LKIYGSDITAN
+534 
-545 AGANGI
+545 
-551 ELTLNK
+551 
-557 GNVASGETK
+557 
-566 AVSGGD
+566 
-572 VYDAINTAKNSIVL
+572 
-586 NTKAGSTT
+586 
-594 GSVNLADKSLTFVS
+594 
-608 SDLDITTA
+608 
-616 NENVNL
+616 
-622 GLSTAIKN
+622 
-630 KINSIDTKIG
+630 
-640 NNKIKL
+640 
-646 TGDDGSTN
+646 
-654 EVDLSNNGGINFD
+654 
-667 IKGGATSANSG
+667 
-678 GYALTENNIGVEKT
+678 
-692 TTGVK
+692 
-697 LKLAP
+697 
-702 VLKGMKDITL
+702 
-712 DSDDDVNK
+712 
-720 LAINANNGL
+720 
-729 TFTNGADGSTVKLNH
+729 
-744 DGLNNGGHKI
+744 
-754 TNVGEGAVTKTS
+754 
-766 TDAVNGNQLFKVK
+766 
-779 EDIEKSQYKGWKVN
+779 SQYKGWKVN

-808 DVASTDEVKFIA
+808 NVASTDEVKFIA

-834 FSTTDEISASKVT
+834 FSTTDEINASKVK
-847 VGDVELGSNG
+847 VGDVELGANG
-857 INAGNKVVSN
+857 INAGNKVIDN
-867 VADGNIVANS
+867 VADGDVAANS

-893 KDDLMDILAKK
+893 KDDLMDVIAKK

-923 IGVIGDNANIQTE
+923 IGVIGDNSNIQTE
-936 VNGNNIAVKLKKDL
+936 VSGNNIAVKLKRDL

-958 NTVMDGNGIRIADA
+958 NTKVNSDGIKITDA

-977 LNHNGLDN
+977 LTYDGLNN

-1042 NAKTKVNSDD
+1042 SAKTKVNSDD

-1086 GDVNIDSNGIDAGN
+1086 GDVNIDSTGIDTGN
-1100 KKIKNVAD
+1100 KVIKNVAD
-1108 GDVSAN
+1108 GTVAAN
-1114 SKEAVNGGQ
+1114 SKEAINGGQ
-1123 LHELKEEIRN
+1123 LHDLKEQIKN
-1133 TAATGYKGWKLTTDK
+1133 TAATGYKGWKLTTGK

-1156 AEVKNIAS
+1156 SEVKNIAS
-1164 ETQVKFIAGKN
+1164 ETEVKFIAGKN
-1175 MKVIQNG
+1175 IKVIQNG
-1182 ADVTFTTVA
+1182 VDVTFTTVA

-1203 IINSDG
+1203 IVNSSG

-1260 QATGGTVTKKLGE
+1260 KATGGTVTKKLGE
-1273 VVEMVGDDNITV
+1273 AVEMVGDDNITV
-1285 KAENGKIN
+1285 KAENGKIA

-1303 GGSITMGDNVMN
+1303 GGSITMGDNLMN
-1315 DDGFKAGTNTFTK
+1315 DNGFKAGTNTFNK

-1338 TNDGINAGNK
+1338 NNDGINAGNK
-1348 VISNVADGKINQTS
+1348 IISNVADGKINPTS

-1367 GSQLYAVQ
+1367 GSQLHAVQ
-1375 KDLDDTKQSIN
+1375 KDLDDTKKAIN
-1386 NDIAGV
+1386 D
-1392 KGDINTMKGNIAD
+1392 DIAD
-1405 LNTKVDDAK
+1405 LNTKVDNAK
-1414 TDAIDT
+1414 SDAIDT

-1481 KIDKDGVKIGDV
+1481 KINKDGAKIGDV
-1493 TITASGI
+1493 TINDKGI
-1500 GAGNKTIVD
+1500 NAGNKKIAD
-1509 VANGRVAKD
+1509 VANGLVAKD
-1518 SKEAVNGGQLFEIDE
+1518 SKEAVNGGQLFELDE

-1538 STTANAGFNI
+1538 STSANAGFNV
-1548 TTDSVNGGEVTGTTV
+1548 TTDSVDGGEVTGTTV

-1581 VEQKGKEIVV
+1581 IEQKGKEIVV

-1661 QKEIV
+1661 QKNVV
-1666 TQNEFVNTK
+1666 TQNEFVNNK
-1675 GQKVTTNTKV
+1675 GQKVMTTNKV

-1700 EGNTEIVSNNVIEA
+1700 EGNTEIVSNNVVDA

-1732 KRTPKAEDTN
+1732 KRAPKAEDTN

-1774 KINANDSIAVGN
+1774 TINANDSVAVGN
-1786 SNTIN
+1786 TNTIN

-1835 NSVILGNNSGYSKAS
+1835 NSVILGDNSGYSKAS
-1850 NRTAGNGALTSQVL
+1850 KRTAGNGALTSQTL

-1891 PSGKETIQTRRI
+1891 PNGKETVQTRRI

-1921 SQLYALMEENSQ
+1921 SQLYAMMNESRGDLD
-1933 NLGKLKGQVNKMQK
+1933 KLKGQVNKMGK
-1947 RHRAGLAGVNAAAT
+1947 RHRAGLAGVNAATT
-1961 LPQVFL
+1961 LPQVFM
-1967 PGKSMV
+1967 PGKSMI
-1973 SVGAG
+1973 SAGAG

-1983 NAIAVGYSRAAD
+1983 SAVAVGYSRASD

>member
-1 MNKIFKVIWNKTT
+1 MNKTFKVIWNKAT
-14 QSVVVVS
+14 QSMVVVS

-29 STKSTST
+29 TKSTRT
-36 SNATNVFKL
+36 SNVLKL
-45 TAITGS
+45 SAVAGALLIAI
-51 LLVALSADASVNL
+51 SADAKVNL
-64 GTVSSTDVG
+64 GTVNANDVG
-73 VDTIV
+73 GSTIAI
-78 VGERGTKAKASN
+78 GDEGTTAR
-90 SQVIGGNTNVSS
+90 GGNAQIIGSNNTLNTP
-102 LNNTVIGNDITTDYD
+102 NNTVVGNNINTNIDTSVILGNNAGNAGADRG
-117 NSILIGNKAGSNIGS
+117 SRHILIGA
-132 ENGGRNIIIGTNAQV
+132 NAQV
-147 GMKGTVNSQSI
+147 GQKGVFNSQSI
-158 AIGSGLATNETL
+158 AIGAGWRTNETL
-170 NPNVMGGSL
+170 NPNLMGGSL

-198 AYGNSSVAIGG
+198 AYGNASIAIGG
-209 DDTNKASETVTKYI
+209 DDTDKASRVITSYINPDDGQEATDTVQS
-223 DPITGKEITG
+223 
-233 TGRVAFKSLTGVD
+233 AFRKLTGVD
-246 MQLPLYRNT
+246 MQSPRYRNT
-255 RAGEAS
+255 QSGEAS

-268 YAGDLSLALGTVA
+268 FAGDLSLALGPVA
-281 TAEKTNT
+281 NAEKTNT

-307 GSVTDKEGRAYVT
+307 GSITDKAGRAYT
-320 QTILGKTYTWAG
+320 SETILGKTYTWAG
-332 GAQTIAGDIVS
+332 GAQTIAGDVVS
-343 FGKKGYERQ
+343 FGQRGYERQ

-364 STDAINGSQLFG
+364 STDAINGSQLFS

-387 FKGNE
+387 FKGND
-392 NKVFHNLDTGLNE
+392 NKVWHNLDTGLND

-411 KKEGTGNRLNS
+411 SKEGTGNRLN
-422 TIQIVGGVT
+422 TTVQIVGGASNS
-431 GTDETSS
+431 DETTA

-471 VNLAPTADGLKL
+471 VDLTPTADGLKL
-483 ANGTSNVKISGV
+483 ANGTNNVKISGV
-495 ANGTKAG
+495 ANGTTAG
-502 DAVNFEQLDALKNSP
+502 DAVNFEQLDE
-517 ITFAGNTGN
+517 
-526 IVKKLGET
+526 VK
-534 LKIYGSDITAN
+534 
-545 AGANGI
+545 
-551 ELTLNK
+551 
-557 GNVASGETK
+557 
-566 AVSGGD
+566 
-572 VYDAINTAKNSIVL
+572 
-586 NTKAGSTT
+586 
-594 GSVNLADKSLTFVS
+594 
-608 SDLDITTA
+608 
-616 NENVNL
+616 
-622 GLSTAIKN
+622 
-630 KINSIDTKIG
+630 
-640 NNKIKL
+640 
-646 TGDDGSTN
+646 
-654 EVDLSNNGGINFD
+654 
-667 IKGGATSANSG
+667 
-678 GYALTENNIGVEKT
+678 
-692 TTGVK
+692 
-697 LKLAP
+697 
-702 VLKGMKDITL
+702 
-712 DSDDDVNK
+712 
-720 LAINANNGL
+720 
-729 TFTNGADGSTVKLNH
+729 
-744 DGLNNGGHKI
+744 
-754 TNVGEGAVTKTS
+754 
-766 TDAVNGNQLFKVK
+766 
-779 EDIEKSQYKGWKVN
+779 KSQYKGWKVN

-826 AQNGKDLT
+826 AQNGKELT
-834 FSTTDEISASKVT
+834 FSTTDEINASKVK
-847 VGDVELGSNG
+847 VGDVELGTDG
-857 INAGNKVVSN
+857 INAGNKVIKN
-867 VADGNIVANS
+867 VADGNVAANS

-893 KDDLMDILAKK
+893 KDDLMDVIAKK

-923 IGVIGDNANIQTE
+923 IGVIGDNSNIQTE
-936 VNGNNIAVKLKKDL
+936 VSGNNIAVKLKRDL

-958 NTVMDGNGIRIADA
+958 NTKVNSDGIKITDA

-977 LNHNGLDN
+977 LTYDGLNN

-1042 NAKTKVNSDD
+1042 SAKTKVNSDD

-1086 GDVNIDSNGIDAGN
+1086 GDVNIDSTGIDAGN
-1100 KKIKNVAD
+1100 KVIKNVAD
-1108 GDVSAN
+1108 GTVAAN
-1114 SKEAVNGGQ
+1114 SKEAINGGQ
-1123 LHELKEEIRN
+1123 LHDLKEQIKN
-1133 TAATGYKGWKLTTDK
+1133 TAATGYKGWKLTTGK

-1156 AEVKNIAS
+1156 SEVKNIAS
-1164 ETQVKFIAGKN
+1164 ETEVKFIAGKN
-1175 MKVIQNG
+1175 IKVIQNG

-1203 IINSDG
+1203 IVNSNG

-1260 QATGGTVTKKLGE
+1260 KATGGTVTKKLGE
-1273 VVEMVGDDNITV
+1273 AVEMVGDDNITV
-1285 KAENGKIN
+1285 KAENGKIA
-1293 VNLNKDLVLT
+1293 VNLNKNLVLT
-1303 GGSITMGDNVMN
+1303 GGSITMGDNLIN
-1315 DDGFKAGTNTFTK
+1315 DNGFKAGTNTFTK

-1338 TNDGINAGNK
+1338 NNDGINAGNK
-1348 VISNVADGKINQTS
+1348 VISNVADGKINPTS

-1375 KDLDDTKQSIN
+1375 KDLDDTKKAIN
-1386 NDIAGV
+1386 D
-1392 KGDINTMKGNIAD
+1392 DIAD
-1405 LNTKVDDAK
+1405 LNTKVNNAK
-1414 TDAIDT
+1414 SDAIDT

-1460 VVEMKKDVDLTN
+1460 VIEMKKDVDLTN

-1481 KIDKDGVKIGDV
+1481 KINKDGAKIGDV
-1493 TITASGI
+1493 TINDKGI
-1500 GAGNKTIVD
+1500 NAGNKKIAD
-1509 VANGRVAKD
+1509 VANGLVAKD
-1518 SKEAVNGGQLFEIDE
+1518 SKEAVNGGQLFELDE

-1538 STTANAGFNI
+1538 STSANAGFNV
-1548 TTDSVNGGEVTGTTV
+1548 TTDSVDGGEVTGTTV

-1581 VEQKGKEIVV
+1581 IEQKGKEIVV

-1628 MGGKKV
+1628 MAGKKV

-1661 QKEIV
+1661 QKNVI
-1666 TQNEFVNTK
+1666 TQNEFVNNK
-1675 GQKVTTNTKV
+1675 GQKVTTNNKV

-1700 EGNTEIVSNNVIEA
+1700 EGNTEIVSNNVVDA

-1774 KINANDSIAVGN
+1774 TINANDSVAVGN
-1786 SNTIN
+1786 TNTIN
-1791 KQKSGT
+1791 KQKSGA

-1835 NSVILGNNSGYSKAS
+1835 NSVFLGNNSGYSKAS

-1891 PSGKETIQTRRI
+1891 PNGKETVQTRRI

-1921 SQLYALMEENSQ
+1921 SQLYAMMNESNA
-1933 NLGKLKGQVNKMQK
+1933 NLDKLKGQVNKMSK
-1947 RHRAGLAGVNAAAT
+1947 RHRAGLAGVNAATT
-1961 LPQVFL
+1961 LPQVFM
-1967 PGKSMV
+1967 PGKSMI
-1973 SVGAG
+1973 SAGAG
-1978 HYKGQ
+1978 HFKGQ
-1983 NAIAVGYSRAAD
+1983 SAVAVGYSRASD
-1995 SGKLI
+1995 SGKVI

>member
-1 MNKIFKVIWNKTT
+1 MNKTFKVIWNKAT
-14 QSVVVVS
+14 QSMVVVS
-21 ELAKSVSG
+21 ELAKSISG
-29 STKSTST
+29 TKSTRT
-36 SNATNVFKL
+36 SNVLK
-45 TAITGS
+45 
-51 LLVALSADASVNL
+51 LSAVAGALLIATSANAKVSL
-64 GTVSSTDVG
+64 GNIDPNDVG
-73 VDTIV
+73 AGTIA
-78 VGERGTKAKASN
+78 VGDGGTTARGGN
-90 SQVIGGNTNVSS
+90 GQVIGTNNTIPNG
-102 LNNTVIGNDITTDYD
+102 NNTVVGNNIENNLDTSVILGNNAGTVGADRG
-117 NSILIGNKAGSNIGS
+117 SRHILIGAY
-132 ENGGRNIIIGTNAQV
+132 AQV
-147 GMKGTVNSQSI
+147 GQKGVTNSQSI
-158 AIGSGLATNETL
+158 AIGGGWRTNDTL
-170 NPNVMGGSL
+170 NPNLLGGSL

-209 DDTNKASETVTKYI
+209 DDTNKAAGVITTYINPDNGQET
-223 DPITGKEITG
+223 TG
-233 TGRVAFKSLTGVD
+233 TVQTAFNRLTGVN
-246 MQLPLYRNT
+246 MQNPRYRNT
-255 RAGEAS
+255 QSGEAS

-268 YAGDLSLALGTVA
+268 FAGDLSLALGPVA

-307 GSVTDKEGRAYVT
+307 GSITDKAGRAYT
-320 QTILGKTYTWAG
+320 SETILGKTYTWAG
-332 GAQTIAGDIVS
+332 GAQTIAGDVVS
-343 FGKKGYERQ
+343 FGQRGYERQ

-364 STDAINGSQLFG
+364 STDAVNGSQLFS
-376 VMNSLERGPIV
+376 VMNSLERGPII
-387 FKGNE
+387 FKGND
-392 NKVFHNLDTGLNE
+392 NKVYHNLDTGLND
-405 TVAGAN
+405 TVAGPD

-422 TIQIVGGVT
+422 TVQIVGGASNS
-431 GTDETSS
+431 DETSA

-443 VVTDGKVEIQMKT
+443 VVTDGKVEIQIKT

-471 VNLAPTADGLKL
+471 VDLTPTADGLKL
-483 ANGTSNVKISGV
+483 ANGTNNVKISGV
-495 ANGTKAG
+495 ANGTTAG

-517 ITFAGNTGN
+517 LTFAGNTGN

-534 LKIYGSDITAN
+534 LKIYGTDITTN
-545 AGANGI
+545 AGTNGI

-557 GNVASGETK
+557 GGVASGETK

-572 VYDAINTAKNSIVL
+572 VFDAINTAKNSIVL

-622 GLSTAIKN
+622 GLSTAIKD
-630 KINSIDTKIG
+630 KINSIDTKISD
-640 NNKIKL
+640 NKIKL
-646 TGDDGSTN
+646 TGDDGSTD
-654 EVDLSNNGGINFD
+654 EVALSNNGGINFD
-667 IKGGATSANSG
+667 IKGGATQANSG

-702 VLKGMKDITL
+702 VLKNMKNISLLGDDGFSTTEL
-712 DSDDDVNK
+712 D
-720 LAINANNGL
+720 ANNGL
-729 TFTNGADGSTVKLNH
+729 KLLNGTDGSIVKLNY
-744 DGLNNGGHKI
+744 DGLDNGGHKI

-766 TDAVNGNQLFKVK
+766 TDAVNGSQLFKVK

-834 FSTTDEISASKVT
+834 FSTTDEISASKVK
-847 VGDVELGSNG
+847 VGDVELGTDG
-857 INAGNKVVSN
+857 INAGNKVIKN
-867 VADGNIVANS
+867 VADGNVAANS

-893 KDDLMDILAKK
+893 KDDLMDVIAKK

-911 DGNAVNQNLDNT
+911 DGNAVTQNLDNT
-923 IGVIGDNANIQTE
+923 IGVIGDNTNIQTE
-936 VNGNNIAVKLKKDL
+936 VSGNNIAVKLKKDL
-950 TLDSVTTG
+950 NLDSVTTG
-958 NTVMDGNGIRIADA
+958 NTKVNSDGIKITDA

-977 LNHNGLDN
+977 LTYDGLDN

-1004 AVNAGQLYDLQEIVN
+1004 AVNAGQLYDLKEIVN

-1042 NAKTKVNSDD
+1042 SAKTKVNSDD

-1072 FSTTDQLVADKVTV
+1072 FSTTDELVADKVTV
-1086 GDVNIDSNGIDAGN
+1086 GDVNIGS
-1100 KKIKNVAD
+1100 
-1108 GDVSAN
+1108 
-1114 SKEAVNGGQ
+1114 
-1123 LHELKEEIRN
+1123 
-1133 TAATGYKGWKLTTDK
+1133 T
-1148 VDTGESDG
+1148 
-1156 AEVKNIAS
+1156 
-1164 ETQVKFIAGKN
+1164 
-1175 MKVIQNG
+1175 
-1182 ADVTFTTVA
+1182 
-1191 DLVADSIKIGDV
+1191 
-1203 IINSDG
+1203 G
-1209 INAGNKVVSNVADG
+1209 INAGNK
-1223 VADKDAVN
+1223 
-1231 VSQLKDAKDTLNNKI
+1231 KI
-1246 DTTKDDLINKGFAI
+1246 A
-1260 QATGGTVTKKLGE
+1260 
-1273 VVEMVGDDNITV
+1273 
-1285 KAENGKIN
+1285 
-1293 VNLNKDLVLT
+1293 
-1303 GGSITMGDNVMN
+1303 
-1315 DDGFKAGTNTFTK
+1315 
-1328 DGLKVGDVNI
+1328 
-1338 TNDGINAGNK
+1338 
-1348 VISNVADGKINQTS
+1348 
-1362 KDAVN
+1362 
-1367 GSQLYAVQ
+1367 
-1375 KDLDDTKQSIN
+1375 
-1386 NDIAGV
+1386 
-1392 KGDINTMKGNIAD
+1392 
-1405 LNTKVDDAK
+1405 
-1414 TDAIDT
+1414 
-1420 VTKKGFG
+1420 
-1427 IGTQNGS
+1427 
-1434 VMKELGQKVDI
+1434 
-1445 VGKNNIETKVDNGQV
+1445 
-1460 VVEMKKDVDLTN
+1460 
-1472 DGSLTIGNN
+1472 
-1481 KIDKDGVKIGDV
+1481 
-1493 TITASGI
+1493 
-1500 GAGNKTIVD
+1500 D
-1509 VANGRVAKD
+1509 VANGLVAKD
-1518 SKEAVNGGQLFEIDE
+1518 SKEAVNGGQLFELNE

-1538 STTANAGFNI
+1538 STSANAGFNV
-1548 TTDSVNGGEVTGTTV
+1548 TTDSVDGGEVTGTTV
-1563 ENVRPTETVK
+1563 ENVSPSETVK

-1581 VEQKGKEIVV
+1581 IEQKGKEIVV

-1661 QKEIV
+1661 QKNVV
-1666 TQNEFVNTK
+1666 TQNEFVNSK
-1675 GQKVTTNTKV
+1675 GEKVTTANKV

-1700 EGNTEIVSNNVIEA
+1700 EGNTEIVSNNVVDA

-1808 SYAVG
+1808 SYVVG
-1813 NDNTIESSNTV
+1813 NDNTVDSANTV

-1850 NRTAGNGALTSQVL
+1850 KRTAGNGALTSQTL

-1891 PSGKETIQTRRI
+1891 PNGKETVQTRRI

-1921 SQLYALMEENSQ
+1921 SQLYAMMNESRGDLD
-1933 NLGKLKGQVNKMQK
+1933 KLKGQVNKMGK
-1947 RHRAGLAGVNAAAT
+1947 RHRAGLAGVNAATT
-1961 LPQVFL
+1961 LPQVFM
-1967 PGKSMV
+1967 PGKSMI
-1973 SVGAG
+1973 SAGAG

-1983 NAIAVGYSRAAD
+1983 SAVAVGYSRASD

>member
-1 MNKIFKVIWNKTT
+1 MNKTFKVIWNKAT
-14 QSVVVVS
+14 QSMVVVS

-29 STKSTST
+29 TKSTHT
-36 SNATNVFKL
+36 SNVLK
-45 TAITGS
+45 
-51 LLVALSADASVNL
+51 LSAVAGALLIATSANAKVSL
-64 GTVSSTDVG
+64 GNIDPNDVG
-73 VDTIV
+73 AGTIA
-78 VGERGTKAKASN
+78 VGDGGTTARGGN
-90 SQVIGGNTNVSS
+90 GQVIGTNNTIPNG
-102 LNNTVIGNDITTDYD
+102 NNTVVGNNIKNNLDTSVILGNNAGTVGADRG
-117 NSILIGNKAGSNIGS
+117 SRHILIGAY
-132 ENGGRNIIIGTNAQV
+132 AQV
-147 GMKGTVNSQSI
+147 GQKGVVNSQSI
-158 AIGSGLATNETL
+158 AIGGGWRTNDTL
-170 NPNVMGGSL
+170 DPNLLGGSL

-209 DDTNKASETVTKYI
+209 DDTNKAAGVITTYINPDNGQET
-223 DPITGKEITG
+223 TG
-233 TGRVAFKSLTGVD
+233 TVQTAFNRLTGVN
-246 MQLPLYRNT
+246 MQNPRYRNT
-255 RAGEAS
+255 QSGEAS

-268 YAGDLSLALGTVA
+268 FAGDLSLALGPVA

-307 GSVTDKEGRAYVT
+307 GSITDKAGRAYT
-320 QTILGKTYTWAG
+320 SETILGKTYTWAG
-332 GAQTIAGDIVS
+332 GAQTIAGDVVS
-343 FGKKGYERQ
+343 FGQRGYERQ

-364 STDAINGSQLFG
+364 STDAINGSQLFS
-376 VMNSLERGPIV
+376 VMNSLERGPII
-387 FKGNE
+387 FKGND
-392 NKVFHNLDTGLNE
+392 NKVYHNLDTGLNDS
-405 TVAGAN
+405 VAGAN

-422 TIQIVGGVT
+422 TVQIVGGASNS
-431 GTDETSS
+431 DETTA

-471 VNLAPTADGLKL
+471 VDLTPTADGLKL
-483 ANGTSNVKISGV
+483 ANGTNNVKISGV
-495 ANGTKAG
+495 ANGTTAG

-517 ITFAGNTGN
+517 LTFAGNTGN

-534 LKIYGSDITAN
+534 LKIYGTDITTN
-545 AGANGI
+545 AGTNGI

-557 GNVASGETK
+557 GGVTSGETK

-572 VYDAINTAKNSIVL
+572 VFDAINTAKNSIVL

-622 GLSTAIKN
+622 GLSTAIKD
-630 KINSIDTKIG
+630 KINSIDTKISD
-640 NNKIKL
+640 NKIKL
-646 TGDDGSTN
+646 TGDDGSTD
-654 EVDLSNNGGINFD
+654 EVALSNNGGINFD
-667 IKGGATSANSG
+667 IKGGATQANSG

-702 VLKGMKDITL
+702 VLKNMKNISLLGDDGFSTTEL
-712 DSDDDVNK
+712 D
-720 LAINANNGL
+720 ANNGL
-729 TFTNGADGSTVKLNH
+729 KLLNGTDGSIVKLNY
-744 DGLNNGGHKI
+744 DGLDNGGHKI

-766 TDAVNGNQLFKVK
+766 TDAVNGSQLFKVK

-834 FSTTDEISASKVT
+834 FSTTDEINASKVK
-847 VGDVELGSNG
+847 VGDVELGTDG
-857 INAGNKVVSN
+857 INAGNKVVKN
-867 VADGNIVANS
+867 VADGNVAANS

-893 KDDLMDILAKK
+893 KDDLMDVIAKK

-923 IGVIGDNANIQTE
+923 IGVVGDNTNINTE
-936 VNGNNIAVKLKKDL
+936 VSGNNIAVKLKRDL
-950 TLDSVTTG
+950 NLDSVTTG
-958 NTVMDGNGIRIADA
+958 NTKVNSDGIKITDA

-977 LNHNGLDN
+977 LTYNGLDN

-1042 NAKTKVNSDD
+1042 SAKTKVNSDD

-1072 FSTTDQLVADKVTV
+1072 FSTTDELVADKVTV
-1086 GDVNIDSNGIDAGN
+1086 GDVNIDSTGIDAGN

-1108 GDVSAN
+1108 GDISAN
-1114 SKEAVNGGQ
+1114 SKDAINGGQ
-1123 LHELKEEIRN
+1123 LHDLKEQIRN

-1156 AEVKNIAS
+1156 SEVKNIAS
-1164 ETQVKFIAGKN
+1164 ETEVKFIAGKN

-1203 IINSDG
+1203 IVNSSG

-1260 QATGGTVTKKLGE
+1260 KATGGTVTKKLGE
-1273 VVEMVGDDNITV
+1273 AVEMVGDDNITV
-1285 KAENGKIN
+1285 KAENGKIA

-1303 GGSITMGDNVMN
+1303 GGSITMGDNLMN
-1315 DDGFKAGTNTFTK
+1315 DNGFKAGTNTFTK

-1338 TNDGINAGNK
+1338 NNDGINAGNK
-1348 VISNVADGKINQTS
+1348 VISNVADGKINPTS

-1375 KDLDDTKQSIN
+1375 KDLDDTKKAIN
-1386 NDIAGV
+1386 D
-1392 KGDINTMKGNIAD
+1392 DIAD
-1405 LNTKVDDAK
+1405 LNTKVDNAK
-1414 TDAIDT
+1414 SDAIDT

-1460 VVEMKKDVDLTN
+1460 VIEMKKDVDLTN

-1481 KIDKDGVKIGDV
+1481 KINKDGAKIGDV
-1493 TITASGI
+1493 TINDKGI
-1500 GAGNKTIVD
+1500 NAGNKKIAD
-1509 VANGRVAKD
+1509 VANGLVAKD
-1518 SKEAVNGGQLFEIDE
+1518 SKEAVNGGQLFELDE

-1538 STTANAGFNI
+1538 STSANAGFNV
-1548 TTDSVNGGEVTGTTV
+1548 TTDSVDGGEVTGTTV

-1581 VEQKGKEIVV
+1581 IEQKGKEIVV

-1661 QKEIV
+1661 QKNVV
-1666 TQNEFVNTK
+1666 TQNEFVNNK
-1675 GQKVTTNTKV
+1675 GQKVTTTNKV

-1700 EGNTEIVSNNVIEA
+1700 EGNTEIVSNNVVDA

-1762 NGDQSSGLGVGN
+1762 NGDHSSGLGVSN
-1774 KINANDSIAVGN
+1774 TINANDSVAVGN

-1808 SYAVG
+1808 SYVVG

-1864 NGKERHFAGGAANE
+1864 NGKERQFAGGAANE

-1891 PSGKETIQTRRI
+1891 PSGKETVQTRRI

-1908 GLISKDSTDAING
+1908 GLISKDSTDAVNG
-1921 SQLYALMEENSQ
+1921 SQLYALMEENGQ

-1947 RHRAGLAGVNAAAT
+1947 RHRAGLAGVNAAVT

-1983 NAIAVGYSRAAD
+1983 NAIAVGYSRASD

-2000 FKLQGNVNTQGEFGA
+2000 FKLQGNANTQGEFGA

>member
-147 GMKGTVNSQSI
+147 GMRGTVNSQSI

-209 DDTNKASETVTKYI
+209 DDTTKASQTITKYI
-223 DPITGKEITG
+223 DPITGKEVTG

-246 MQLPLYRNT
+246 MQVPLYRNT
-255 RAGEAS
+255 QAGEAS

-431 GTDETSS
+431 GTDETSA

-471 VNLAPTADGLKL
+471 VDLAPTADGLKL

-640 NNKIKL
+640 DNKIKL

-678 GYALTENNIGVEKT
+678 GYALTENNIAVEKT

-712 DSDDDVNK
+712 DSDDGVNK

-766 TDAVNGNQLFKVK
+766 TDAVNGSQLFKVK

-857 INAGNKVVSN
+857 INAGNKVISN
-867 VADGNIVANS
+867 VADGNIA
-877 KEAVNGGQLF
+877 
-887 DAKKEV
+887 
-893 KDDLMDILAKK
+893 
-904 KFGLTDD
+904 
-911 DGNAVNQNLDNT
+911 
-923 IGVIGDNANIQTE
+923 
-936 VNGNNIAVKLKKDL
+936 
-950 TLDSVTTG
+950 
-958 NTVMDGNGIRIADA
+958 
-972 GKTVS
+972 
-977 LNHNGLDN
+977 
-985 GGNKITNVDKGDIK
+985 
-999 KNGTD
+999 
-1004 AVNAGQLYDLQEIVN
+1004 
-1019 QNEAK
+1019 
-1024 AYKGF
+1024 
-1029 NVNSGKTTGEVSG
+1029 
-1042 NAKTKVNSDD
+1042 
-1052 EVKFVAGKNIK
+1052 
-1063 IGQNGTEFT
+1063 
-1072 FSTTDQLVADKVTV
+1072 
-1086 GDVNIDSNGIDAGN
+1086 
-1100 KKIKNVAD
+1100 
-1108 GDVSAN
+1108 AN

-1156 AEVKNIAS
+1156 AEIKNIAS

-1209 INAGNKVVSNVADG
+1209 INAGNKVVSNVDNG

-1273 VVEMVGDDNITV
+1273 AVEMVGDDNITV

-1338 TNDGINAGNK
+1338 NNDGINAGNK
-1348 VISNVADGKINQTS
+1348 IISNVADGKINPTS

-1375 KDLDDTKQSIN
+1375 KDLDDTKQAIN

-1392 KGDINTMKGNIAD
+1392 KGDINTMKGDIAD
-1405 LNTKVDDAK
+1405 LNTKVDNAK
-1414 TDAIDT
+1414 VDAIDT

-1445 VGKNNIETKVDNGQV
+1445 VGKDNIETKVKNGQV
-1460 VVEMKKDVDLTN
+1460 VIEMKKDVDLTN

-1481 KIDKDGVKIGDV
+1481 KINKDGAKIGDV
-1493 TITASGI
+1493 TITDKGI
-1500 GAGNKTIVD
+1500 NAGNKKIAD
-1509 VANGRVAKD
+1509 VANGLVAKD

-1548 TTDSVNGGEVTGTTV
+1548 TTDSVNGGEVTGTTI

-1646 KDAVNG
+1646 KDAVTG

-1661 QKEIV
+1661 QKDIV

-1685 VTDKDGNALLKTYNV
+1685 VTDKDGKALLKTYNV

-1774 KINANDSIAVGN
+1774 TINANDSVAVGN
-1786 SNTIN
+1786 TNTIN

-1808 SYAVG
+1808 SYVVG

-1891 PSGKETIQTRRI
+1891 PSGKETVQTRRI